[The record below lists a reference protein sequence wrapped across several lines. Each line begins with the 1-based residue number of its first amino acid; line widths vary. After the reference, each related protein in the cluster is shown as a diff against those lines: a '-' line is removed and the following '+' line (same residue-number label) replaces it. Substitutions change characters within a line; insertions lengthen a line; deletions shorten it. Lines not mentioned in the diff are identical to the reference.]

1 MGNKSIQKFFADQNS
16 VIDLS
21 SLGNAKGAK
30 VSLSGPDMNITTPRG
45 SVIIVNGAL
54 YSSIKGNN
62 LAVKFKDKTI
72 TGAKILGSV
81 DLKDIQ
87 LERIDSS
94 LVDSAQVE
102 KKGNGKRRNKK
113 EEEELKKQLDDAEN
127 AKKEADKAKEEAEKA
142 KEAAE
147 KALNE
152 AFEVQNSSKQI
163 EEMLQNFLAD
173 NVAKDNLAQQSD
185 ASQQN
190 TQAKATQASKQND
203 AEKVLPQPI
212 NKNTSTGKSNSS
224 KNEENKLDAESVK
237 EPLKVTLALAAE
249 SNSGSKDDSITNFTK
264 PQFVGSTAP
273 NATVIIK
280 INGIAVGQAVAD
292 SLGNFT
298 FTAPETLTD
307 GTYNLEA
314 EAKTADGSG
323 SAKLVITIDSVT
335 DKPTFELSPESSVS
349 GHKGLTPT
357 LTPSI
362 VGTAEENAK
371 VDIYVDNKLVASV
384 DVDKDGN
391 WSYEFKD
398 NELSEGENS
407 IKVVAVDKAGN
418 KNETTDSI
426 ITDTIAP
433 EKPTIELDDSSDSGI
448 KNDNITN
455 STLPTFIG
463 VAEPGS
469 TVSIYLGLKHLG
481 EVIVAKDG
489 TWSYTLTTPLKDG
502 EYNITATATDIAGH
516 TSATANLP
524 FTIDTRISYF
534 SAEIET
540 TNDSGIVGDN
550 VTNNTR
556 PTFTGKTEPNA
567 IISVINSE
575 TGEEVIFKAN
585 DKGEWTFNFTS
596 DSVEGINNLTF
607 TVEDVAGNKKDFSF
621 SYVIDTIAP
630 VPPTVSLED
639 YVVLPNGIILSG
651 NDLPALVGTAEPKS
665 TILLM
670 RDGKLYDS
678 IEVDSNGTWNYQF
691 SNKFLQGA
699 YDIEIISQDAAG
711 NKSSTVKYSFTI
723 QTEVVPPKAELDA
736 SDDSGAKGDWITN
749 KHNALTLLGT
759 ADRFATVNILI
770 DGKTIGVTTADADG
784 NWNFDISRNL
794 SDNVYKIT
802 VESID
807 PLGRTSSVDYQLTID
822 SFTPIPTV
830 MLHDSADSGVKGDMI
845 TKINTPLF
853 TGMAEANA
861 KVSIYVD
868 GVLSGEAIAG
878 DDGVWNFQFTTAL
891 SDGSHD
897 VTVKVE
903 DIAGNTA
910 SSSAYNFQIVTQTQK
925 PTIEL
930 VNDTGVD
937 NTDHIINE
945 KNPALTGTAAPYS
958 TVKLYIDGAL
968 IAEVRTNKDGRWEY
982 TLKADQGL
990 VDGDHRITA
999 SVEDIAGNIA
1009 HSDPFLISVDTA
1021 ISIPIVSLSPDS
1033 DSGISD
1039 DNLTNIVKPT
1049 LHLKDIDP
1057 DIISVQ
1063 VWDAMSDT
1071 QIGVATQQPDGSWA
1085 YTFTSDLTEG
1095 LHQVYVKVEDIA
1107 GNKANSAIFDFTID
1121 TTVSTPVISLLS
1133 KDDTG
1138 VTGDNLTNINKPG
1151 FAISGVDA
1159 DAHRVVV
1166 QVMHNGVSEEIELS
1180 HLNGS
1185 WLFIPGNTWAD
1196 GSYTLTVKVEDKAGN
1211 TNYSAPLTVVI
1222 DTQIA
1227 IDGVELVNDSGV
1239 KGDNMTND
1247 DRPHFRVTVPTDVN
1261 EVRLSIDGGN
1271 SWVQATP
1278 GVAGSWEYIW
1288 PTDLADGQYT
1298 LTVEATDKAGN
1309 TVTKTIDFAVDTT
1322 LSVPVI
1328 VLDSADDTGIQG
1340 DNMTNSTQPTF
1351 ALQHIDDDAVRVTVS
1366 VEHGGVTTTF
1376 DATKGTGG
1384 WTFTPPT
1391 SWADGDY
1398 TLSVSVEDKA
1408 GNTSH
1413 SASLTVTV
1421 DTQIAINNI
1430 ELVNDSGIPD
1440 DNLTNNVRPHFQ
1452 VTVPTD
1458 VNVVRLSIDG
1468 GKTWFNAT
1476 QSATPGV
1483 WDYIW
1488 PDDVADGGYTLTVE
1502 ATDEAGNKATQ
1513 TLDFTI
1519 DTTLSVPTLSLD
1531 SADDSGIAG
1540 DNITNVKTPGFTL
1553 NNIDTDVSRVIVEVM
1568 HNGIKQEVPL
1578 VQTGGQWRFAPTSD
1592 WADGDYIL
1600 TVKVEDR
1607 AGNVKQSAPLTV
1619 TVDTHIAIDRI
1630 ELVNDSGIPGD
1641 NLTNEARPH
1650 FQVTVPADVNGVRLS
1665 IDGGKTW
1672 FDATQSATSGVW
1684 DYTWLTNVANGPH
1697 TLMVEASDKAGN
1709 KTTQKLDFTI
1719 DTILSEPT
1727 ITLDSADDSAAGD
1740 NITNVKMPGFTL
1752 GNIDADVT
1760 KVVVTVA
1767 HDGKNQQIE
1776 LIKNG
1781 GVWRF
1786 TPGAAWT
1793 DGDYTLTVKVEDKA
1807 GNTNYSAPLTVTIDT
1822 QTSIDRIELLNDTGI
1837 VGDNL
1842 TNEARPQFH
1851 ITVPTDVNSVQL
1863 SLDGGINWVNATLT
1877 SDGVWEY
1884 IWPTDLVENTY
1895 TLTVKATD
1903 VAGNTATETLNF
1915 IIDTTLSTPTITL
1928 DSADDSGTANDNKTN
1943 VKTPG
1948 FIIGGID
1955 SDVTQVVVQVMRDGH
1970 SEEVEL
1976 TQTNGQWRFV
1986 PGSAWT
1992 DGDYTLTVTVKD
2004 EAGNIRHSAPLTV
2017 TIDTQ
2022 ITIDHIELVND
2033 SGIPDDNLTNNVRPH
2048 FQVTVPTDVNVVRLS
2063 IDGGKTWFN
2072 ATQSAT
2078 PGVWDYTWLAD
2089 VGEGKHTLTV
2099 EATDKAGNKTT
2110 QQLDFIIDTLLSE
2123 PTIVL
2128 DNTDDSGTKGDHLTN
2143 VNKPTFLL
2151 GNIDADARYVTV
2163 EVQHGGTKEVLTA
2176 TKDATGNWSVTPT
2189 GTWAD
2194 GDYTLTVRVED
2205 EAGNEKHSASLTVT
2219 VDTQITIDVIE
2230 LVNDNGIPGDNMT
2243 NDAHPQFR
2251 VTVPGDV
2258 NEVSLSIDGGVTWV
2272 KATQS
2277 ATPGVWNYTWPG
2289 TVPDGDYTLN
2299 VKATDN
2305 AGNTVTETLHFTIDT
2320 TLSTPVIVLDSAD
2333 DSGVHGDNMTN
2344 HTQPTFALQ
2353 HIDDDAVRVTVSV
2366 EHGGVTT
2373 TFDAT
2378 KDAGGWT
2385 FTPTGAWADGDYTLS
2400 VSVEDKA
2407 GNTSHSASLTVTVD
2421 TQIAINNIE
2430 LVNDS
2435 GIPDDNLTN
2444 NVRPHFQVTVPTDV
2458 NVVRLSIDGGKT
2470 WFNAT
2475 QSATPGVWDYIWPD
2489 DVADGGYTLT
2499 VEATD
2504 EAGNKATQTLDFT
2517 IDTTLSVPTLSL
2529 DSADDSGIAGDNITN
2544 VKTPGFTLNNID
2556 TDVSRVIVEV
2566 MHNGIKQEVPLVQTG
2581 GQWRF
2586 APTSDWAD
2594 GDYIL
2599 TVKVEDRA
2607 GNVKQSAPLTVTVDT
2622 HIAIDRIE
2630 LVNDSGIPGDNLTNE
2645 ARPHFQVTVPADVNG
2660 VRLSIDGGKTW
2671 FDATQSAT
2679 SGVWDYTWLTNVANG
2694 PHTLM
2699 VEASDKAG
2707 NKTTQKLDFTID
2719 TILSEPTITLDS
2731 ADDSAAGDNITN
2743 VKMPGFTL
2751 GNIDAD
2757 VTKVVVTV
2765 AHDGKNQQIELIKNG
2780 GVWRFTP
2787 GAAWTDGDY
2796 TLTVKVEDKAGNTN
2810 YSAPLTVTIDTQTS
2824 IDRIE
2829 LLNDTGIVGDNLTNE
2844 ARPQFHITVPT
2855 DVNSVQLSLDGGIN
2869 WVNATLTSD
2878 GVWEY
2883 IWPTDLVE
2891 NTYTLTVK
2899 ATDVAGNTATETLN
2913 FIIDTTLST
2922 PTITL
2927 DSADDSGTA
2936 NDNKTNV
2943 KTPGFII
2950 GGIDSDV
2957 TQVVVQV
2964 MRDGHSEEVEL
2975 TQTNG
2980 QWRFVPG
2987 SAWTDGDYTLTVTVK
3002 DEAGNIRH
3010 SAPLTV
3016 TIDTQITIDHI
3027 ELVNDSGIPDD
3038 NLTNNVR
3045 PHFQVTVPTDV
3056 NVVRLSIDGGKTWFN
3071 ATQSATPGVWDY
3083 TWLADVGEG
3092 KHTLTV
3098 EATDKAGNKTTQ
3110 QLDFIIDTLL
3120 SEPTIVLDNTDDSGT
3135 KGDNLTNVNKPTF
3148 LLGNIDADARY
3159 VTVEVQHGGTKEV
3172 LTATKGATGIW
3183 SVTPTGTWA
3192 DGDYTLTV
3200 RVEDD
3205 AGNVKYSA
3213 PLTVTVDTQITIDVI
3228 ELVNDNGIPGDN
3240 LTNDVR
3246 PHFRV
3251 TVPGDVNEVRLSID
3265 GGNTWVRATQGTA
3278 GIWDYTWPKDVT
3290 DGLHTLTVEATDKA
3304 GNKTTQT
3311 LDFTIDTRLST
3322 PTIAMDSRD
3331 DTGAIGDHIT
3341 SVKRPGF
3348 TIGNIDADA
3357 HSVILRITQGGNS
3370 QEVTLTQVGGQWRF
3384 TPDADWADGSYT
3396 LTVEVTDNAGNVRQS
3411 TPLVVTVDTQT
3422 SITDITLVND
3432 HGVPDDNLTNS
3443 TRPQFEITVPAD
3455 VNSVQLSIDGGAN
3468 WVSATQGI
3476 EGVWGYTWPTDMG
3489 DGKHTLTVMVTD
3501 RAGNTATQTLEFF
3514 IDTRLSTPTIA
3525 LDSTDD
3531 TGTPGDDM
3539 TNRTRPTFILQN
3551 IDSDVINVTV
3561 SVTHNGTTTS
3571 FTATQGAGGWSFTP
3585 PAPWGDGDYTLTV
3598 TVEDRAGN
3606 TRPSTPLTV
3615 TVDTQI
3621 AIDRIELV
3629 NDSGVP
3635 GDNVTKHVRPQFQIS
3650 VPDDVEKVLLS
3661 IDGGTTWVTAIK
3673 SSTAGIWDYTWPT
3686 DMPEG
3691 QHTLT
3696 VEVTDGAGNKMTET
3710 LNFTID
3716 ITLLTPTIELAPDQ
3730 DTGQNKNDNLTSVTQ
3745 PVFVLGSIDK
3755 DVRHVELSIEHNGT
3769 FKTVVLTES
3778 ADGWRY
3784 RPDSALADGSYTF
3797 TVTVT
3802 DVAGNQQTSAPLKVT
3817 IDGTLTTPV
3826 IELAAGEDSGTV
3838 GDRLTNHDR
3847 PVFDIHQVDSD
3858 VTRVMVKVTYNGKT
3872 HEEAAVFTNG
3882 QWRFTPSASWADGS
3896 YQLAVVVEDLA
3907 GNVKESA
3914 PFEVRID
3921 TTTTINNIVLLN
3933 DTGVQ
3938 NDQLTNVAKPSFRI
3952 DVPGDVVQVRVTL
3965 DGGANWNVIRK
3976 NADGQWIFDSP
3987 NTLVDGTYTLRVEAT
4002 DEAGN
4007 IANKDLVFNIDTNIQ
4022 VPTIALDAGQDT
4034 GANTADNITNI
4045 SRPTFTIGN
4054 VDPDVIKVV
4063 VTIDGHDYNATKV
4076 GAGWQFTPGNAIP
4089 DGSYNITVTVEDK
4102 AGNTATSK
4110 PLPVVID
4117 TTAEIESVTLVTDS
4131 GDSDVDNI
4139 TKVDK
4144 PQFSIVTADD
4154 ITHVR
4159 VKIDNAANWIE
4170 LTKGGDGRW
4179 IFNVGSALPDGQHTL
4194 LVDVTDIAGNV
4205 AQETLQF
4212 TIDTTLREPTI
4223 VLDPTHDTGDDT
4235 NDNLTRINKPVFII
4249 GNVDNDVSHIVV
4261 HIDGRDYT
4269 IENTGGNLTF
4279 TPDQPLSD
4287 GQHTISVTVTD
4298 IAGNTK
4304 TSAELRI
4311 EIDTQVQIDSV
4322 TLTTDSGVNDHD
4334 NVTNATRPSFEIAT
4348 PDDVT
4353 SVLVS
4358 FDGVNWTPI
4367 SKNAAGQWEFTAGSA
4382 LPDGHY
4388 TLHVQATDRAGN
4400 TANSTLG
4407 FTVDTQIDGLS
4418 VVMLDD
4424 AGKDSTDGITNI
4436 TSPRFEISAR
4446 EPLQSVTVILN
4457 GKSST
4462 LTQGAGNKWLFTPD
4476 TPLVD
4481 GTYKIEIVAED
4492 IAGNKISKEVS
4503 FTIDTIVSDP
4513 SIDLLDA
4520 DDTGES
4526 AVDNITS
4533 VTTPRFVIGNVP
4545 ADIDTVVIRINGV
4558 SYSVTAN
4565 GNNLWE
4571 FQVPVALN
4579 DGVYEA
4585 VVVFRDIAG
4594 NTSETKLPF
4603 TIDTTTSVSV
4613 RMEPA
4618 SDTGNSNSDN
4628 LTNKQNPK
4636 FEGTAEPNAKL
4647 VITIVDDKSGR
4658 EVLKQTIT
4666 VGADGNWSVTPNILP
4681 DGMYTINVVATDVA
4695 GNTAQTQERFTI
4707 DTVTIDPT
4715 IRLSDP
4721 SIDDQH
4727 EATSLRPEFKGFAE
4741 AFSTIMIQWD
4751 GKVVGSANAN
4761 ANGEW
4766 SWTPPSVL
4774 APGSYVVSIVA
4785 KDKAGNESS
4794 QVDFPVVIPVI
4805 DVTPPTIK
4813 LSEESDSGA
4822 LGDFTTN
4829 NKTPTLIGS
4838 TLPNTIVSIYVDGVK
4853 VGEATAD
4860 TAGRYTFQLSEM
4872 KDGHYVVQVGIVNPR
4887 DNSELR
4893 STAVDVTID
4902 TEVAELVWNIS
4913 GMHEGGYIN
4922 TVTPEIGGTS
4932 EPNSKITIFV
4942 NGVEKAIAYTTGAGH
4957 WGVVLPALGNDGNY
4971 ELTFKVEDVAGNI
4984 REFGPQNVILDTV
4997 ISPLTVVLREAD
5009 DSGKVGDWIT
5019 NKSHV
5024 TIDGTA
5030 EAGSTLTIRNPQGV
5044 VIATLVVGN
5053 DGRWSAELDLR
5064 EGSNAFVVVSE
5075 DKAGNSQQKEI
5086 LIEHDTQIEISDISL
5101 SRDTNSGDKYD
5112 LITNNKSP
5120 VLVAMTDP
5128 GATVQVYINGVLQG
5142 TVEASSSGNISY
5154 TMPANSADGEYQVQF
5169 VATDTAGNRVESAIT
5184 TVTID
5189 SQIAVF
5195 DIDEDSLPAL
5205 SNNRALSVSGV
5216 GEAGSQVSI
5225 FVDGKLVNVVM
5236 VEADGTWRAP
5246 ILLQDDGTFNIH
5258 FSITDVAGNTE
5269 VSKDY
5274 SVDVD
5279 SSTDFPT
5286 LNLEDASN
5294 SGSLD
5299 DLITNHNKPVL
5310 VGTAEAGATIHIYVD
5325 EKIVANVLVLE
5336 DGTWSYQFDNALKD
5350 GEYSIRVV
5358 AEDPAGN
5365 TAESPRLLV
5374 TIDTSTFIDN
5384 PAMVAGSDNGIFS
5397 NDSITSQT
5405 RPTFSIFGEMNQSVQ
5420 IFIDGVLVD
5429 TITVTDRNQV
5439 YRPES
5444 PLGDG
5449 SHSIY
5454 YVITDKA
5461 GNTATSKT
5469 LNFTIDT
5476 FNTTPVAIDSI
5487 GGQTL
5492 AEMTGSDGKIYIT
5505 DTTRN
5510 LLFSG
5515 SAEPN
5520 SKIEIIINGLNVGEV
5535 WVNEKGHWQMP
5546 VNPLYFTEGQLDI
5559 TVKSTDRAGNVN
5571 QEKYSIWVDTHI
5583 KVFTSELD
5591 DNKSSSKT
5599 EWWSNSDLIT
5609 MRGTGEI
5616 GATVSLI
5623 VAGVTLA
5630 TAVVAATGRWE
5641 LSTDKLPEGTY
5652 DISLVIEDSAGNRW
5666 EDVRE
5671 IFIDRTPPNAPVVT
5685 YSDIV
5690 NDLIIMQGT
5699 AEAKSQL
5706 IITDSEGN
5714 TYTLTVPDNGK
5725 WSMAIPYP
5733 SEGKFTI
5740 TSVDAIGNRSDDV
5753 PLDIMKEVPVISLS
5767 PDSDSGTVGDNITRD
5782 KQPTFII
5789 GNLESDVVVVQVDIN
5804 GTVYNAEKNADG
5816 VWFFTPGTPL
5826 ADGSYTI
5833 SVIAS
5838 DAAGN
5843 QKNSLP
5849 ITVTIDS
5856 TLTVPEIA
5864 LAAGEDNGASDSDN
5878 VTNHTQPKF
5887 TLQHIDADVTGVTV
5901 NVTHNG
5907 VTDIYQATQG
5917 ADGWTFT
5924 PPAAWNDGN
5933 YTLSVTVVDRAG
5945 NSQQSAS
5952 LAVTV
5957 DSTVTVTAD
5966 SQHDDASDDAT
5977 ATAVTPPESETV
5989 NAESA
5994 THLRT
5999 EPSAAEESVVK
6010 VTAYSITLLNADS
6023 GDEIDRSISQTP
6035 SFEIS
6040 VPENIVNVSIMFEG
6054 EEFTLP
6060 ITNQKAIFEVPL
6072 SLEDGEY
6079 TMDVKFIDK
6088 DNDFL
6093 IKEKTFSVD
6102 HSSADIV
6109 NAMNVRG
6116 KTEDDINDS
6125 PSTSSVGHNNNGAID
6140 VFAVNEVTLP
6150 VDNQEEHA

>member
-540 TNDSGIVGDN
+540 TDDSGIVGDN

-596 DSVEGINNLTF
+596 DSVEGVNNLTF

-621 SYVIDTIAP
+621 SYVIDTVAP

-639 YVVLPNGIILSG
+639 FVVLPNGIILSG

-1033 DSGISD
+1033 DSGIAD

-1107 GNKANSAIFDFTID
+1107 GNKANSAVFDFTID

-1185 WLFIPGNTWAD
+1185 WLFTPGNTWAD

-1211 TNYSAPLTVVI
+1211 TSYSAPLTVVI

-1384 WTFTPPT
+1384 WSFTPT
-1391 SWADGDY
+1391 GAWADGDY

-1430 ELVNDSGIPD
+1430 ELVNDSGIPN

-1476 QSATPGV
+1476 QSATPGA

-1502 ATDEAGNKATQ
+1502 ATDKAGNKTTQ
-1513 TLDFTI
+1513 ELDFTI

-1884 IWPTDLVENTY
+1884 IWPTDLIENTY

-2022 ITIDHIELVND
+2022 I
-2033 SGIPDDNLTNNVRPH
+2033 
-2048 FQVTVPTDVNVVRLS
+2048 
-2063 IDGGKTWFN
+2063 
-2072 ATQSAT
+2072 A
-2078 PGVWDYTWLAD
+2078 
-2089 VGEGKHTLTV
+2089 
-2099 EATDKAGNKTT
+2099 
-2110 QQLDFIIDTLLSE
+2110 
-2123 PTIVL
+2123 
-2128 DNTDDSGTKGDHLTN
+2128 
-2143 VNKPTFLL
+2143 
-2151 GNIDADARYVTV
+2151 
-2163 EVQHGGTKEVLTA
+2163 
-2176 TKDATGNWSVTPT
+2176 
-2189 GTWAD
+2189 
-2194 GDYTLTVRVED
+2194 
-2205 EAGNEKHSASLTVT
+2205 
-2219 VDTQITIDVIE
+2219 
-2230 LVNDNGIPGDNMT
+2230 
-2243 NDAHPQFR
+2243 
-2251 VTVPGDV
+2251 
-2258 NEVSLSIDGGVTWV
+2258 
-2272 KATQS
+2272 
-2277 ATPGVWNYTWPG
+2277 
-2289 TVPDGDYTLN
+2289 
-2299 VKATDN
+2299 
-2305 AGNTVTETLHFTIDT
+2305 
-2320 TLSTPVIVLDSAD
+2320 
-2333 DSGVHGDNMTN
+2333 
-2344 HTQPTFALQ
+2344 
-2353 HIDDDAVRVTVSV
+2353 
-2366 EHGGVTT
+2366 
-2373 TFDAT
+2373 
-2378 KDAGGWT
+2378 
-2385 FTPTGAWADGDYTLS
+2385 
-2400 VSVEDKA
+2400 
-2407 GNTSHSASLTVTVD
+2407 
-2421 TQIAINNIE
+2421 
-2430 LVNDS
+2430 
-2435 GIPDDNLTN
+2435 
-2444 NVRPHFQVTVPTDV
+2444 
-2458 NVVRLSIDGGKT
+2458 
-2470 WFNAT
+2470 
-2475 QSATPGVWDYIWPD
+2475 
-2489 DVADGGYTLT
+2489 
-2499 VEATD
+2499 
-2504 EAGNKATQTLDFT
+2504 
-2517 IDTTLSVPTLSL
+2517 
-2529 DSADDSGIAGDNITN
+2529 
-2544 VKTPGFTLNNID
+2544 
-2556 TDVSRVIVEV
+2556 
-2566 MHNGIKQEVPLVQTG
+2566 
-2581 GQWRF
+2581 
-2586 APTSDWAD
+2586 
-2594 GDYIL
+2594 
-2599 TVKVEDRA
+2599 
-2607 GNVKQSAPLTVTVDT
+2607 
-2622 HIAIDRIE
+2622 
-2630 LVNDSGIPGDNLTNE
+2630 
-2645 ARPHFQVTVPADVNG
+2645 
-2660 VRLSIDGGKTW
+2660 
-2671 FDATQSAT
+2671 
-2679 SGVWDYTWLTNVANG
+2679 
-2694 PHTLM
+2694 
-2699 VEASDKAG
+2699 
-2707 NKTTQKLDFTID
+2707 
-2719 TILSEPTITLDS
+2719 
-2731 ADDSAAGDNITN
+2731 
-2743 VKMPGFTL
+2743 
-2751 GNIDAD
+2751 
-2757 VTKVVVTV
+2757 
-2765 AHDGKNQQIELIKNG
+2765 
-2780 GVWRFTP
+2780 
-2787 GAAWTDGDY
+2787 
-2796 TLTVKVEDKAGNTN
+2796 
-2810 YSAPLTVTIDTQTS
+2810 
-2824 IDRIE
+2824 
-2829 LLNDTGIVGDNLTNE
+2829 
-2844 ARPQFHITVPT
+2844 
-2855 DVNSVQLSLDGGIN
+2855 
-2869 WVNATLTSD
+2869 
-2878 GVWEY
+2878 
-2883 IWPTDLVE
+2883 
-2891 NTYTLTVK
+2891 
-2899 ATDVAGNTATETLN
+2899 
-2913 FIIDTTLST
+2913 
-2922 PTITL
+2922 
-2927 DSADDSGTA
+2927 
-2936 NDNKTNV
+2936 
-2943 KTPGFII
+2943 
-2950 GGIDSDV
+2950 
-2957 TQVVVQV
+2957 
-2964 MRDGHSEEVEL
+2964 
-2975 TQTNG
+2975 
-2980 QWRFVPG
+2980 
-2987 SAWTDGDYTLTVTVK
+2987 
-3002 DEAGNIRH
+3002 
-3010 SAPLTV
+3010 
-3016 TIDTQITIDHI
+3016 IDHI

-3159 VTVEVQHGGTKEV
+3159 VTVEVQHGGTKEVLTATKDATGNWSVTPTGTWADGDYTLTVRVEDEAGNEKHSASLTVTVDTQITIDAIELVNDNGIPGDNMTNDAHPQFRVTVPGDVNEVSLSIDGGVTWVKATQSATPGVWNYTWPGTVPDGDYTLNVKATDNAGNTVTETLHFTIDTTLSVPVIVLNSADDTGVQDDNMTNSTQPTFALQHIDDDAVRVTVSVEHGGVTTTFDATKGTGGWSFTPTGAWADGDYTLSVSVEDKAGNTSHSASLTVTVDTQIAINNIELVNDSGIPDDNLTNNVRPHFQVKVPTDVNEVRLSIDGGKTWFNATQSATPGVWDYTWLADVGEGKHTLTVEATDKAGNQTTQKLDFIIDTMLSEPTIVLDSTDDSGTKGDNLTNANKPTFILGNIDADARYVTVEVQYGGTKEV

-3322 PTIAMDSRD
+3322 PTITMDSRD

-3348 TIGNIDADA
+3348 TIGNIDSDA
-3357 HSVILRITQGGNS
+3357 QSVILRITQGGNS

-3411 TPLVVTVDTQT
+3411 TPLIVTVDTQT

-3468 WVSATQGI
+3468 WVSAAQGI

-3621 AIDRIELV
+3621 AIDHIELV

-3716 ITLLTPTIELAPDQ
+3716 ITLMTPTIELAPDQ

-3847 PVFDIHQVDSD
+3847 PVFDIRQVDSD

-4304 TSAELRI
+4304 TSAELKI

-4533 VTTPRFVIGNVP
+4533 VTKPRFVIGNVP

-4558 SYSVTAN
+4558 SYPVTAN

-4829 NKTPTLIGS
+4829 NKTPTLVGN
-4838 TLPNTIVSIYVDGVK
+4838 TLPNAIVSIYVDGVK

-4971 ELTFKVEDVAGNI
+4971 VLTFKVEDVAGNI

-5030 EAGSTLTIRNPQGV
+5030 EAGSTLTIRSPQGV

-5075 DKAGNSQQKEI
+5075 DKAGNSQQKDI

-5405 RPTFSIFGEMNQSVQ
+5405 RPTFSISGEMNQSVQ

-5583 KVFTSELD
+5583 QVFTSELD

-5599 EWWSNSDLIT
+5599 DWWSNSSTIT
-5609 MRGTGEI
+5609 MRGMGEI

-5630 TAVVAATGRWE
+5630 TAVVAANGQWE
-5641 LSTDKLPEGTY
+5641 LSTDQLPEGKY
-5652 DISLVIEDSAGNRW
+5652 DITLSIEDNAGNRK
-5666 EDVRE
+5666 EEVHE

-5706 IITDSEGN
+5706 IITDSNGN

-5753 PLDIMKEVPVISLS
+5753 SLDIMKEVPVISLS

-5864 LAAGEDNGASDSDN
+5864 LAAGEDNGVSDSDN

-5907 VTDIYQATQG
+5907 VTDTYQATQG

-5924 PPAAWNDGN
+5924 PPAAWNDGT

-5999 EPSAAEESVVK
+5999 VPSAAEESVVK
-6010 VTAYSITLLNADS
+6010 ETAYSITLLNADS

-6109 NAMNVRG
+6109 NAMNARG

>member
-113 EEEELKKQLDDAEN
+113 EEEELKKQLDEAEN

-152 AFEVQNSSKQI
+152 AFEVQNSSKQM
-163 EEMLQNFLAD
+163 EEMLQEFLAD

-448 KNDNITN
+448 KNDSITN

-540 TNDSGIVGDN
+540 TDDSGIVGDN

-596 DSVEGINNLTF
+596 DSVEGVNNLTF

-621 SYVIDTIAP
+621 SYVIDTVAP

-639 YVVLPNGIILSG
+639 FVVLPNGIILSG

-1033 DSGISD
+1033 DSGIAD

-1107 GNKANSAIFDFTID
+1107 GNKANSAVFDFTID

-1185 WLFIPGNTWAD
+1185 WLFTPGNTWAD

-1384 WTFTPPT
+1384 WSFTPT
-1391 SWADGDY
+1391 GAWADGDY

-1421 DTQIAINNI
+1421 DTQISINNI
-1430 ELVNDSGIPD
+1430 ELVNDSGIPN

-1476 QSATPGV
+1476 QSATPGA

-1502 ATDEAGNKATQ
+1502 ATDKAGNKTTQ
-1513 TLDFTI
+1513 ELDFTI

-1553 NNIDTDVSRVIVEVM
+1553 NNIDTDVSRVTVEVM

-1672 FDATQSATSGVW
+1672 FDATQSATPGVW

-1709 KTTQKLDFTI
+1709 KTTQKLDFII
-1719 DTILSEPT
+1719 DTMLSEPT

-2022 ITIDHIELVND
+2022 IAIDHIELVND
-2033 SGIPDDNLTNNVRPH
+2033 SGIPDDNLTN
-2048 FQVTVPTDVNVVRLS
+2048 
-2063 IDGGKTWFN
+2063 
-2072 ATQSAT
+2072 
-2078 PGVWDYTWLAD
+2078 
-2089 VGEGKHTLTV
+2089 
-2099 EATDKAGNKTT
+2099 EA
-2110 QQLDFIIDTLLSE
+2110 
-2123 PTIVL
+2123 
-2128 DNTDDSGTKGDHLTN
+2128 
-2143 VNKPTFLL
+2143 
-2151 GNIDADARYVTV
+2151 
-2163 EVQHGGTKEVLTA
+2163 
-2176 TKDATGNWSVTPT
+2176 
-2189 GTWAD
+2189 
-2194 GDYTLTVRVED
+2194 
-2205 EAGNEKHSASLTVT
+2205 
-2219 VDTQITIDVIE
+2219 
-2230 LVNDNGIPGDNMT
+2230 
-2243 NDAHPQFR
+2243 
-2251 VTVPGDV
+2251 
-2258 NEVSLSIDGGVTWV
+2258 
-2272 KATQS
+2272 
-2277 ATPGVWNYTWPG
+2277 
-2289 TVPDGDYTLN
+2289 
-2299 VKATDN
+2299 
-2305 AGNTVTETLHFTIDT
+2305 
-2320 TLSTPVIVLDSAD
+2320 
-2333 DSGVHGDNMTN
+2333 
-2344 HTQPTFALQ
+2344 
-2353 HIDDDAVRVTVSV
+2353 
-2366 EHGGVTT
+2366 
-2373 TFDAT
+2373 
-2378 KDAGGWT
+2378 
-2385 FTPTGAWADGDYTLS
+2385 
-2400 VSVEDKA
+2400 
-2407 GNTSHSASLTVTVD
+2407 
-2421 TQIAINNIE
+2421 
-2430 LVNDS
+2430 
-2435 GIPDDNLTN
+2435 
-2444 NVRPHFQVTVPTDV
+2444 
-2458 NVVRLSIDGGKT
+2458 
-2470 WFNAT
+2470 
-2475 QSATPGVWDYIWPD
+2475 
-2489 DVADGGYTLT
+2489 
-2499 VEATD
+2499 
-2504 EAGNKATQTLDFT
+2504 
-2517 IDTTLSVPTLSL
+2517 
-2529 DSADDSGIAGDNITN
+2529 
-2544 VKTPGFTLNNID
+2544 
-2556 TDVSRVIVEV
+2556 
-2566 MHNGIKQEVPLVQTG
+2566 
-2581 GQWRF
+2581 
-2586 APTSDWAD
+2586 
-2594 GDYIL
+2594 
-2599 TVKVEDRA
+2599 
-2607 GNVKQSAPLTVTVDT
+2607 
-2622 HIAIDRIE
+2622 
-2630 LVNDSGIPGDNLTNE
+2630 
-2645 ARPHFQVTVPADVNG
+2645 
-2660 VRLSIDGGKTW
+2660 
-2671 FDATQSAT
+2671 
-2679 SGVWDYTWLTNVANG
+2679 
-2694 PHTLM
+2694 
-2699 VEASDKAG
+2699 
-2707 NKTTQKLDFTID
+2707 
-2719 TILSEPTITLDS
+2719 
-2731 ADDSAAGDNITN
+2731 
-2743 VKMPGFTL
+2743 
-2751 GNIDAD
+2751 
-2757 VTKVVVTV
+2757 
-2765 AHDGKNQQIELIKNG
+2765 
-2780 GVWRFTP
+2780 
-2787 GAAWTDGDY
+2787 
-2796 TLTVKVEDKAGNTN
+2796 
-2810 YSAPLTVTIDTQTS
+2810 
-2824 IDRIE
+2824 
-2829 LLNDTGIVGDNLTNE
+2829 
-2844 ARPQFHITVPT
+2844 
-2855 DVNSVQLSLDGGIN
+2855 
-2869 WVNATLTSD
+2869 
-2878 GVWEY
+2878 
-2883 IWPTDLVE
+2883 
-2891 NTYTLTVK
+2891 
-2899 ATDVAGNTATETLN
+2899 
-2913 FIIDTTLST
+2913 
-2922 PTITL
+2922 
-2927 DSADDSGTA
+2927 
-2936 NDNKTNV
+2936 
-2943 KTPGFII
+2943 
-2950 GGIDSDV
+2950 
-2957 TQVVVQV
+2957 
-2964 MRDGHSEEVEL
+2964 
-2975 TQTNG
+2975 
-2980 QWRFVPG
+2980 
-2987 SAWTDGDYTLTVTVK
+2987 
-3002 DEAGNIRH
+3002 
-3010 SAPLTV
+3010 
-3016 TIDTQITIDHI
+3016 
-3027 ELVNDSGIPDD
+3027 
-3038 NLTNNVR
+3038 R

-3172 LTATKGATGIW
+3172 LTATKDATGNWSVTPTGTWADGDYTLTVRVEDEAGNEKHSASLTVTVDTQITIDAIELVNDNGIPGDNMTNDAHPQFRVTVPGDVNEVSLSIDGGVTWVKATQSATPGVWNYTWPGTVPDGDYTLNVKATDNAGNTVTETLHFTIDTTLSTPVIVLDSADDTGIQGDNMTNRTQPTFNLQHIDDDAVRVTVSVEHGGVTTTFDATKGVGGWTFTPPTSWGAGDYTLSVSVEDKAGNTSHSASLTVTVDTQIAINNIELVNDSGIPDDNLTNNVRPQFQVKVPTDVNEVRLSIDGGKTWFNATQSATPGVWDYTWLADVGEGKHTLTVEATDKAGNQTTQKLDFIIDTLLSEPTIVLDSTDDSGTKGDNLTNANKPTFLLGNIDADARYVTVEVQHGSTKEVLTATKGATGIW

-3200 RVEDD
+3200 RVEDE

-3213 PLTVTVDTQITIDVI
+3213 PLTVTVDTQITIDAI

-3322 PTIAMDSRD
+3322 PTITMDSRD

-3348 TIGNIDADA
+3348 TIGNIDSDA
-3357 HSVILRITQGGNS
+3357 QSVILRITQGGNS

-3411 TPLVVTVDTQT
+3411 TPLIVTVDTQT

-3468 WVSATQGI
+3468 WVSAAQGI

-3489 DGKHTLTVMVTD
+3489 DGKHILTVMVTD

-3621 AIDRIELV
+3621 AIDHIELV

-3691 QHTLT
+3691 QHTLI
-3696 VEVTDGAGNKMTET
+3696 VEVTDGAGNKMTGT
-3710 LNFTID
+3710 LDFTID

-3745 PVFVLGSIDK
+3745 PIFVLGSIDK

-3847 PVFDIHQVDSD
+3847 PVFDIRQVDSD

-3952 DVPGDVVQVRVTL
+3952 DVPGDVIQVRVTL

-4002 DEAGN
+4002 DQAGN

-4179 IFNVGSALPDGQHTL
+4179 IFNVGSALPDGKHTL

-4304 TSAELRI
+4304 TSAELQI

-4533 VTTPRFVIGNVP
+4533 VTKPRFVIGNVP

-4558 SYSVTAN
+4558 SYPVTAN

-4618 SDTGNSNSDN
+4618 SDTGSSNSDN

-4658 EVLKQTIT
+4658 EVLKHTIT

-4721 SIDDQH
+4721 SIDDQY
-4727 EATSLRPEFKGFAE
+4727 EATSLRPEFKGLAE

-4829 NKTPTLIGS
+4829 NKTPTLVGN
-4838 TLPNTIVSIYVDGVK
+4838 TLPNAIVSIYVDGVK

-4971 ELTFKVEDVAGNI
+4971 VLTFKVEDVAGNI

-5075 DKAGNSQQKEI
+5075 DKAGNSQQKDI

-5299 DLITNHNKPVL
+5299 DLITSHNKPVL

-5384 PAMVAGSDNGIFS
+5384 PVMMAGSDNGIFS

-5405 RPTFSIFGEMNQSVQ
+5405 RPAFSIYGEMNQSVQ

-5535 WVNEKGHWQMP
+5535 WVNDKGHWQMP

-5583 KVFTSELD
+5583 QVFTSELD

-5599 EWWSNSDLIT
+5599 DWWSNSSTIT
-5609 MRGTGEI
+5609 MRGMGEI

-5630 TAVVAATGRWE
+5630 TAVVAANGQWE
-5641 LSTDKLPEGTY
+5641 LSTDQLPEGKY
-5652 DISLVIEDSAGNRW
+5652 DITLSIEDNAGNRK
-5666 EDVRE
+5666 EEVHE

-5706 IITDSEGN
+5706 IITDSNGN

-5753 PLDIMKEVPVISLS
+5753 PLDIMKETPVISLS

-5782 KQPTFII
+5782 NQPTFII

-5864 LAAGEDNGASDSDN
+5864 LAAGEGNGASDSDN
-5878 VTNHTQPKF
+5878 VTNHNHTQPKF

-5924 PPAAWNDGN
+5924 PPAAWNDGT

-5945 NSQQSAS
+5945 NSLQSAS
-5952 LAVTV
+5952 LEVTV

-5999 EPSAAEESVVK
+5999 VPSAAEESVVK
-6010 VTAYSITLLNADS
+6010 ETAYSITLLNADS

-6040 VPENIVNVSIMFEG
+6040 VPENIVNVSVMFEG

-6088 DNDFL
+6088 DDDFL

-6109 NAMNVRG
+6109 NAMNARG

>member
-1033 DSGISD
+1033 DSGIAD

-1063 VWDAMSDT
+1063 VWDAASDT

-1107 GNKANSAIFDFTID
+1107 GNKANSAVFDFTID

-1384 WTFTPPT
+1384 WSFTPT
-1391 SWADGDY
+1391 GAWADGDY

-1476 QSATPGV
+1476 QSATPGA

-1502 ATDEAGNKATQ
+1502 ATDKAGNKTTQ
-1513 TLDFTI
+1513 ELDFTI

-1630 ELVNDSGIPGD
+1630 ELVNDSGIPDD

-1684 DYTWLTNVANGPH
+1684 DYTWLTNVANGPY
-1697 TLMVEASDKAGN
+1697 TLMVEATDKAGN

-1793 DGDYTLTVKVEDKA
+1793 DGNYTLTVKVEDKA

-2022 ITIDHIELVND
+2022 I
-2033 SGIPDDNLTNNVRPH
+2033 
-2048 FQVTVPTDVNVVRLS
+2048 
-2063 IDGGKTWFN
+2063 
-2072 ATQSAT
+2072 A
-2078 PGVWDYTWLAD
+2078 
-2089 VGEGKHTLTV
+2089 
-2099 EATDKAGNKTT
+2099 
-2110 QQLDFIIDTLLSE
+2110 
-2123 PTIVL
+2123 
-2128 DNTDDSGTKGDHLTN
+2128 
-2143 VNKPTFLL
+2143 
-2151 GNIDADARYVTV
+2151 
-2163 EVQHGGTKEVLTA
+2163 
-2176 TKDATGNWSVTPT
+2176 
-2189 GTWAD
+2189 
-2194 GDYTLTVRVED
+2194 
-2205 EAGNEKHSASLTVT
+2205 
-2219 VDTQITIDVIE
+2219 
-2230 LVNDNGIPGDNMT
+2230 
-2243 NDAHPQFR
+2243 
-2251 VTVPGDV
+2251 
-2258 NEVSLSIDGGVTWV
+2258 
-2272 KATQS
+2272 
-2277 ATPGVWNYTWPG
+2277 
-2289 TVPDGDYTLN
+2289 
-2299 VKATDN
+2299 
-2305 AGNTVTETLHFTIDT
+2305 
-2320 TLSTPVIVLDSAD
+2320 
-2333 DSGVHGDNMTN
+2333 
-2344 HTQPTFALQ
+2344 
-2353 HIDDDAVRVTVSV
+2353 
-2366 EHGGVTT
+2366 
-2373 TFDAT
+2373 
-2378 KDAGGWT
+2378 
-2385 FTPTGAWADGDYTLS
+2385 
-2400 VSVEDKA
+2400 
-2407 GNTSHSASLTVTVD
+2407 
-2421 TQIAINNIE
+2421 
-2430 LVNDS
+2430 
-2435 GIPDDNLTN
+2435 
-2444 NVRPHFQVTVPTDV
+2444 
-2458 NVVRLSIDGGKT
+2458 
-2470 WFNAT
+2470 
-2475 QSATPGVWDYIWPD
+2475 
-2489 DVADGGYTLT
+2489 
-2499 VEATD
+2499 
-2504 EAGNKATQTLDFT
+2504 
-2517 IDTTLSVPTLSL
+2517 
-2529 DSADDSGIAGDNITN
+2529 
-2544 VKTPGFTLNNID
+2544 
-2556 TDVSRVIVEV
+2556 
-2566 MHNGIKQEVPLVQTG
+2566 
-2581 GQWRF
+2581 
-2586 APTSDWAD
+2586 
-2594 GDYIL
+2594 
-2599 TVKVEDRA
+2599 
-2607 GNVKQSAPLTVTVDT
+2607 
-2622 HIAIDRIE
+2622 
-2630 LVNDSGIPGDNLTNE
+2630 
-2645 ARPHFQVTVPADVNG
+2645 
-2660 VRLSIDGGKTW
+2660 
-2671 FDATQSAT
+2671 
-2679 SGVWDYTWLTNVANG
+2679 
-2694 PHTLM
+2694 
-2699 VEASDKAG
+2699 
-2707 NKTTQKLDFTID
+2707 
-2719 TILSEPTITLDS
+2719 
-2731 ADDSAAGDNITN
+2731 
-2743 VKMPGFTL
+2743 
-2751 GNIDAD
+2751 
-2757 VTKVVVTV
+2757 
-2765 AHDGKNQQIELIKNG
+2765 
-2780 GVWRFTP
+2780 
-2787 GAAWTDGDY
+2787 
-2796 TLTVKVEDKAGNTN
+2796 
-2810 YSAPLTVTIDTQTS
+2810 
-2824 IDRIE
+2824 
-2829 LLNDTGIVGDNLTNE
+2829 
-2844 ARPQFHITVPT
+2844 
-2855 DVNSVQLSLDGGIN
+2855 
-2869 WVNATLTSD
+2869 
-2878 GVWEY
+2878 
-2883 IWPTDLVE
+2883 
-2891 NTYTLTVK
+2891 
-2899 ATDVAGNTATETLN
+2899 
-2913 FIIDTTLST
+2913 
-2922 PTITL
+2922 
-2927 DSADDSGTA
+2927 
-2936 NDNKTNV
+2936 
-2943 KTPGFII
+2943 
-2950 GGIDSDV
+2950 
-2957 TQVVVQV
+2957 
-2964 MRDGHSEEVEL
+2964 
-2975 TQTNG
+2975 
-2980 QWRFVPG
+2980 
-2987 SAWTDGDYTLTVTVK
+2987 
-3002 DEAGNIRH
+3002 
-3010 SAPLTV
+3010 
-3016 TIDTQITIDHI
+3016 IDHI

-3172 LTATKGATGIW
+3172 LTATKDATGNWSVTPTGTWADGDYTLTVRVEDEAGNEKHSASLTVTVDTQITIDAIELVNDNGIPGDNMTNDAHPQFRVTVPGDVNEVSLSIDGGVTWVKATQSATPGVWNYTWPGTVPDGDYTLNVKATDNAGNTVTETLHFTIDTTLSVPVIVLNSADDTGVQGDNMTNSTQPTFALQHIDDDAVRVTVSVEHGGVTTTFDATKGVGGWSFTPTGAWADGDYTLSVSVEDKAGNTSHSASLTVTVDTQIAINNIELVNDSGIPDDNLTNNVRPHFQVKVPTDVNEVRLSIDGGKTWFNATQSATPGVWDYTWLADVGEGKHTLTVEATDKAGNQTTQKLDFIIDTMLSEPTIVLDSTDDSGTKGDNLTNANKPTFILGNIDADARYVTVEVQYGGTKEVLTATKGATGIW

-3192 DGDYTLTV
+3192 DGDYMLTV

-3322 PTIAMDSRD
+3322 PTITMDSRD

-3348 TIGNIDADA
+3348 TIGNIDSDA
-3357 HSVILRITQGGNS
+3357 QSVILRITQGGNS

-3411 TPLVVTVDTQT
+3411 TPLIVTVDTQT

-3468 WVSATQGI
+3468 WVSAAQGI

-3621 AIDRIELV
+3621 AIDHIELV

-3716 ITLLTPTIELAPDQ
+3716 ITLMTPTIELAPDQ

-3847 PVFDIHQVDSD
+3847 PVFDIRQVDSD

-4007 IANKDLVFNIDTNIQ
+4007 IANK
-4022 VPTIALDAGQDT
+4022 
-4034 GANTADNITNI
+4034 
-4045 SRPTFTIGN
+4045 
-4054 VDPDVIKVV
+4054 
-4063 VTIDGHDYNATKV
+4063 
-4076 GAGWQFTPGNAIP
+4076 
-4089 DGSYNITVTVEDK
+4089 
-4102 AGNTATSK
+4102 
-4110 PLPVVID
+4110 
-4117 TTAEIESVTLVTDS
+4117 
-4131 GDSDVDNI
+4131 
-4139 TKVDK
+4139 
-4144 PQFSIVTADD
+4144 
-4154 ITHVR
+4154 
-4159 VKIDNAANWIE
+4159 
-4170 LTKGGDGRW
+4170 
-4179 IFNVGSALPDGQHTL
+4179 
-4194 LVDVTDIAGNV
+4194 
-4205 AQETLQF
+4205 
-4212 TIDTTLREPTI
+4212 
-4223 VLDPTHDTGDDT
+4223 
-4235 NDNLTRINKPVFII
+4235 
-4249 GNVDNDVSHIVV
+4249 
-4261 HIDGRDYT
+4261 
-4269 IENTGGNLTF
+4269 
-4279 TPDQPLSD
+4279 
-4287 GQHTISVTVTD
+4287 
-4298 IAGNTK
+4298 
-4304 TSAELRI
+4304 
-4311 EIDTQVQIDSV
+4311 
-4322 TLTTDSGVNDHD
+4322 
-4334 NVTNATRPSFEIAT
+4334 
-4348 PDDVT
+4348 
-4353 SVLVS
+4353 
-4358 FDGVNWTPI
+4358 
-4367 SKNAAGQWEFTAGSA
+4367 
-4382 LPDGHY
+4382 
-4388 TLHVQATDRAGN
+4388 
-4400 TANSTLG
+4400 
-4407 FTVDTQIDGLS
+4407 
-4418 VVMLDD
+4418 
-4424 AGKDSTDGITNI
+4424 
-4436 TSPRFEISAR
+4436 
-4446 EPLQSVTVILN
+4446 
-4457 GKSST
+4457 
-4462 LTQGAGNKWLFTPD
+4462 
-4476 TPLVD
+4476 
-4481 GTYKIEIVAED
+4481 
-4492 IAGNKISKEVS
+4492 
-4503 FTIDTIVSDP
+4503 
-4513 SIDLLDA
+4513 
-4520 DDTGES
+4520 
-4526 AVDNITS
+4526 
-4533 VTTPRFVIGNVP
+4533 
-4545 ADIDTVVIRINGV
+4545 
-4558 SYSVTAN
+4558 
-4565 GNNLWE
+4565 
-4571 FQVPVALN
+4571 
-4579 DGVYEA
+4579 
-4585 VVVFRDIAG
+4585 
-4594 NTSETKLPF
+4594 
-4603 TIDTTTSVSV
+4603 
-4613 RMEPA
+4613 
-4618 SDTGNSNSDN
+4618 
-4628 LTNKQNPK
+4628 
-4636 FEGTAEPNAKL
+4636 
-4647 VITIVDDKSGR
+4647 
-4658 EVLKQTIT
+4658 
-4666 VGADGNWSVTPNILP
+4666 
-4681 DGMYTINVVATDVA
+4681 
-4695 GNTAQTQERFTI
+4695 
-4707 DTVTIDPT
+4707 
-4715 IRLSDP
+4715 
-4721 SIDDQH
+4721 
-4727 EATSLRPEFKGFAE
+4727 
-4741 AFSTIMIQWD
+4741 
-4751 GKVVGSANAN
+4751 
-4761 ANGEW
+4761 
-4766 SWTPPSVL
+4766 
-4774 APGSYVVSIVA
+4774 
-4785 KDKAGNESS
+4785 
-4794 QVDFPVVIPVI
+4794 
-4805 DVTPPTIK
+4805 
-4813 LSEESDSGA
+4813 
-4822 LGDFTTN
+4822 
-4829 NKTPTLIGS
+4829 
-4838 TLPNTIVSIYVDGVK
+4838 
-4853 VGEATAD
+4853 
-4860 TAGRYTFQLSEM
+4860 
-4872 KDGHYVVQVGIVNPR
+4872 
-4887 DNSELR
+4887 
-4893 STAVDVTID
+4893 
-4902 TEVAELVWNIS
+4902 
-4913 GMHEGGYIN
+4913 
-4922 TVTPEIGGTS
+4922 
-4932 EPNSKITIFV
+4932 
-4942 NGVEKAIAYTTGAGH
+4942 
-4957 WGVVLPALGNDGNY
+4957 
-4971 ELTFKVEDVAGNI
+4971 
-4984 REFGPQNVILDTV
+4984 
-4997 ISPLTVVLREAD
+4997 
-5009 DSGKVGDWIT
+5009 
-5019 NKSHV
+5019 
-5024 TIDGTA
+5024 
-5030 EAGSTLTIRNPQGV
+5030 
-5044 VIATLVVGN
+5044 
-5053 DGRWSAELDLR
+5053 
-5064 EGSNAFVVVSE
+5064 
-5075 DKAGNSQQKEI
+5075 
-5086 LIEHDTQIEISDISL
+5086 
-5101 SRDTNSGDKYD
+5101 
-5112 LITNNKSP
+5112 
-5120 VLVAMTDP
+5120 
-5128 GATVQVYINGVLQG
+5128 
-5142 TVEASSSGNISY
+5142 
-5154 TMPANSADGEYQVQF
+5154 
-5169 VATDTAGNRVESAIT
+5169 
-5184 TVTID
+5184 
-5189 SQIAVF
+5189 
-5195 DIDEDSLPAL
+5195 
-5205 SNNRALSVSGV
+5205 
-5216 GEAGSQVSI
+5216 
-5225 FVDGKLVNVVM
+5225 
-5236 VEADGTWRAP
+5236 
-5246 ILLQDDGTFNIH
+5246 
-5258 FSITDVAGNTE
+5258 
-5269 VSKDY
+5269 
-5274 SVDVD
+5274 
-5279 SSTDFPT
+5279 
-5286 LNLEDASN
+5286 
-5294 SGSLD
+5294 
-5299 DLITNHNKPVL
+5299 
-5310 VGTAEAGATIHIYVD
+5310 
-5325 EKIVANVLVLE
+5325 
-5336 DGTWSYQFDNALKD
+5336 
-5350 GEYSIRVV
+5350 
-5358 AEDPAGN
+5358 
-5365 TAESPRLLV
+5365 
-5374 TIDTSTFIDN
+5374 
-5384 PAMVAGSDNGIFS
+5384 
-5397 NDSITSQT
+5397 
-5405 RPTFSIFGEMNQSVQ
+5405 
-5420 IFIDGVLVD
+5420 
-5429 TITVTDRNQV
+5429 
-5439 YRPES
+5439 
-5444 PLGDG
+5444 
-5449 SHSIY
+5449 
-5454 YVITDKA
+5454 
-5461 GNTATSKT
+5461 
-5469 LNFTIDT
+5469 
-5476 FNTTPVAIDSI
+5476 
-5487 GGQTL
+5487 
-5492 AEMTGSDGKIYIT
+5492 
-5505 DTTRN
+5505 
-5510 LLFSG
+5510 
-5515 SAEPN
+5515 
-5520 SKIEIIINGLNVGEV
+5520 
-5535 WVNEKGHWQMP
+5535 
-5546 VNPLYFTEGQLDI
+5546 
-5559 TVKSTDRAGNVN
+5559 
-5571 QEKYSIWVDTHI
+5571 
-5583 KVFTSELD
+5583 
-5591 DNKSSSKT
+5591 
-5599 EWWSNSDLIT
+5599 
-5609 MRGTGEI
+5609 
-5616 GATVSLI
+5616 
-5623 VAGVTLA
+5623 
-5630 TAVVAATGRWE
+5630 
-5641 LSTDKLPEGTY
+5641 
-5652 DISLVIEDSAGNRW
+5652 
-5666 EDVRE
+5666 
-5671 IFIDRTPPNAPVVT
+5671 
-5685 YSDIV
+5685 
-5690 NDLIIMQGT
+5690 
-5699 AEAKSQL
+5699 
-5706 IITDSEGN
+5706 
-5714 TYTLTVPDNGK
+5714 
-5725 WSMAIPYP
+5725 
-5733 SEGKFTI
+5733 
-5740 TSVDAIGNRSDDV
+5740 
-5753 PLDIMKEVPVISLS
+5753 
-5767 PDSDSGTVGDNITRD
+5767 
-5782 KQPTFII
+5782 
-5789 GNLESDVVVVQVDIN
+5789 
-5804 GTVYNAEKNADG
+5804 
-5816 VWFFTPGTPL
+5816 
-5826 ADGSYTI
+5826 
-5833 SVIAS
+5833 
-5838 DAAGN
+5838 
-5843 QKNSLP
+5843 
-5849 ITVTIDS
+5849 
-5856 TLTVPEIA
+5856 
-5864 LAAGEDNGASDSDN
+5864 
-5878 VTNHTQPKF
+5878 
-5887 TLQHIDADVTGVTV
+5887 
-5901 NVTHNG
+5901 
-5907 VTDIYQATQG
+5907 
-5917 ADGWTFT
+5917 
-5924 PPAAWNDGN
+5924 
-5933 YTLSVTVVDRAG
+5933 
-5945 NSQQSAS
+5945 
-5952 LAVTV
+5952 
-5957 DSTVTVTAD
+5957 
-5966 SQHDDASDDAT
+5966 
-5977 ATAVTPPESETV
+5977 
-5989 NAESA
+5989 
-5994 THLRT
+5994 
-5999 EPSAAEESVVK
+5999 
-6010 VTAYSITLLNADS
+6010 
-6023 GDEIDRSISQTP
+6023 
-6035 SFEIS
+6035 
-6040 VPENIVNVSIMFEG
+6040 
-6054 EEFTLP
+6054 
-6060 ITNQKAIFEVPL
+6060 
-6072 SLEDGEY
+6072 
-6079 TMDVKFIDK
+6079 
-6088 DNDFL
+6088 
-6093 IKEKTFSVD
+6093 
-6102 HSSADIV
+6102 
-6109 NAMNVRG
+6109 
-6116 KTEDDINDS
+6116 
-6125 PSTSSVGHNNNGAID
+6125 
-6140 VFAVNEVTLP
+6140 
-6150 VDNQEEHA
+6150 

>member
-1 MGNKSIQKFFADQNS
+1 MGNKSIQKFFVDQNS

-152 AFEVQNSSKQI
+152 AFEVQNSSKQM
-163 EEMLQNFLAD
+163 EEMLQEFLAD

-190 TQAKATQASKQND
+190 TQAKASQASKQND

-426 ITDTIAP
+426 ITDTIPP

-540 TNDSGIVGDN
+540 TDDSGIVGDN

-575 TGEEVIFKAN
+575 TGEEVVFKAN
-585 DKGEWTFNFTS
+585 DQGEWTFNFTS

-621 SYVIDTIAP
+621 SYFIDTIAP
-630 VPPTVSLED
+630 LPPTVSLED

-1107 GNKANSAIFDFTID
+1107 GNKANSAVFDFTID

-1185 WLFIPGNTWAD
+1185 WLFTPGNTWTD

-1328 VLDSADDTGIQG
+1328 VLNSADDTGVQG
-1340 DNMTNSTQPTF
+1340 DNMTNRTQPTF

-1384 WTFTPPT
+1384 WTFTPT
-1391 SWADGDY
+1391 ASWTDGDY

-1440 DNLTNNVRPHFQ
+1440 DNLTNNVRPQFQ

-1468 GKTWFNAT
+1468 GKTWVTAAQKAT
-1476 QSATPGV
+1476 GV
-1483 WDYIW
+1483 WEYIW
-1488 PDDVADGGYTLTVE
+1488 PDDVTDGSHTLTVE

-1607 AGNVKQSAPLTV
+1607 AGNVKQYAPLTV

-1863 SLDGGINWVNATLT
+1863 SLDGGTNWVNATLT

-1915 IIDTTLSTPTITL
+1915 TIDTTLSTPTITL

-1976 TQTNGQWRFV
+1976 TQIGGQWRFV

-2033 SGIPDDNLTNNVRPH
+2033 SGIPDDNLTNNVRPQ

-2072 ATQSAT
+2072 ATQSST

-2128 DNTDDSGTKGDHLTN
+2128 DNTDDSGTKGDNLTN

-2205 EAGNEKHSASLTVT
+2205 DAGNVKHSASLTVT
-2219 VDTQITIDVIE
+2219 VDTQITIDDIE
-2230 LVNDNGIPGDNMT
+2230 LVNDSGTRGDNLT
-2243 NDAHPQFR
+2243 NNANPHFR
-2251 VTVPGDV
+2251 ITVPGDV

-2277 ATPGVWNYTWPG
+2277 VTPGVWNYTWPG

-2333 DSGVHGDNMTN
+2333 DTGIQGDNMTN
-2344 HTQPTFALQ
+2344 RTQPTFNLQ

-2385 FTPTGAWADGDYTLS
+2385 FTPPTSWGAGDYTLS

-2475 QSATPGVWDYIWPD
+2475 QSATPGVWDY
-2489 DVADGGYTLT
+2489 
-2499 VEATD
+2499 
-2504 EAGNKATQTLDFT
+2504 
-2517 IDTTLSVPTLSL
+2517 
-2529 DSADDSGIAGDNITN
+2529 
-2544 VKTPGFTLNNID
+2544 
-2556 TDVSRVIVEV
+2556 
-2566 MHNGIKQEVPLVQTG
+2566 
-2581 GQWRF
+2581 
-2586 APTSDWAD
+2586 
-2594 GDYIL
+2594 
-2599 TVKVEDRA
+2599 
-2607 GNVKQSAPLTVTVDT
+2607 
-2622 HIAIDRIE
+2622 
-2630 LVNDSGIPGDNLTNE
+2630 
-2645 ARPHFQVTVPADVNG
+2645 
-2660 VRLSIDGGKTW
+2660 
-2671 FDATQSAT
+2671 
-2679 SGVWDYTWLTNVANG
+2679 
-2694 PHTLM
+2694 
-2699 VEASDKAG
+2699 
-2707 NKTTQKLDFTID
+2707 
-2719 TILSEPTITLDS
+2719 
-2731 ADDSAAGDNITN
+2731 
-2743 VKMPGFTL
+2743 
-2751 GNIDAD
+2751 
-2757 VTKVVVTV
+2757 
-2765 AHDGKNQQIELIKNG
+2765 
-2780 GVWRFTP
+2780 
-2787 GAAWTDGDY
+2787 
-2796 TLTVKVEDKAGNTN
+2796 
-2810 YSAPLTVTIDTQTS
+2810 
-2824 IDRIE
+2824 
-2829 LLNDTGIVGDNLTNE
+2829 
-2844 ARPQFHITVPT
+2844 
-2855 DVNSVQLSLDGGIN
+2855 
-2869 WVNATLTSD
+2869 
-2878 GVWEY
+2878 
-2883 IWPTDLVE
+2883 
-2891 NTYTLTVK
+2891 
-2899 ATDVAGNTATETLN
+2899 
-2913 FIIDTTLST
+2913 
-2922 PTITL
+2922 
-2927 DSADDSGTA
+2927 
-2936 NDNKTNV
+2936 
-2943 KTPGFII
+2943 
-2950 GGIDSDV
+2950 
-2957 TQVVVQV
+2957 
-2964 MRDGHSEEVEL
+2964 
-2975 TQTNG
+2975 
-2980 QWRFVPG
+2980 
-2987 SAWTDGDYTLTVTVK
+2987 
-3002 DEAGNIRH
+3002 
-3010 SAPLTV
+3010 
-3016 TIDTQITIDHI
+3016 
-3027 ELVNDSGIPDD
+3027 
-3038 NLTNNVR
+3038 
-3045 PHFQVTVPTDV
+3045 
-3056 NVVRLSIDGGKTWFN
+3056 
-3071 ATQSATPGVWDY
+3071 

-3098 EATDKAGNKTTQ
+3098 EATDKAGNQTTQ
-3110 QLDFIIDTLL
+3110 KLDFIIDTLL
-3120 SEPTIVLDNTDDSGT
+3120 SEPTIALDSTDDSGT

-3148 LLGNIDADARY
+3148 ILGNIDADARY
-3159 VTVEVQHGGTKEV
+3159 VTVEVQHGGTGTKEV

-3278 GIWDYTWPKDVT
+3278 GTWDYTWPKDVT

-3370 QEVTLTQVGGQWRF
+3370 QEVTLTQAGGQWRF

-3396 LTVEVTDNAGNVRQS
+3396 LTVEVQDNAGNVRQS
-3411 TPLVVTVDTQT
+3411 TPLIVTVDTQT

-3621 AIDRIELV
+3621 AIDHIELV

-3716 ITLLTPTIELAPDQ
+3716 ITLMTPTIELAPDQ

-3847 PVFDIHQVDSD
+3847 PVFDIRQVDSD

-4212 TIDTTLREPTI
+4212 TIDTTLQEPTI

-4261 HIDGRDYT
+4261 HLDGRDYT

-4304 TSAELRI
+4304 TSAELKI

-4322 TLTTDSGVNDHD
+4322 TLITDSGVNDHD

-4367 SKNAAGQWEFTAGSA
+4367 SKNAAGQWQFTAGSA
-4382 LPDGHY
+4382 LSDGHY

-4503 FTIDTIVSDP
+4503 FTIDTVVSDP
-4513 SIDLLDA
+4513 RIDLLDA

-4533 VTTPRFVIGNVP
+4533 VTKPRFVIGNVP

-4558 SYSVTAN
+4558 SYPVTAN

-4618 SDTGNSNSDN
+4618 SDTGSSNSDN

-4721 SIDDQH
+4721 SIDDQY
-4727 EATSLRPEFKGFAE
+4727 EATSLRPEFKGLAE

-4829 NKTPTLIGS
+4829 NKTPTLIGN
-4838 TLPNTIVSIYVDGVK
+4838 TLPNAIVSIYVDGVK

-5189 SQIAVF
+5189 SKIAVF

-5246 ILLQDDGTFNIH
+5246 ILLQDDGKFNIH

-5299 DLITNHNKPVL
+5299 DLITSHNKPVL

-5384 PAMVAGSDNGIFS
+5384 PAMMAGSDNGIFS
-5397 NDSITSQT
+5397 NDSVTSQT
-5405 RPTFSIFGEMNQSVQ
+5405 RPAFSIFGEMNQSVQ

-5583 KVFTSELD
+5583 QVFTSELD

-5599 EWWSNSDLIT
+5599 DWWSNSSTIT
-5609 MRGTGEI
+5609 MRGMGEI

-5630 TAVVAATGRWE
+5630 TAVVAANGQWE
-5641 LSTDKLPEGTY
+5641 LSTDQLPEGKY
-5652 DISLVIEDSAGNRW
+5652 DITLSIEDNAGNRK
-5666 EDVRE
+5666 EEVHE

-5690 NDLIIMQGT
+5690 NDLIIMQGA

-5706 IITDSEGN
+5706 IITDSNGN

-5907 VTDIYQATQG
+5907 VTDTYQATQG

-5999 EPSAAEESVVK
+5999 VPSAAEESVVK
-6010 VTAYSITLLNADS
+6010 ETAYSITLLNADS

-6040 VPENIVNVSIMFEG
+6040 VPENIVNVSVMFEG

-6088 DNDFL
+6088 DDDFL

-6109 NAMNVRG
+6109 NAMNARG

>member
-1519 DTTLSVPTLSLD
+1519 DTTLPVPTLSLD

-2128 DNTDDSGTKGDHLTN
+2128 DSTDDSGTKGDHLTN

-2421 TQIAINNIE
+2421 TQIAINN
-2430 LVNDS
+2430 
-2435 GIPDDNLTN
+2435 
-2444 NVRPHFQVTVPTDV
+2444 
-2458 NVVRLSIDGGKT
+2458 
-2470 WFNAT
+2470 
-2475 QSATPGVWDYIWPD
+2475 
-2489 DVADGGYTLT
+2489 
-2499 VEATD
+2499 
-2504 EAGNKATQTLDFT
+2504 
-2517 IDTTLSVPTLSL
+2517 
-2529 DSADDSGIAGDNITN
+2529 
-2544 VKTPGFTLNNID
+2544 
-2556 TDVSRVIVEV
+2556 
-2566 MHNGIKQEVPLVQTG
+2566 
-2581 GQWRF
+2581 
-2586 APTSDWAD
+2586 
-2594 GDYIL
+2594 
-2599 TVKVEDRA
+2599 
-2607 GNVKQSAPLTVTVDT
+2607 
-2622 HIAIDRIE
+2622 
-2630 LVNDSGIPGDNLTNE
+2630 
-2645 ARPHFQVTVPADVNG
+2645 
-2660 VRLSIDGGKTW
+2660 
-2671 FDATQSAT
+2671 
-2679 SGVWDYTWLTNVANG
+2679 
-2694 PHTLM
+2694 
-2699 VEASDKAG
+2699 
-2707 NKTTQKLDFTID
+2707 
-2719 TILSEPTITLDS
+2719 
-2731 ADDSAAGDNITN
+2731 
-2743 VKMPGFTL
+2743 
-2751 GNIDAD
+2751 
-2757 VTKVVVTV
+2757 
-2765 AHDGKNQQIELIKNG
+2765 
-2780 GVWRFTP
+2780 
-2787 GAAWTDGDY
+2787 
-2796 TLTVKVEDKAGNTN
+2796 
-2810 YSAPLTVTIDTQTS
+2810 
-2824 IDRIE
+2824 
-2829 LLNDTGIVGDNLTNE
+2829 
-2844 ARPQFHITVPT
+2844 
-2855 DVNSVQLSLDGGIN
+2855 
-2869 WVNATLTSD
+2869 
-2878 GVWEY
+2878 
-2883 IWPTDLVE
+2883 
-2891 NTYTLTVK
+2891 
-2899 ATDVAGNTATETLN
+2899 
-2913 FIIDTTLST
+2913 
-2922 PTITL
+2922 
-2927 DSADDSGTA
+2927 
-2936 NDNKTNV
+2936 
-2943 KTPGFII
+2943 
-2950 GGIDSDV
+2950 
-2957 TQVVVQV
+2957 
-2964 MRDGHSEEVEL
+2964 
-2975 TQTNG
+2975 
-2980 QWRFVPG
+2980 
-2987 SAWTDGDYTLTVTVK
+2987 
-3002 DEAGNIRH
+3002 
-3010 SAPLTV
+3010 
-3016 TIDTQITIDHI
+3016 I

-4269 IENTGGNLTF
+4269 IENSGGNLTF

-4558 SYSVTAN
+4558 SYPVTAN

>member
-1 MGNKSIQKFFADQNS
+1 M
-16 VIDLS
+16 
-21 SLGNAKGAK
+21 
-30 VSLSGPDMNITTPRG
+30 
-45 SVIIVNGAL
+45 
-54 YSSIKGNN
+54 
-62 LAVKFKDKTI
+62 
-72 TGAKILGSV
+72 
-81 DLKDIQ
+81 
-87 LERIDSS
+87 
-94 LVDSAQVE
+94 
-102 KKGNGKRRNKK
+102 
-113 EEEELKKQLDDAEN
+113 
-127 AKKEADKAKEEAEKA
+127 
-142 KEAAE
+142 
-147 KALNE
+147 
-152 AFEVQNSSKQI
+152 
-163 EEMLQNFLAD
+163 
-173 NVAKDNLAQQSD
+173 
-185 ASQQN
+185 
-190 TQAKATQASKQND
+190 
-203 AEKVLPQPI
+203 
-212 NKNTSTGKSNSS
+212 
-224 KNEENKLDAESVK
+224 
-237 EPLKVTLALAAE
+237 
-249 SNSGSKDDSITNFTK
+249 
-264 PQFVGSTAP
+264 
-273 NATVIIK
+273 
-280 INGIAVGQAVAD
+280 
-292 SLGNFT
+292 
-298 FTAPETLTD
+298 
-307 GTYNLEA
+307 
-314 EAKTADGSG
+314 
-323 SAKLVITIDSVT
+323 
-335 DKPTFELSPESSVS
+335 S

-2128 DNTDDSGTKGDHLTN
+2128 DSTDDSGTKGDHLTN

-2421 TQIAINNIE
+2421 TQIAINN
-2430 LVNDS
+2430 
-2435 GIPDDNLTN
+2435 
-2444 NVRPHFQVTVPTDV
+2444 
-2458 NVVRLSIDGGKT
+2458 
-2470 WFNAT
+2470 
-2475 QSATPGVWDYIWPD
+2475 
-2489 DVADGGYTLT
+2489 
-2499 VEATD
+2499 
-2504 EAGNKATQTLDFT
+2504 
-2517 IDTTLSVPTLSL
+2517 
-2529 DSADDSGIAGDNITN
+2529 
-2544 VKTPGFTLNNID
+2544 
-2556 TDVSRVIVEV
+2556 
-2566 MHNGIKQEVPLVQTG
+2566 
-2581 GQWRF
+2581 
-2586 APTSDWAD
+2586 
-2594 GDYIL
+2594 
-2599 TVKVEDRA
+2599 
-2607 GNVKQSAPLTVTVDT
+2607 
-2622 HIAIDRIE
+2622 
-2630 LVNDSGIPGDNLTNE
+2630 
-2645 ARPHFQVTVPADVNG
+2645 
-2660 VRLSIDGGKTW
+2660 
-2671 FDATQSAT
+2671 
-2679 SGVWDYTWLTNVANG
+2679 
-2694 PHTLM
+2694 
-2699 VEASDKAG
+2699 
-2707 NKTTQKLDFTID
+2707 
-2719 TILSEPTITLDS
+2719 
-2731 ADDSAAGDNITN
+2731 
-2743 VKMPGFTL
+2743 
-2751 GNIDAD
+2751 
-2757 VTKVVVTV
+2757 
-2765 AHDGKNQQIELIKNG
+2765 
-2780 GVWRFTP
+2780 
-2787 GAAWTDGDY
+2787 
-2796 TLTVKVEDKAGNTN
+2796 
-2810 YSAPLTVTIDTQTS
+2810 
-2824 IDRIE
+2824 
-2829 LLNDTGIVGDNLTNE
+2829 
-2844 ARPQFHITVPT
+2844 
-2855 DVNSVQLSLDGGIN
+2855 
-2869 WVNATLTSD
+2869 
-2878 GVWEY
+2878 
-2883 IWPTDLVE
+2883 
-2891 NTYTLTVK
+2891 
-2899 ATDVAGNTATETLN
+2899 
-2913 FIIDTTLST
+2913 
-2922 PTITL
+2922 
-2927 DSADDSGTA
+2927 
-2936 NDNKTNV
+2936 
-2943 KTPGFII
+2943 
-2950 GGIDSDV
+2950 
-2957 TQVVVQV
+2957 
-2964 MRDGHSEEVEL
+2964 
-2975 TQTNG
+2975 
-2980 QWRFVPG
+2980 
-2987 SAWTDGDYTLTVTVK
+2987 
-3002 DEAGNIRH
+3002 
-3010 SAPLTV
+3010 
-3016 TIDTQITIDHI
+3016 I

-4424 AGKDSTDGITNI
+4424 AGK
-4436 TSPRFEISAR
+4436 
-4446 EPLQSVTVILN
+4446 
-4457 GKSST
+4457 
-4462 LTQGAGNKWLFTPD
+4462 
-4476 TPLVD
+4476 
-4481 GTYKIEIVAED
+4481 
-4492 IAGNKISKEVS
+4492 
-4503 FTIDTIVSDP
+4503 
-4513 SIDLLDA
+4513 
-4520 DDTGES
+4520 
-4526 AVDNITS
+4526 
-4533 VTTPRFVIGNVP
+4533 
-4545 ADIDTVVIRINGV
+4545 
-4558 SYSVTAN
+4558 
-4565 GNNLWE
+4565 
-4571 FQVPVALN
+4571 
-4579 DGVYEA
+4579 
-4585 VVVFRDIAG
+4585 
-4594 NTSETKLPF
+4594 
-4603 TIDTTTSVSV
+4603 
-4613 RMEPA
+4613 
-4618 SDTGNSNSDN
+4618 
-4628 LTNKQNPK
+4628 
-4636 FEGTAEPNAKL
+4636 
-4647 VITIVDDKSGR
+4647 
-4658 EVLKQTIT
+4658 
-4666 VGADGNWSVTPNILP
+4666 
-4681 DGMYTINVVATDVA
+4681 
-4695 GNTAQTQERFTI
+4695 
-4707 DTVTIDPT
+4707 
-4715 IRLSDP
+4715 
-4721 SIDDQH
+4721 
-4727 EATSLRPEFKGFAE
+4727 
-4741 AFSTIMIQWD
+4741 
-4751 GKVVGSANAN
+4751 
-4761 ANGEW
+4761 
-4766 SWTPPSVL
+4766 
-4774 APGSYVVSIVA
+4774 
-4785 KDKAGNESS
+4785 
-4794 QVDFPVVIPVI
+4794 
-4805 DVTPPTIK
+4805 
-4813 LSEESDSGA
+4813 
-4822 LGDFTTN
+4822 
-4829 NKTPTLIGS
+4829 
-4838 TLPNTIVSIYVDGVK
+4838 
-4853 VGEATAD
+4853 
-4860 TAGRYTFQLSEM
+4860 
-4872 KDGHYVVQVGIVNPR
+4872 
-4887 DNSELR
+4887 
-4893 STAVDVTID
+4893 
-4902 TEVAELVWNIS
+4902 
-4913 GMHEGGYIN
+4913 
-4922 TVTPEIGGTS
+4922 
-4932 EPNSKITIFV
+4932 
-4942 NGVEKAIAYTTGAGH
+4942 
-4957 WGVVLPALGNDGNY
+4957 
-4971 ELTFKVEDVAGNI
+4971 
-4984 REFGPQNVILDTV
+4984 
-4997 ISPLTVVLREAD
+4997 
-5009 DSGKVGDWIT
+5009 
-5019 NKSHV
+5019 
-5024 TIDGTA
+5024 
-5030 EAGSTLTIRNPQGV
+5030 
-5044 VIATLVVGN
+5044 
-5053 DGRWSAELDLR
+5053 
-5064 EGSNAFVVVSE
+5064 
-5075 DKAGNSQQKEI
+5075 
-5086 LIEHDTQIEISDISL
+5086 
-5101 SRDTNSGDKYD
+5101 
-5112 LITNNKSP
+5112 
-5120 VLVAMTDP
+5120 
-5128 GATVQVYINGVLQG
+5128 
-5142 TVEASSSGNISY
+5142 
-5154 TMPANSADGEYQVQF
+5154 
-5169 VATDTAGNRVESAIT
+5169 
-5184 TVTID
+5184 
-5189 SQIAVF
+5189 
-5195 DIDEDSLPAL
+5195 
-5205 SNNRALSVSGV
+5205 
-5216 GEAGSQVSI
+5216 
-5225 FVDGKLVNVVM
+5225 
-5236 VEADGTWRAP
+5236 
-5246 ILLQDDGTFNIH
+5246 
-5258 FSITDVAGNTE
+5258 
-5269 VSKDY
+5269 
-5274 SVDVD
+5274 
-5279 SSTDFPT
+5279 
-5286 LNLEDASN
+5286 
-5294 SGSLD
+5294 
-5299 DLITNHNKPVL
+5299 
-5310 VGTAEAGATIHIYVD
+5310 
-5325 EKIVANVLVLE
+5325 
-5336 DGTWSYQFDNALKD
+5336 
-5350 GEYSIRVV
+5350 
-5358 AEDPAGN
+5358 
-5365 TAESPRLLV
+5365 
-5374 TIDTSTFIDN
+5374 
-5384 PAMVAGSDNGIFS
+5384 
-5397 NDSITSQT
+5397 
-5405 RPTFSIFGEMNQSVQ
+5405 
-5420 IFIDGVLVD
+5420 
-5429 TITVTDRNQV
+5429 
-5439 YRPES
+5439 
-5444 PLGDG
+5444 
-5449 SHSIY
+5449 
-5454 YVITDKA
+5454 
-5461 GNTATSKT
+5461 
-5469 LNFTIDT
+5469 
-5476 FNTTPVAIDSI
+5476 
-5487 GGQTL
+5487 
-5492 AEMTGSDGKIYIT
+5492 
-5505 DTTRN
+5505 
-5510 LLFSG
+5510 
-5515 SAEPN
+5515 
-5520 SKIEIIINGLNVGEV
+5520 
-5535 WVNEKGHWQMP
+5535 
-5546 VNPLYFTEGQLDI
+5546 
-5559 TVKSTDRAGNVN
+5559 
-5571 QEKYSIWVDTHI
+5571 
-5583 KVFTSELD
+5583 
-5591 DNKSSSKT
+5591 
-5599 EWWSNSDLIT
+5599 
-5609 MRGTGEI
+5609 
-5616 GATVSLI
+5616 
-5623 VAGVTLA
+5623 
-5630 TAVVAATGRWE
+5630 
-5641 LSTDKLPEGTY
+5641 
-5652 DISLVIEDSAGNRW
+5652 
-5666 EDVRE
+5666 
-5671 IFIDRTPPNAPVVT
+5671 
-5685 YSDIV
+5685 
-5690 NDLIIMQGT
+5690 
-5699 AEAKSQL
+5699 
-5706 IITDSEGN
+5706 
-5714 TYTLTVPDNGK
+5714 
-5725 WSMAIPYP
+5725 
-5733 SEGKFTI
+5733 
-5740 TSVDAIGNRSDDV
+5740 
-5753 PLDIMKEVPVISLS
+5753 
-5767 PDSDSGTVGDNITRD
+5767 
-5782 KQPTFII
+5782 
-5789 GNLESDVVVVQVDIN
+5789 
-5804 GTVYNAEKNADG
+5804 
-5816 VWFFTPGTPL
+5816 
-5826 ADGSYTI
+5826 
-5833 SVIAS
+5833 
-5838 DAAGN
+5838 
-5843 QKNSLP
+5843 
-5849 ITVTIDS
+5849 
-5856 TLTVPEIA
+5856 
-5864 LAAGEDNGASDSDN
+5864 
-5878 VTNHTQPKF
+5878 
-5887 TLQHIDADVTGVTV
+5887 
-5901 NVTHNG
+5901 
-5907 VTDIYQATQG
+5907 
-5917 ADGWTFT
+5917 
-5924 PPAAWNDGN
+5924 
-5933 YTLSVTVVDRAG
+5933 
-5945 NSQQSAS
+5945 
-5952 LAVTV
+5952 
-5957 DSTVTVTAD
+5957 
-5966 SQHDDASDDAT
+5966 
-5977 ATAVTPPESETV
+5977 
-5989 NAESA
+5989 
-5994 THLRT
+5994 
-5999 EPSAAEESVVK
+5999 
-6010 VTAYSITLLNADS
+6010 
-6023 GDEIDRSISQTP
+6023 
-6035 SFEIS
+6035 
-6040 VPENIVNVSIMFEG
+6040 
-6054 EEFTLP
+6054 
-6060 ITNQKAIFEVPL
+6060 
-6072 SLEDGEY
+6072 
-6079 TMDVKFIDK
+6079 
-6088 DNDFL
+6088 
-6093 IKEKTFSVD
+6093 
-6102 HSSADIV
+6102 
-6109 NAMNVRG
+6109 
-6116 KTEDDINDS
+6116 
-6125 PSTSSVGHNNNGAID
+6125 
-6140 VFAVNEVTLP
+6140 
-6150 VDNQEEHA
+6150 

>member
-426 ITDTIAP
+426 ITDTIPP

-853 TGMAEANA
+853 TGIAEANA

-1063 VWDAMSDT
+1063 VWDAASDT

-1107 GNKANSAIFDFTID
+1107 GNKANSAVFDFTID

-1384 WTFTPPT
+1384 WSFTPT
-1391 SWADGDY
+1391 GAWADGDY

-1476 QSATPGV
+1476 QSATPGA

-1502 ATDEAGNKATQ
+1502 ATDKAGNKTTQ
-1513 TLDFTI
+1513 ELDFTI

-2022 ITIDHIELVND
+2022 IAIDHIELVND
-2033 SGIPDDNLTNNVRPH
+2033 SGIPDDNLTNEARPH

-2110 QQLDFIIDTLLSE
+2110 QQLDFIIDTMLSE

-2128 DNTDDSGTKGDHLTN
+2128 DNTDDSGTKGDNLTN

-2219 VDTQITIDVIE
+2219 VDTQITIDAIE

-2320 TLSTPVIVLDSAD
+2320 TLSVPVIVLNSAD
-2333 DSGVHGDNMTN
+2333 DTGVQGDNMTN
-2344 HTQPTFALQ
+2344 SSQPTFALQ

-2378 KDAGGWT
+2378 KGVGGWS

-2444 NVRPHFQVTVPTDV
+2444 NVRPHFQVKVPTDV
-2458 NVVRLSIDGGKT
+2458 N
-2470 WFNAT
+2470 
-2475 QSATPGVWDYIWPD
+2475 
-2489 DVADGGYTLT
+2489 
-2499 VEATD
+2499 E
-2504 EAGNKATQTLDFT
+2504 
-2517 IDTTLSVPTLSL
+2517 
-2529 DSADDSGIAGDNITN
+2529 
-2544 VKTPGFTLNNID
+2544 
-2556 TDVSRVIVEV
+2556 
-2566 MHNGIKQEVPLVQTG
+2566 
-2581 GQWRF
+2581 
-2586 APTSDWAD
+2586 
-2594 GDYIL
+2594 
-2599 TVKVEDRA
+2599 
-2607 GNVKQSAPLTVTVDT
+2607 
-2622 HIAIDRIE
+2622 
-2630 LVNDSGIPGDNLTNE
+2630 
-2645 ARPHFQVTVPADVNG
+2645 
-2660 VRLSIDGGKTW
+2660 
-2671 FDATQSAT
+2671 
-2679 SGVWDYTWLTNVANG
+2679 
-2694 PHTLM
+2694 
-2699 VEASDKAG
+2699 
-2707 NKTTQKLDFTID
+2707 
-2719 TILSEPTITLDS
+2719 
-2731 ADDSAAGDNITN
+2731 
-2743 VKMPGFTL
+2743 
-2751 GNIDAD
+2751 
-2757 VTKVVVTV
+2757 
-2765 AHDGKNQQIELIKNG
+2765 
-2780 GVWRFTP
+2780 
-2787 GAAWTDGDY
+2787 
-2796 TLTVKVEDKAGNTN
+2796 
-2810 YSAPLTVTIDTQTS
+2810 
-2824 IDRIE
+2824 
-2829 LLNDTGIVGDNLTNE
+2829 
-2844 ARPQFHITVPT
+2844 
-2855 DVNSVQLSLDGGIN
+2855 
-2869 WVNATLTSD
+2869 
-2878 GVWEY
+2878 
-2883 IWPTDLVE
+2883 
-2891 NTYTLTVK
+2891 
-2899 ATDVAGNTATETLN
+2899 
-2913 FIIDTTLST
+2913 
-2922 PTITL
+2922 
-2927 DSADDSGTA
+2927 
-2936 NDNKTNV
+2936 
-2943 KTPGFII
+2943 
-2950 GGIDSDV
+2950 
-2957 TQVVVQV
+2957 
-2964 MRDGHSEEVEL
+2964 
-2975 TQTNG
+2975 
-2980 QWRFVPG
+2980 
-2987 SAWTDGDYTLTVTVK
+2987 
-3002 DEAGNIRH
+3002 
-3010 SAPLTV
+3010 
-3016 TIDTQITIDHI
+3016 
-3027 ELVNDSGIPDD
+3027 
-3038 NLTNNVR
+3038 
-3045 PHFQVTVPTDV
+3045 
-3056 NVVRLSIDGGKTWFN
+3056 VRLSIDGGKTWFN

-3110 QLDFIIDTLL
+3110 QLDFIIDTML

-3135 KGDNLTNVNKPTF
+3135 KGDNLTNANKPTF
-3148 LLGNIDADARY
+3148 ILGNIDADARY
-3159 VTVEVQHGGTKEV
+3159 VTVEVQYGGTKEV

-3192 DGDYTLTV
+3192 DGDYMLTV

-3322 PTIAMDSRD
+3322 PTITMDSRD

-3348 TIGNIDADA
+3348 TIGNIDSDA
-3357 HSVILRITQGGNS
+3357 QSVILRITQGGNS

-3411 TPLVVTVDTQT
+3411 TPLIVTVDTQT

-3468 WVSATQGI
+3468 WVSAAQGI

-3621 AIDRIELV
+3621 AIDHIELV

-3716 ITLLTPTIELAPDQ
+3716 ITLMTPTIELAPDQ

-4304 TSAELRI
+4304 TSAELKI

-4533 VTTPRFVIGNVP
+4533 VTKPRFVIGNVP

-4558 SYSVTAN
+4558 SYPVTAN

-4893 STAVDVTID
+4893 STAVDLTID

-5299 DLITNHNKPVL
+5299 DLITSHNKPVL

-5384 PAMVAGSDNGIFS
+5384 PVMMAGSDNGIFS

-5405 RPTFSIFGEMNQSVQ
+5405 RPAFSIYGEMNQSVQ

-5476 FNTTPVAIDSI
+5476 LNTTPVAIDSI

-5583 KVFTSELD
+5583 QVFTSELD

-5599 EWWSNSDLIT
+5599 DWWSNSSTIT
-5609 MRGTGEI
+5609 MRGMGEI

-5630 TAVVAATGRWE
+5630 TAVVAANGQWE
-5641 LSTDKLPEGTY
+5641 LSTDQLPEGKY
-5652 DISLVIEDSAGNRW
+5652 DITLSIEDNAGNRK
-5666 EDVRE
+5666 EEVHE

-5706 IITDSEGN
+5706 IITDSNGN

-5753 PLDIMKEVPVISLS
+5753 SLDIMKEVPVISLS

-5864 LAAGEDNGASDSDN
+5864 LAAGEDNGVSDSDN

-5907 VTDIYQATQG
+5907 VTDTYQATQG

-5924 PPAAWNDGN
+5924 PPAAWNDGT

-5977 ATAVTPPESETV
+5977 PTAVTPLESETV
-5989 NAESA
+5989 NAESD

-5999 EPSAAEESVVK
+5999 VPSAAEESVVK
-6010 VTAYSITLLNADS
+6010 ETAYSITLLNADS

-6040 VPENIVNVSIMFEG
+6040 VPENIVNVSVMFEG

-6109 NAMNVRG
+6109 NAMNARG
-6116 KTEDDINDS
+6116 KAEDDINDS

>member
-152 AFEVQNSSKQI
+152 AFEVQNSSKQM
-163 EEMLQNFLAD
+163 EEMLQEFLAD

-426 ITDTIAP
+426 ITDTIPP

-540 TNDSGIVGDN
+540 TDDSGIVGDN

-575 TGEEVIFKAN
+575 TGEEVVFKAN
-585 DKGEWTFNFTS
+585 DQGEWTFNFTS

-958 TVKLYIDGAL
+958 TVKLYVDGAL

-1033 DSGISD
+1033 DSGIAD

-1063 VWDAMSDT
+1063 VWDAASDT

-1107 GNKANSAIFDFTID
+1107 GNKANSAVFDFTID

-1185 WLFIPGNTWAD
+1185 WLFTPGNTWAD

-1384 WTFTPPT
+1384 WSFTPT
-1391 SWADGDY
+1391 GAWADGDY

-1430 ELVNDSGIPD
+1430 ELVNDSGIPN
-1440 DNLTNNVRPHFQ
+1440 DNLTNNVRPQFQ

-1476 QSATPGV
+1476 QGATPGA

-1502 ATDEAGNKATQ
+1502 ATDKAGNQTTQ
-1513 TLDFTI
+1513 ELDFTI

-1592 WADGDYIL
+1592 WGDGDYIL

-1709 KTTQKLDFTI
+1709 KTTQKLDFII
-1719 DTILSEPT
+1719 DTMLSEPT

-1915 IIDTTLSTPTITL
+1915 TIDTTLSTPTITL

-1948 FIIGGID
+1948 FVIGGID

-2004 EAGNIRHSAPLTV
+2004 EAGNIRHSAPLKVTV
-2017 TIDTQ
+2017 DTQ
-2022 ITIDHIELVND
+2022 IGIDNIELVND
-2033 SGIPDDNLTNNVRPH
+2033 SGIPNDNLTNNVRPQ

-2078 PGVWDYTWLAD
+2078 PGVWDYTWLTD
-2089 VGEGKHTLTV
+2089 VANGSHTLTV
-2099 EATDKAGNKTT
+2099 EATDAAGNKAT
-2110 QQLDFIIDTLLSE
+2110 QNLEFNIDTLLSE
-2123 PTIVL
+2123 PTIAL
-2128 DNTDDSGTKGDHLTN
+2128 DSTDDSGTKGDNLTN
-2143 VNKPTFLL
+2143 VNKPTFIL

-2176 TKDATGNWSVTPT
+2176 TKGATGIWSVTPT
-2189 GTWAD
+2189 GMWAD
-2194 GDYTLTVRVED
+2194 GSHTLTVRVED
-2205 EAGNEKHSASLTVT
+2205 EAGNVKYSVPLTIT
-2219 VDTQITIDVIE
+2219 VDTQITIDDIE
-2230 LVNDNGIPGDNMT
+2230 LVNDSGTKGDNLT
-2243 NDAHPQFR
+2243 NDANPHFR
-2251 VTVPGDV
+2251 ITVPGDV

-2272 KATQS
+2272 KAMQS
-2277 ATPGVWNYTWPG
+2277 STSGVWNYTWPK
-2289 TVPDGDYTLN
+2289 TLADDDYTLT

-2305 AGNTVTETLHFTIDT
+2305 AGNTVTRTLDFTIDT

-2333 DSGVHGDNMTN
+2333 DTGIQGDNMTN
-2344 HTQPTFALQ
+2344 RTQPTFNLQ

-2373 TFDAT
+2373 TFDVT
-2378 KDAGGWT
+2378 KDAGGWS
-2385 FTPTGAWADGDYTLS
+2385 FTPPTSWGAGDYTLS

-2444 NVRPHFQVTVPTDV
+2444 NVRPQFQVKVPTDV
-2458 NVVRLSIDGGKT
+2458 N
-2470 WFNAT
+2470 
-2475 QSATPGVWDYIWPD
+2475 
-2489 DVADGGYTLT
+2489 
-2499 VEATD
+2499 E
-2504 EAGNKATQTLDFT
+2504 
-2517 IDTTLSVPTLSL
+2517 
-2529 DSADDSGIAGDNITN
+2529 
-2544 VKTPGFTLNNID
+2544 
-2556 TDVSRVIVEV
+2556 
-2566 MHNGIKQEVPLVQTG
+2566 
-2581 GQWRF
+2581 
-2586 APTSDWAD
+2586 
-2594 GDYIL
+2594 
-2599 TVKVEDRA
+2599 
-2607 GNVKQSAPLTVTVDT
+2607 
-2622 HIAIDRIE
+2622 
-2630 LVNDSGIPGDNLTNE
+2630 
-2645 ARPHFQVTVPADVNG
+2645 
-2660 VRLSIDGGKTW
+2660 
-2671 FDATQSAT
+2671 
-2679 SGVWDYTWLTNVANG
+2679 
-2694 PHTLM
+2694 
-2699 VEASDKAG
+2699 
-2707 NKTTQKLDFTID
+2707 
-2719 TILSEPTITLDS
+2719 
-2731 ADDSAAGDNITN
+2731 
-2743 VKMPGFTL
+2743 
-2751 GNIDAD
+2751 
-2757 VTKVVVTV
+2757 
-2765 AHDGKNQQIELIKNG
+2765 
-2780 GVWRFTP
+2780 
-2787 GAAWTDGDY
+2787 
-2796 TLTVKVEDKAGNTN
+2796 
-2810 YSAPLTVTIDTQTS
+2810 
-2824 IDRIE
+2824 
-2829 LLNDTGIVGDNLTNE
+2829 
-2844 ARPQFHITVPT
+2844 
-2855 DVNSVQLSLDGGIN
+2855 
-2869 WVNATLTSD
+2869 
-2878 GVWEY
+2878 
-2883 IWPTDLVE
+2883 
-2891 NTYTLTVK
+2891 
-2899 ATDVAGNTATETLN
+2899 
-2913 FIIDTTLST
+2913 
-2922 PTITL
+2922 
-2927 DSADDSGTA
+2927 
-2936 NDNKTNV
+2936 
-2943 KTPGFII
+2943 
-2950 GGIDSDV
+2950 
-2957 TQVVVQV
+2957 
-2964 MRDGHSEEVEL
+2964 
-2975 TQTNG
+2975 
-2980 QWRFVPG
+2980 
-2987 SAWTDGDYTLTVTVK
+2987 
-3002 DEAGNIRH
+3002 
-3010 SAPLTV
+3010 
-3016 TIDTQITIDHI
+3016 
-3027 ELVNDSGIPDD
+3027 
-3038 NLTNNVR
+3038 
-3045 PHFQVTVPTDV
+3045 
-3056 NVVRLSIDGGKTWFN
+3056 VRLSIDGGKTWFN

-3098 EATDKAGNKTTQ
+3098 EATDKAGNQTTQ
-3110 QLDFIIDTLL
+3110 KLDFIIDTLL
-3120 SEPTIVLDNTDDSGT
+3120 SEPTIALDSTDDSGT
-3135 KGDNLTNVNKPTF
+3135 KGDNLTSVNKPTF
-3148 LLGNIDADARY
+3148 ILGNIDADARY

-3183 SVTPTGTWA
+3183 SVTPTGMWA
-3192 DGDYTLTV
+3192 DGSHTLTV

-3213 PLTVTVDTQITIDVI
+3213 PLTVTVDTHIAIDDI

-3304 GNKTTQT
+3304 GNQTTQT

-3341 SVKRPGF
+3341 SVKRSGF

-3396 LTVEVTDNAGNVRQS
+3396 LTVEVQDNAGNVRQS
-3411 TPLVVTVDTQT
+3411 TPLIVTVDTQT

-3468 WVSATQGI
+3468 WVSAAQGI

-3817 IDGTLTTPV
+3817 IDGSLTTPV

-3838 GDRLTNHDR
+3838 GDRLTKHDR
-3847 PVFDIHQVDSD
+3847 PVFDIRQVDSD

-3914 PFEVRID
+3914 PLEVRID

-3952 DVPGDVVQVRVTL
+3952 DVPGDVIQVRVTL

-3976 NADGQWIFDSP
+3976 NADGQWIFDTP

-4002 DEAGN
+4002 DQAGN

-4304 TSAELRI
+4304 TSAELKI

-4358 FDGVNWTPI
+4358 FDGVNWTPV
-4367 SKNAAGQWEFTAGSA
+4367 SKNAAGQWQFTAGSA
-4382 LPDGHY
+4382 LSDGHY

-4503 FTIDTIVSDP
+4503 FTIDTVVSDP
-4513 SIDLLDA
+4513 RIDLLDA

-4533 VTTPRFVIGNVP
+4533 VTKPRFVIGNVP

-4558 SYSVTAN
+4558 SYPVTAN

-4618 SDTGNSNSDN
+4618 SDTGSSNSDN

-4658 EVLKQTIT
+4658 EVLKHTIT

-4721 SIDDQH
+4721 SIDDQY
-4727 EATSLRPEFKGFAE
+4727 EATSLRPEFKGLAE

-4829 NKTPTLIGS
+4829 NKTPTLVGN
-4838 TLPNTIVSIYVDGVK
+4838 TLPNAIVSIYVDGVK

-4942 NGVEKAIAYTTGAGH
+4942 NGVEKAIAYTTGTGH

-5075 DKAGNSQQKEI
+5075 DKAGNSQQKDI

-5246 ILLQDDGTFNIH
+5246 ILLQDDGKFNIH

-5299 DLITNHNKPVL
+5299 DLITSHNKPVL

-5384 PAMVAGSDNGIFS
+5384 PVMMAGSDNGIFS

-5405 RPTFSIFGEMNQSVQ
+5405 RPAFSIFGEMNQSVQ

-5535 WVNEKGHWQMP
+5535 WVNDKGHWQMP

-5583 KVFTSELD
+5583 QVFTSELD

-5599 EWWSNSDLIT
+5599 DWWSNSSTIT
-5609 MRGTGEI
+5609 MRGMGEI

-5630 TAVVAATGRWE
+5630 TAVVAANGQWE
-5641 LSTDKLPEGTY
+5641 LSTDQLPEGKY
-5652 DISLVIEDSAGNRW
+5652 DITLSIEDNAGNRK
-5666 EDVRE
+5666 EEVHE

-5706 IITDSEGN
+5706 IITDSNGN

-5753 PLDIMKEVPVISLS
+5753 PLDIMKETPVISLS

-5878 VTNHTQPKF
+5878 VTNHNHTQPKF

-5924 PPAAWNDGN
+5924 PPAAWNDGT

-5945 NSQQSAS
+5945 NSLQSAS
-5952 LAVTV
+5952 LEVTV

-5999 EPSAAEESVVK
+5999 VPSAAEESVVK
-6010 VTAYSITLLNADS
+6010 ETAYSITLLNADS

-6040 VPENIVNVSIMFEG
+6040 VPENIVNVSVMFEG

-6088 DNDFL
+6088 DDDFL

-6109 NAMNVRG
+6109 NAMNARG

>member
-30 VSLSGPDMNITTPRG
+30 VSLSGPDMNITTPHG

-113 EEEELKKQLDDAEN
+113 EEEELKKQLDEAEN

-448 KNDNITN
+448 KNDSITN

-540 TNDSGIVGDN
+540 TDDSGIVGDN

-596 DSVEGINNLTF
+596 DSVEGVNNLTF

-621 SYVIDTIAP
+621 SYVIDTVAP

-639 YVVLPNGIILSG
+639 FVVLPNGIILSG

-1063 VWDAMSDT
+1063 VWDAASDT

-1107 GNKANSAIFDFTID
+1107 GNKANSAVFDFTID

-1185 WLFIPGNTWAD
+1185 WLFTPGNTWAD

-1328 VLDSADDTGIQG
+1328 VLNSADDTGVQG

-1376 DATKGTGG
+1376 DATKGVGG
-1384 WTFTPPT
+1384 W
-1391 SWADGDY
+1391 S
-1398 TLSVSVEDKA
+1398 
-1408 GNTSH
+1408 
-1413 SASLTVTV
+1413 
-1421 DTQIAINNI
+1421 
-1430 ELVNDSGIPD
+1430 
-1440 DNLTNNVRPHFQ
+1440 
-1452 VTVPTD
+1452 
-1458 VNVVRLSIDG
+1458 
-1468 GKTWFNAT
+1468 
-1476 QSATPGV
+1476 
-1483 WDYIW
+1483 
-1488 PDDVADGGYTLTVE
+1488 
-1502 ATDEAGNKATQ
+1502 
-1513 TLDFTI
+1513 
-1519 DTTLSVPTLSLD
+1519 
-1531 SADDSGIAG
+1531 
-1540 DNITNVKTPGFTL
+1540 
-1553 NNIDTDVSRVIVEVM
+1553 
-1568 HNGIKQEVPL
+1568 
-1578 VQTGGQWRFAPTSD
+1578 
-1592 WADGDYIL
+1592 
-1600 TVKVEDR
+1600 
-1607 AGNVKQSAPLTV
+1607 
-1619 TVDTHIAIDRI
+1619 
-1630 ELVNDSGIPGD
+1630 
-1641 NLTNEARPH
+1641 
-1650 FQVTVPADVNGVRLS
+1650 
-1665 IDGGKTW
+1665 
-1672 FDATQSATSGVW
+1672 
-1684 DYTWLTNVANGPH
+1684 
-1697 TLMVEASDKAGN
+1697 
-1709 KTTQKLDFTI
+1709 
-1719 DTILSEPT
+1719 
-1727 ITLDSADDSAAGD
+1727 
-1740 NITNVKMPGFTL
+1740 
-1752 GNIDADVT
+1752 
-1760 KVVVTVA
+1760 
-1767 HDGKNQQIE
+1767 
-1776 LIKNG
+1776 
-1781 GVWRF
+1781 
-1786 TPGAAWT
+1786 
-1793 DGDYTLTVKVEDKA
+1793 
-1807 GNTNYSAPLTVTIDT
+1807 
-1822 QTSIDRIELLNDTGI
+1822 
-1837 VGDNL
+1837 
-1842 TNEARPQFH
+1842 
-1851 ITVPTDVNSVQL
+1851 
-1863 SLDGGINWVNATLT
+1863 
-1877 SDGVWEY
+1877 
-1884 IWPTDLVENTY
+1884 
-1895 TLTVKATD
+1895 
-1903 VAGNTATETLNF
+1903 
-1915 IIDTTLSTPTITL
+1915 
-1928 DSADDSGTANDNKTN
+1928 
-1943 VKTPG
+1943 
-1948 FIIGGID
+1948 
-1955 SDVTQVVVQVMRDGH
+1955 
-1970 SEEVEL
+1970 
-1976 TQTNGQWRFV
+1976 
-1986 PGSAWT
+1986 
-1992 DGDYTLTVTVKD
+1992 
-2004 EAGNIRHSAPLTV
+2004 
-2017 TIDTQ
+2017 
-2022 ITIDHIELVND
+2022 
-2033 SGIPDDNLTNNVRPH
+2033 
-2048 FQVTVPTDVNVVRLS
+2048 
-2063 IDGGKTWFN
+2063 
-2072 ATQSAT
+2072 
-2078 PGVWDYTWLAD
+2078 
-2089 VGEGKHTLTV
+2089 
-2099 EATDKAGNKTT
+2099 
-2110 QQLDFIIDTLLSE
+2110 
-2123 PTIVL
+2123 
-2128 DNTDDSGTKGDHLTN
+2128 
-2143 VNKPTFLL
+2143 
-2151 GNIDADARYVTV
+2151 
-2163 EVQHGGTKEVLTA
+2163 
-2176 TKDATGNWSVTPT
+2176 
-2189 GTWAD
+2189 
-2194 GDYTLTVRVED
+2194 
-2205 EAGNEKHSASLTVT
+2205 
-2219 VDTQITIDVIE
+2219 
-2230 LVNDNGIPGDNMT
+2230 
-2243 NDAHPQFR
+2243 
-2251 VTVPGDV
+2251 
-2258 NEVSLSIDGGVTWV
+2258 
-2272 KATQS
+2272 
-2277 ATPGVWNYTWPG
+2277 
-2289 TVPDGDYTLN
+2289 
-2299 VKATDN
+2299 
-2305 AGNTVTETLHFTIDT
+2305 
-2320 TLSTPVIVLDSAD
+2320 
-2333 DSGVHGDNMTN
+2333 
-2344 HTQPTFALQ
+2344 
-2353 HIDDDAVRVTVSV
+2353 
-2366 EHGGVTT
+2366 
-2373 TFDAT
+2373 
-2378 KDAGGWT
+2378 

-2458 NVVRLSIDGGKT
+2458 N
-2470 WFNAT
+2470 
-2475 QSATPGVWDYIWPD
+2475 
-2489 DVADGGYTLT
+2489 
-2499 VEATD
+2499 E
-2504 EAGNKATQTLDFT
+2504 
-2517 IDTTLSVPTLSL
+2517 
-2529 DSADDSGIAGDNITN
+2529 
-2544 VKTPGFTLNNID
+2544 
-2556 TDVSRVIVEV
+2556 
-2566 MHNGIKQEVPLVQTG
+2566 
-2581 GQWRF
+2581 
-2586 APTSDWAD
+2586 
-2594 GDYIL
+2594 
-2599 TVKVEDRA
+2599 
-2607 GNVKQSAPLTVTVDT
+2607 
-2622 HIAIDRIE
+2622 
-2630 LVNDSGIPGDNLTNE
+2630 
-2645 ARPHFQVTVPADVNG
+2645 
-2660 VRLSIDGGKTW
+2660 
-2671 FDATQSAT
+2671 
-2679 SGVWDYTWLTNVANG
+2679 
-2694 PHTLM
+2694 
-2699 VEASDKAG
+2699 
-2707 NKTTQKLDFTID
+2707 
-2719 TILSEPTITLDS
+2719 
-2731 ADDSAAGDNITN
+2731 
-2743 VKMPGFTL
+2743 
-2751 GNIDAD
+2751 
-2757 VTKVVVTV
+2757 
-2765 AHDGKNQQIELIKNG
+2765 
-2780 GVWRFTP
+2780 
-2787 GAAWTDGDY
+2787 
-2796 TLTVKVEDKAGNTN
+2796 
-2810 YSAPLTVTIDTQTS
+2810 
-2824 IDRIE
+2824 
-2829 LLNDTGIVGDNLTNE
+2829 
-2844 ARPQFHITVPT
+2844 
-2855 DVNSVQLSLDGGIN
+2855 
-2869 WVNATLTSD
+2869 
-2878 GVWEY
+2878 
-2883 IWPTDLVE
+2883 
-2891 NTYTLTVK
+2891 
-2899 ATDVAGNTATETLN
+2899 
-2913 FIIDTTLST
+2913 
-2922 PTITL
+2922 
-2927 DSADDSGTA
+2927 
-2936 NDNKTNV
+2936 
-2943 KTPGFII
+2943 
-2950 GGIDSDV
+2950 
-2957 TQVVVQV
+2957 
-2964 MRDGHSEEVEL
+2964 
-2975 TQTNG
+2975 
-2980 QWRFVPG
+2980 
-2987 SAWTDGDYTLTVTVK
+2987 
-3002 DEAGNIRH
+3002 
-3010 SAPLTV
+3010 
-3016 TIDTQITIDHI
+3016 
-3027 ELVNDSGIPDD
+3027 
-3038 NLTNNVR
+3038 
-3045 PHFQVTVPTDV
+3045 
-3056 NVVRLSIDGGKTWFN
+3056 VRLSIDGGKTWFN

-3098 EATDKAGNKTTQ
+3098 EATDKAGNQTTQ
-3110 QLDFIIDTLL
+3110 KLDFIIDTLL
-3120 SEPTIVLDNTDDSGT
+3120 SEPTIVLDNTDDSGI
-3135 KGDNLTNVNKPTF
+3135 KGDNLTNANKPTF

-3200 RVEDD
+3200 RVEDE

-3213 PLTVTVDTQITIDVI
+3213 PLTVTVDAQITIDVI

-3322 PTIAMDSRD
+3322 PTITMDSRD

-3348 TIGNIDADA
+3348 TIGNIDSDA
-3357 HSVILRITQGGNS
+3357 QSVILRITQGGNS

-3411 TPLVVTVDTQT
+3411 TPLIVTVDTQT

-3468 WVSATQGI
+3468 WVSAAQGI

-3621 AIDRIELV
+3621 AIDHIELV

-3635 GDNVTKHVRPQFQIS
+3635 GDNITKHVRPQFQIS

-3691 QHTLT
+3691 QHTLI
-3696 VEVTDGAGNKMTET
+3696 VEVTDGAGNKMTGT
-3710 LNFTID
+3710 LDFTID

-3745 PVFVLGSIDK
+3745 PIFVLGSIDK

-3847 PVFDIHQVDSD
+3847 PVFDIRQVDSD

-3914 PFEVRID
+3914 PLEVRID

-3952 DVPGDVVQVRVTL
+3952 DVPGDVIQVRVTL

-4179 IFNVGSALPDGQHTL
+4179 IFNVGSALPDGKHTL

-4304 TSAELRI
+4304 TSAELQI

-4382 LPDGHY
+4382 LSDGHY

-4533 VTTPRFVIGNVP
+4533 VTKPRFVIGNVP

-4558 SYSVTAN
+4558 SYPVTAN

-4618 SDTGNSNSDN
+4618 SDTGSSNSDN

-4658 EVLKQTIT
+4658 EVLKHTIT

-4721 SIDDQH
+4721 SIDDQY
-4727 EATSLRPEFKGFAE
+4727 EATSLRPEFKGLAE

-4829 NKTPTLIGS
+4829 NKTPTLVGN
-4838 TLPNTIVSIYVDGVK
+4838 TLPNAIVSIYVDGVK

-4971 ELTFKVEDVAGNI
+4971 VLTFKVEDVAGNI

-5075 DKAGNSQQKEI
+5075 DKAGNSQQKDI

-5299 DLITNHNKPVL
+5299 DLITSHNKPVL

-5384 PAMVAGSDNGIFS
+5384 PVMMAGSDNGIFS

-5405 RPTFSIFGEMNQSVQ
+5405 RPAFSIYGEMNQSVQ

-5535 WVNEKGHWQMP
+5535 WVNDKGHWQMP

-5583 KVFTSELD
+5583 QVFTSELD

-5599 EWWSNSDLIT
+5599 DWWSNSSTIT
-5609 MRGTGEI
+5609 MRGMGEI

-5630 TAVVAATGRWE
+5630 TAVVAANGQWE
-5641 LSTDKLPEGTY
+5641 LSTDQLPEGKY
-5652 DISLVIEDSAGNRW
+5652 DITLSIEDNAGNRK
-5666 EDVRE
+5666 EEVHE

-5706 IITDSEGN
+5706 IITDSNGN

-5753 PLDIMKEVPVISLS
+5753 PLDIMKETPVISLS

-5782 KQPTFII
+5782 NQPTFII

-5864 LAAGEDNGASDSDN
+5864 LAAGEGNGASDSDN
-5878 VTNHTQPKF
+5878 VTNHNHTQPKF

-5924 PPAAWNDGN
+5924 PPAAWNDGT

-5945 NSQQSAS
+5945 NSLQSAS
-5952 LAVTV
+5952 LEVTV

-5977 ATAVTPPESETV
+5977 PTAVTPPESETV

-5999 EPSAAEESVVK
+5999 VPSAAEESVVK
-6010 VTAYSITLLNADS
+6010 ETAYSITLLNADS

-6040 VPENIVNVSIMFEG
+6040 VPENIVNVSVMFEG

-6079 TMDVKFIDK
+6079 TMDVKFLDK
-6088 DNDFL
+6088 DDDFL

-6109 NAMNVRG
+6109 NAMNARG

-6125 PSTSSVGHNNNGAID
+6125 PSTSSVGHNNNGAIE

>member
-349 GHKGLTPT
+349 GQKGLTPT

-426 ITDTIAP
+426 ITDTIPP

-639 YVVLPNGIILSG
+639 FVVLPNGIILSG

-1033 DSGISD
+1033 DSGIAD

-1107 GNKANSAIFDFTID
+1107 GNKANSAVFDFTID

-1376 DATKGTGG
+1376 DATKDAGG
-1384 WTFTPPT
+1384 WTFTPT
-1391 SWADGDY
+1391 GAWADGDY

-1430 ELVNDSGIPD
+1430 ELVNDSGIPN

-1476 QSATPGV
+1476 QSATTGV

-1540 DNITNVKTPGFTL
+1540 DNITSVKTPGFTL

-1630 ELVNDSGIPGD
+1630 ELVNDSGIPDD

-1697 TLMVEASDKAGN
+1697 TLMVEATDKAGN
-1709 KTTQKLDFTI
+1709 KTTQKLDFII
-1719 DTILSEPT
+1719 DTLLSEPT

-2022 ITIDHIELVND
+2022 IAIDHIELVND

-2128 DNTDDSGTKGDHLTN
+2128 DSTDDSGTKGDHLTN

-2333 DSGVHGDNMTN
+2333 DTGIQGDNMTN
-2344 HTQPTFALQ
+2344 RTQPTFNLQ

-2475 QSATPGVWDYIWPD
+2475 QSATPGVWDY
-2489 DVADGGYTLT
+2489 
-2499 VEATD
+2499 
-2504 EAGNKATQTLDFT
+2504 
-2517 IDTTLSVPTLSL
+2517 
-2529 DSADDSGIAGDNITN
+2529 
-2544 VKTPGFTLNNID
+2544 
-2556 TDVSRVIVEV
+2556 
-2566 MHNGIKQEVPLVQTG
+2566 
-2581 GQWRF
+2581 
-2586 APTSDWAD
+2586 
-2594 GDYIL
+2594 
-2599 TVKVEDRA
+2599 
-2607 GNVKQSAPLTVTVDT
+2607 
-2622 HIAIDRIE
+2622 
-2630 LVNDSGIPGDNLTNE
+2630 
-2645 ARPHFQVTVPADVNG
+2645 
-2660 VRLSIDGGKTW
+2660 
-2671 FDATQSAT
+2671 
-2679 SGVWDYTWLTNVANG
+2679 
-2694 PHTLM
+2694 
-2699 VEASDKAG
+2699 
-2707 NKTTQKLDFTID
+2707 
-2719 TILSEPTITLDS
+2719 
-2731 ADDSAAGDNITN
+2731 
-2743 VKMPGFTL
+2743 
-2751 GNIDAD
+2751 
-2757 VTKVVVTV
+2757 
-2765 AHDGKNQQIELIKNG
+2765 
-2780 GVWRFTP
+2780 
-2787 GAAWTDGDY
+2787 
-2796 TLTVKVEDKAGNTN
+2796 
-2810 YSAPLTVTIDTQTS
+2810 
-2824 IDRIE
+2824 
-2829 LLNDTGIVGDNLTNE
+2829 
-2844 ARPQFHITVPT
+2844 
-2855 DVNSVQLSLDGGIN
+2855 
-2869 WVNATLTSD
+2869 
-2878 GVWEY
+2878 
-2883 IWPTDLVE
+2883 
-2891 NTYTLTVK
+2891 
-2899 ATDVAGNTATETLN
+2899 
-2913 FIIDTTLST
+2913 
-2922 PTITL
+2922 
-2927 DSADDSGTA
+2927 
-2936 NDNKTNV
+2936 
-2943 KTPGFII
+2943 
-2950 GGIDSDV
+2950 
-2957 TQVVVQV
+2957 
-2964 MRDGHSEEVEL
+2964 
-2975 TQTNG
+2975 
-2980 QWRFVPG
+2980 
-2987 SAWTDGDYTLTVTVK
+2987 
-3002 DEAGNIRH
+3002 
-3010 SAPLTV
+3010 
-3016 TIDTQITIDHI
+3016 
-3027 ELVNDSGIPDD
+3027 
-3038 NLTNNVR
+3038 
-3045 PHFQVTVPTDV
+3045 
-3056 NVVRLSIDGGKTWFN
+3056 
-3071 ATQSATPGVWDY
+3071 

-3098 EATDKAGNKTTQ
+3098 EATDKAGNQTTQ
-3110 QLDFIIDTLL
+3110 QLDFIIDTML

-3396 LTVEVTDNAGNVRQS
+3396 LTVEVQDNAGNVRQS

-3514 IDTRLSTPTIA
+3514 IDTRLSTPTIE

-3938 NDQLTNVAKPSFRI
+3938 NDQLTNVTKPSFRI

-4558 SYSVTAN
+4558 SYPVTAN

-4813 LSEESDSGA
+4813 LSEESDSGT

-5336 DGTWSYQFDNALKD
+5336 DRTWSYQFDNALKD

-5535 WVNEKGHWQMP
+5535 WVNDKGHWQMP

-5583 KVFTSELD
+5583 QVFTSELD

-5599 EWWSNSDLIT
+5599 DWWSNSSTIT
-5609 MRGTGEI
+5609 MRGMGEI

-5630 TAVVAATGRWE
+5630 TAVVAANGQWE
-5641 LSTDKLPEGTY
+5641 LSTDQLPEGKY
-5652 DISLVIEDSAGNRW
+5652 DITLSIEDNAGNRK
-5666 EDVRE
+5666 EEVHE

-5706 IITDSEGN
+5706 IITDSNGN

-5924 PPAAWNDGN
+5924 PPAAWNDGT

-5966 SQHDDASDDAT
+5966 SQHNDASDDAT

-5999 EPSAAEESVVK
+5999 VPSVAEESVVK
-6010 VTAYSITLLNADS
+6010 ETAYSITLLNADS

-6040 VPENIVNVSIMFEG
+6040 VPENIVNVSVMFEG

-6088 DNDFL
+6088 DDDFL

-6109 NAMNVRG
+6109 NAMNARG

>member
-448 KNDNITN
+448 KNDSITN

-540 TNDSGIVGDN
+540 TDDSGIVGDN

-639 YVVLPNGIILSG
+639 FVVLPNGIILSG

-1033 DSGISD
+1033 DSGIAD

-1063 VWDAMSDT
+1063 VWDAASDT

-1107 GNKANSAIFDFTID
+1107 GNKANSAVFDFTID

-1384 WTFTPPT
+1384 WSFTPT
-1391 SWADGDY
+1391 GAWADGDY

-1476 QSATPGV
+1476 QSATPGA

-1502 ATDEAGNKATQ
+1502 ATDKAGNKTTQ
-1513 TLDFTI
+1513 ELDFTI

-1630 ELVNDSGIPGD
+1630 ELVNDSGIPDD

-1697 TLMVEASDKAGN
+1697 TLMVEATDKAGN

-1793 DGDYTLTVKVEDKA
+1793 DGNYTLTVKVEDKA

-2022 ITIDHIELVND
+2022 I
-2033 SGIPDDNLTNNVRPH
+2033 
-2048 FQVTVPTDVNVVRLS
+2048 
-2063 IDGGKTWFN
+2063 
-2072 ATQSAT
+2072 A
-2078 PGVWDYTWLAD
+2078 
-2089 VGEGKHTLTV
+2089 
-2099 EATDKAGNKTT
+2099 
-2110 QQLDFIIDTLLSE
+2110 
-2123 PTIVL
+2123 
-2128 DNTDDSGTKGDHLTN
+2128 
-2143 VNKPTFLL
+2143 
-2151 GNIDADARYVTV
+2151 
-2163 EVQHGGTKEVLTA
+2163 
-2176 TKDATGNWSVTPT
+2176 
-2189 GTWAD
+2189 
-2194 GDYTLTVRVED
+2194 
-2205 EAGNEKHSASLTVT
+2205 
-2219 VDTQITIDVIE
+2219 
-2230 LVNDNGIPGDNMT
+2230 
-2243 NDAHPQFR
+2243 
-2251 VTVPGDV
+2251 
-2258 NEVSLSIDGGVTWV
+2258 
-2272 KATQS
+2272 
-2277 ATPGVWNYTWPG
+2277 
-2289 TVPDGDYTLN
+2289 
-2299 VKATDN
+2299 
-2305 AGNTVTETLHFTIDT
+2305 
-2320 TLSTPVIVLDSAD
+2320 
-2333 DSGVHGDNMTN
+2333 
-2344 HTQPTFALQ
+2344 
-2353 HIDDDAVRVTVSV
+2353 
-2366 EHGGVTT
+2366 
-2373 TFDAT
+2373 
-2378 KDAGGWT
+2378 
-2385 FTPTGAWADGDYTLS
+2385 
-2400 VSVEDKA
+2400 
-2407 GNTSHSASLTVTVD
+2407 
-2421 TQIAINNIE
+2421 
-2430 LVNDS
+2430 
-2435 GIPDDNLTN
+2435 
-2444 NVRPHFQVTVPTDV
+2444 
-2458 NVVRLSIDGGKT
+2458 
-2470 WFNAT
+2470 
-2475 QSATPGVWDYIWPD
+2475 
-2489 DVADGGYTLT
+2489 
-2499 VEATD
+2499 
-2504 EAGNKATQTLDFT
+2504 
-2517 IDTTLSVPTLSL
+2517 
-2529 DSADDSGIAGDNITN
+2529 
-2544 VKTPGFTLNNID
+2544 
-2556 TDVSRVIVEV
+2556 
-2566 MHNGIKQEVPLVQTG
+2566 
-2581 GQWRF
+2581 
-2586 APTSDWAD
+2586 
-2594 GDYIL
+2594 
-2599 TVKVEDRA
+2599 
-2607 GNVKQSAPLTVTVDT
+2607 
-2622 HIAIDRIE
+2622 
-2630 LVNDSGIPGDNLTNE
+2630 
-2645 ARPHFQVTVPADVNG
+2645 
-2660 VRLSIDGGKTW
+2660 
-2671 FDATQSAT
+2671 
-2679 SGVWDYTWLTNVANG
+2679 
-2694 PHTLM
+2694 
-2699 VEASDKAG
+2699 
-2707 NKTTQKLDFTID
+2707 
-2719 TILSEPTITLDS
+2719 
-2731 ADDSAAGDNITN
+2731 
-2743 VKMPGFTL
+2743 
-2751 GNIDAD
+2751 
-2757 VTKVVVTV
+2757 
-2765 AHDGKNQQIELIKNG
+2765 
-2780 GVWRFTP
+2780 
-2787 GAAWTDGDY
+2787 
-2796 TLTVKVEDKAGNTN
+2796 
-2810 YSAPLTVTIDTQTS
+2810 
-2824 IDRIE
+2824 
-2829 LLNDTGIVGDNLTNE
+2829 
-2844 ARPQFHITVPT
+2844 
-2855 DVNSVQLSLDGGIN
+2855 
-2869 WVNATLTSD
+2869 
-2878 GVWEY
+2878 
-2883 IWPTDLVE
+2883 
-2891 NTYTLTVK
+2891 
-2899 ATDVAGNTATETLN
+2899 
-2913 FIIDTTLST
+2913 
-2922 PTITL
+2922 
-2927 DSADDSGTA
+2927 
-2936 NDNKTNV
+2936 
-2943 KTPGFII
+2943 
-2950 GGIDSDV
+2950 
-2957 TQVVVQV
+2957 
-2964 MRDGHSEEVEL
+2964 
-2975 TQTNG
+2975 
-2980 QWRFVPG
+2980 
-2987 SAWTDGDYTLTVTVK
+2987 
-3002 DEAGNIRH
+3002 
-3010 SAPLTV
+3010 
-3016 TIDTQITIDHI
+3016 IDHI

-3172 LTATKGATGIW
+3172 LTATKDATGNWSVTPTGTWADGDYTLTVRVEDEAGNEKHSASLTVTVDTQITIDAIELVNDNGIPGDNMTNDAHPQFRVTVPGDVNEVSLSIDGGVTWVKATQSATPGVWNYTWPGTVPDGDYTLNVKATDNAGNTVTETLHFTIDTTLSVPVIVLNSADDTGVQGDNMTNSTQPTFALQHIDDDAVRVTVSVEHGGVTTTFDATKGVGGWSFTPTGAWADGDYTLSVSVEDKAGNTSHSASLTVTVDTQIAINNIELVNDSGIPDDNLTNNVRPHFQVKVPTDVNEVRLSIDGGKTWFNATQSATPGVWDYTWLADVGEGKHTLTVEATDKAGNQTTQKLDFIIDTMLSEPTIVLDSTDDSGTKGDNLTNANKPTFILGNIDADARYVTVEVQYGGTKEVLTATKGATGIW

-3192 DGDYTLTV
+3192 DGDYMLTV

-3322 PTIAMDSRD
+3322 PTITMDSRD

-3348 TIGNIDADA
+3348 TIGNIDSDA
-3357 HSVILRITQGGNS
+3357 QSVILRITQGGNS

-3411 TPLVVTVDTQT
+3411 TPLIVTVDTQT

-3468 WVSATQGI
+3468 WVSAAQGI

-3621 AIDRIELV
+3621 AIDHIELV

-3716 ITLLTPTIELAPDQ
+3716 ITLMTPTIELAPDQ

-3847 PVFDIHQVDSD
+3847 PVFDIRQVDSD

-4304 TSAELRI
+4304 TSAELKI

-4533 VTTPRFVIGNVP
+4533 VTKPRFVIGNVP

-4558 SYSVTAN
+4558 SYPVTAN

-4893 STAVDVTID
+4893 STAVDLTID

-5299 DLITNHNKPVL
+5299 DLITSHNKPVL

-5384 PAMVAGSDNGIFS
+5384 PVMMAGSDNGIFS

-5583 KVFTSELD
+5583 QVFTSELD

-5599 EWWSNSDLIT
+5599 DWWSNSSTIT
-5609 MRGTGEI
+5609 MRGMGEI

-5630 TAVVAATGRWE
+5630 TAVVAANGQWE
-5641 LSTDKLPEGTY
+5641 LSTDQLPEGKY
-5652 DISLVIEDSAGNRW
+5652 DITLSIEDNAGNRK
-5666 EDVRE
+5666 EEVHE

-5706 IITDSEGN
+5706 IITDSNGN

-5933 YTLSVTVVDRAG
+5933 YMLSVTVVDRAG

-5999 EPSAAEESVVK
+5999 VPSAAEESVVK
-6010 VTAYSITLLNADS
+6010 ETAYSITLLNADS

-6040 VPENIVNVSIMFEG
+6040 VPENIVNVSVMFEG

-6088 DNDFL
+6088 DDDFL

-6109 NAMNVRG
+6109 NAMNARG

>member
-307 GTYNLEA
+307 GAYNLEA

-426 ITDTIAP
+426 ITDTIPP

-639 YVVLPNGIILSG
+639 FVVLPNGIILSG

-1033 DSGISD
+1033 DSGIAD

-1107 GNKANSAIFDFTID
+1107 GNKANSAVFDFTID

-1185 WLFIPGNTWAD
+1185 WLFTPGNTWAD

-1211 TNYSAPLTVVI
+1211 TSYSAPLTVVI

-1328 VLDSADDTGIQG
+1328 VLNSADDTGVQG
-1340 DNMTNSTQPTF
+1340 DNMTNRTQPTF

-1476 QSATPGV
+1476 QSATPGA

-1502 ATDEAGNKATQ
+1502 ATDKAGNKTTQ
-1513 TLDFTI
+1513 ELDFTI

-1709 KTTQKLDFTI
+1709 KTTQKLDFII
-1719 DTILSEPT
+1719 DTLLSEPT

-2099 EATDKAGNKTT
+2099 EATDKAGNQTT

-2128 DNTDDSGTKGDHLTN
+2128 DSTDDSGTKGDNLTN

-2205 EAGNEKHSASLTVT
+2205 EAGNEKHSAPLTVT

-2320 TLSTPVIVLDSAD
+2320 TLSVPVIVLNSAD
-2333 DSGVHGDNMTN
+2333 DTGVQGDNMTN
-2344 HTQPTFALQ
+2344 STQPTFALQ

-2378 KDAGGWT
+2378 KGVGGWS

-2444 NVRPHFQVTVPTDV
+2444 NVRPHFQVKVPTDV
-2458 NVVRLSIDGGKT
+2458 N
-2470 WFNAT
+2470 
-2475 QSATPGVWDYIWPD
+2475 
-2489 DVADGGYTLT
+2489 
-2499 VEATD
+2499 E
-2504 EAGNKATQTLDFT
+2504 
-2517 IDTTLSVPTLSL
+2517 
-2529 DSADDSGIAGDNITN
+2529 
-2544 VKTPGFTLNNID
+2544 
-2556 TDVSRVIVEV
+2556 
-2566 MHNGIKQEVPLVQTG
+2566 
-2581 GQWRF
+2581 
-2586 APTSDWAD
+2586 
-2594 GDYIL
+2594 
-2599 TVKVEDRA
+2599 
-2607 GNVKQSAPLTVTVDT
+2607 
-2622 HIAIDRIE
+2622 
-2630 LVNDSGIPGDNLTNE
+2630 
-2645 ARPHFQVTVPADVNG
+2645 
-2660 VRLSIDGGKTW
+2660 
-2671 FDATQSAT
+2671 
-2679 SGVWDYTWLTNVANG
+2679 
-2694 PHTLM
+2694 
-2699 VEASDKAG
+2699 
-2707 NKTTQKLDFTID
+2707 
-2719 TILSEPTITLDS
+2719 
-2731 ADDSAAGDNITN
+2731 
-2743 VKMPGFTL
+2743 
-2751 GNIDAD
+2751 
-2757 VTKVVVTV
+2757 
-2765 AHDGKNQQIELIKNG
+2765 
-2780 GVWRFTP
+2780 
-2787 GAAWTDGDY
+2787 
-2796 TLTVKVEDKAGNTN
+2796 
-2810 YSAPLTVTIDTQTS
+2810 
-2824 IDRIE
+2824 
-2829 LLNDTGIVGDNLTNE
+2829 
-2844 ARPQFHITVPT
+2844 
-2855 DVNSVQLSLDGGIN
+2855 
-2869 WVNATLTSD
+2869 
-2878 GVWEY
+2878 
-2883 IWPTDLVE
+2883 
-2891 NTYTLTVK
+2891 
-2899 ATDVAGNTATETLN
+2899 
-2913 FIIDTTLST
+2913 
-2922 PTITL
+2922 
-2927 DSADDSGTA
+2927 
-2936 NDNKTNV
+2936 
-2943 KTPGFII
+2943 
-2950 GGIDSDV
+2950 
-2957 TQVVVQV
+2957 
-2964 MRDGHSEEVEL
+2964 
-2975 TQTNG
+2975 
-2980 QWRFVPG
+2980 
-2987 SAWTDGDYTLTVTVK
+2987 
-3002 DEAGNIRH
+3002 
-3010 SAPLTV
+3010 
-3016 TIDTQITIDHI
+3016 
-3027 ELVNDSGIPDD
+3027 
-3038 NLTNNVR
+3038 
-3045 PHFQVTVPTDV
+3045 
-3056 NVVRLSIDGGKTWFN
+3056 VRLSIDGGKTWFN

-3098 EATDKAGNKTTQ
+3098 EATDKAGNQTTQ
-3110 QLDFIIDTLL
+3110 KLDFIIDTML
-3120 SEPTIVLDNTDDSGT
+3120 SEPTIVLDSTDDSGT
-3135 KGDNLTNVNKPTF
+3135 KGDNLTNANKPTF
-3148 LLGNIDADARY
+3148 ILGNIDADARY
-3159 VTVEVQHGGTKEV
+3159 VTVEVQYGGTKEV

-3322 PTIAMDSRD
+3322 PTITMDSRD

-3348 TIGNIDADA
+3348 TIGNIDSDA
-3357 HSVILRITQGGNS
+3357 QSVILRITQGGNS

-3411 TPLVVTVDTQT
+3411 TPLIVTVDTQT

-3468 WVSATQGI
+3468 WVSAAQGI

-3621 AIDRIELV
+3621 AIDHIELV

-3716 ITLLTPTIELAPDQ
+3716 ITLMTPTIELAPDQ

-3847 PVFDIHQVDSD
+3847 PVFDIRQVDSD

-4304 TSAELRI
+4304 TSAELKI

-4533 VTTPRFVIGNVP
+4533 VTKPRFVIGNVP

-4558 SYSVTAN
+4558 SYPVTAN

-4829 NKTPTLIGS
+4829 NKTPTLVGN
-4838 TLPNTIVSIYVDGVK
+4838 TLPNAIVSIYVDGVK

-4971 ELTFKVEDVAGNI
+4971 VLTFKVEDVAGNI

-5030 EAGSTLTIRNPQGV
+5030 EAGSTLTIRSPQGV

-5075 DKAGNSQQKEI
+5075 DKAGNSQQKDI

-5336 DGTWSYQFDNALKD
+5336 DGTWSYQFDNVLKD

-5405 RPTFSIFGEMNQSVQ
+5405 RPTFSISGEMNQSVQ

-5583 KVFTSELD
+5583 QVFTSELD

-5599 EWWSNSDLIT
+5599 DWWSNSSTIT
-5609 MRGTGEI
+5609 MRGMGEI

-5630 TAVVAATGRWE
+5630 TAVVAANGQWE
-5641 LSTDKLPEGTY
+5641 LSTDQLPEGKY
-5652 DISLVIEDSAGNRW
+5652 DITLSIEDNAGNRK
-5666 EDVRE
+5666 EEVHE

-5706 IITDSEGN
+5706 IITDSNGN

-5753 PLDIMKEVPVISLS
+5753 SLDIMKEVPVISLS

-5864 LAAGEDNGASDSDN
+5864 LAAGEDNGVSDSDN

-5907 VTDIYQATQG
+5907 VTDTYQATQG

-5924 PPAAWNDGN
+5924 PPAAWNDGT

-5999 EPSAAEESVVK
+5999 VPSAAEESVVK
-6010 VTAYSITLLNADS
+6010 ETAYSITLLNADS

-6109 NAMNVRG
+6109 NAMNARG

>member
-2128 DNTDDSGTKGDHLTN
+2128 DSTDDSGTKGDHLTN

-2421 TQIAINNIE
+2421 TQIAINN
-2430 LVNDS
+2430 
-2435 GIPDDNLTN
+2435 
-2444 NVRPHFQVTVPTDV
+2444 
-2458 NVVRLSIDGGKT
+2458 
-2470 WFNAT
+2470 
-2475 QSATPGVWDYIWPD
+2475 
-2489 DVADGGYTLT
+2489 
-2499 VEATD
+2499 
-2504 EAGNKATQTLDFT
+2504 
-2517 IDTTLSVPTLSL
+2517 
-2529 DSADDSGIAGDNITN
+2529 
-2544 VKTPGFTLNNID
+2544 
-2556 TDVSRVIVEV
+2556 
-2566 MHNGIKQEVPLVQTG
+2566 
-2581 GQWRF
+2581 
-2586 APTSDWAD
+2586 
-2594 GDYIL
+2594 
-2599 TVKVEDRA
+2599 
-2607 GNVKQSAPLTVTVDT
+2607 
-2622 HIAIDRIE
+2622 
-2630 LVNDSGIPGDNLTNE
+2630 
-2645 ARPHFQVTVPADVNG
+2645 
-2660 VRLSIDGGKTW
+2660 
-2671 FDATQSAT
+2671 
-2679 SGVWDYTWLTNVANG
+2679 
-2694 PHTLM
+2694 
-2699 VEASDKAG
+2699 
-2707 NKTTQKLDFTID
+2707 
-2719 TILSEPTITLDS
+2719 
-2731 ADDSAAGDNITN
+2731 
-2743 VKMPGFTL
+2743 
-2751 GNIDAD
+2751 
-2757 VTKVVVTV
+2757 
-2765 AHDGKNQQIELIKNG
+2765 
-2780 GVWRFTP
+2780 
-2787 GAAWTDGDY
+2787 
-2796 TLTVKVEDKAGNTN
+2796 
-2810 YSAPLTVTIDTQTS
+2810 
-2824 IDRIE
+2824 
-2829 LLNDTGIVGDNLTNE
+2829 
-2844 ARPQFHITVPT
+2844 
-2855 DVNSVQLSLDGGIN
+2855 
-2869 WVNATLTSD
+2869 
-2878 GVWEY
+2878 
-2883 IWPTDLVE
+2883 
-2891 NTYTLTVK
+2891 
-2899 ATDVAGNTATETLN
+2899 
-2913 FIIDTTLST
+2913 
-2922 PTITL
+2922 
-2927 DSADDSGTA
+2927 
-2936 NDNKTNV
+2936 
-2943 KTPGFII
+2943 
-2950 GGIDSDV
+2950 
-2957 TQVVVQV
+2957 
-2964 MRDGHSEEVEL
+2964 
-2975 TQTNG
+2975 
-2980 QWRFVPG
+2980 
-2987 SAWTDGDYTLTVTVK
+2987 
-3002 DEAGNIRH
+3002 
-3010 SAPLTV
+3010 
-3016 TIDTQITIDHI
+3016 I

-4400 TANSTLG
+4400 TANS
-4407 FTVDTQIDGLS
+4407 
-4418 VVMLDD
+4418 
-4424 AGKDSTDGITNI
+4424 
-4436 TSPRFEISAR
+4436 
-4446 EPLQSVTVILN
+4446 
-4457 GKSST
+4457 
-4462 LTQGAGNKWLFTPD
+4462 
-4476 TPLVD
+4476 
-4481 GTYKIEIVAED
+4481 
-4492 IAGNKISKEVS
+4492 
-4503 FTIDTIVSDP
+4503 
-4513 SIDLLDA
+4513 
-4520 DDTGES
+4520 
-4526 AVDNITS
+4526 
-4533 VTTPRFVIGNVP
+4533 
-4545 ADIDTVVIRINGV
+4545 
-4558 SYSVTAN
+4558 
-4565 GNNLWE
+4565 
-4571 FQVPVALN
+4571 
-4579 DGVYEA
+4579 
-4585 VVVFRDIAG
+4585 
-4594 NTSETKLPF
+4594 
-4603 TIDTTTSVSV
+4603 
-4613 RMEPA
+4613 
-4618 SDTGNSNSDN
+4618 
-4628 LTNKQNPK
+4628 
-4636 FEGTAEPNAKL
+4636 
-4647 VITIVDDKSGR
+4647 
-4658 EVLKQTIT
+4658 
-4666 VGADGNWSVTPNILP
+4666 
-4681 DGMYTINVVATDVA
+4681 
-4695 GNTAQTQERFTI
+4695 
-4707 DTVTIDPT
+4707 
-4715 IRLSDP
+4715 
-4721 SIDDQH
+4721 
-4727 EATSLRPEFKGFAE
+4727 
-4741 AFSTIMIQWD
+4741 
-4751 GKVVGSANAN
+4751 
-4761 ANGEW
+4761 
-4766 SWTPPSVL
+4766 
-4774 APGSYVVSIVA
+4774 
-4785 KDKAGNESS
+4785 
-4794 QVDFPVVIPVI
+4794 
-4805 DVTPPTIK
+4805 
-4813 LSEESDSGA
+4813 
-4822 LGDFTTN
+4822 
-4829 NKTPTLIGS
+4829 
-4838 TLPNTIVSIYVDGVK
+4838 
-4853 VGEATAD
+4853 
-4860 TAGRYTFQLSEM
+4860 
-4872 KDGHYVVQVGIVNPR
+4872 
-4887 DNSELR
+4887 
-4893 STAVDVTID
+4893 
-4902 TEVAELVWNIS
+4902 
-4913 GMHEGGYIN
+4913 
-4922 TVTPEIGGTS
+4922 
-4932 EPNSKITIFV
+4932 
-4942 NGVEKAIAYTTGAGH
+4942 
-4957 WGVVLPALGNDGNY
+4957 
-4971 ELTFKVEDVAGNI
+4971 
-4984 REFGPQNVILDTV
+4984 
-4997 ISPLTVVLREAD
+4997 
-5009 DSGKVGDWIT
+5009 
-5019 NKSHV
+5019 
-5024 TIDGTA
+5024 
-5030 EAGSTLTIRNPQGV
+5030 
-5044 VIATLVVGN
+5044 
-5053 DGRWSAELDLR
+5053 
-5064 EGSNAFVVVSE
+5064 
-5075 DKAGNSQQKEI
+5075 
-5086 LIEHDTQIEISDISL
+5086 
-5101 SRDTNSGDKYD
+5101 
-5112 LITNNKSP
+5112 
-5120 VLVAMTDP
+5120 
-5128 GATVQVYINGVLQG
+5128 
-5142 TVEASSSGNISY
+5142 
-5154 TMPANSADGEYQVQF
+5154 
-5169 VATDTAGNRVESAIT
+5169 
-5184 TVTID
+5184 
-5189 SQIAVF
+5189 
-5195 DIDEDSLPAL
+5195 
-5205 SNNRALSVSGV
+5205 
-5216 GEAGSQVSI
+5216 
-5225 FVDGKLVNVVM
+5225 
-5236 VEADGTWRAP
+5236 
-5246 ILLQDDGTFNIH
+5246 
-5258 FSITDVAGNTE
+5258 
-5269 VSKDY
+5269 
-5274 SVDVD
+5274 
-5279 SSTDFPT
+5279 
-5286 LNLEDASN
+5286 
-5294 SGSLD
+5294 
-5299 DLITNHNKPVL
+5299 
-5310 VGTAEAGATIHIYVD
+5310 
-5325 EKIVANVLVLE
+5325 
-5336 DGTWSYQFDNALKD
+5336 
-5350 GEYSIRVV
+5350 
-5358 AEDPAGN
+5358 
-5365 TAESPRLLV
+5365 
-5374 TIDTSTFIDN
+5374 
-5384 PAMVAGSDNGIFS
+5384 
-5397 NDSITSQT
+5397 
-5405 RPTFSIFGEMNQSVQ
+5405 
-5420 IFIDGVLVD
+5420 
-5429 TITVTDRNQV
+5429 
-5439 YRPES
+5439 
-5444 PLGDG
+5444 
-5449 SHSIY
+5449 
-5454 YVITDKA
+5454 
-5461 GNTATSKT
+5461 
-5469 LNFTIDT
+5469 
-5476 FNTTPVAIDSI
+5476 
-5487 GGQTL
+5487 
-5492 AEMTGSDGKIYIT
+5492 
-5505 DTTRN
+5505 
-5510 LLFSG
+5510 
-5515 SAEPN
+5515 
-5520 SKIEIIINGLNVGEV
+5520 
-5535 WVNEKGHWQMP
+5535 
-5546 VNPLYFTEGQLDI
+5546 
-5559 TVKSTDRAGNVN
+5559 
-5571 QEKYSIWVDTHI
+5571 
-5583 KVFTSELD
+5583 
-5591 DNKSSSKT
+5591 
-5599 EWWSNSDLIT
+5599 
-5609 MRGTGEI
+5609 
-5616 GATVSLI
+5616 
-5623 VAGVTLA
+5623 
-5630 TAVVAATGRWE
+5630 
-5641 LSTDKLPEGTY
+5641 
-5652 DISLVIEDSAGNRW
+5652 
-5666 EDVRE
+5666 
-5671 IFIDRTPPNAPVVT
+5671 
-5685 YSDIV
+5685 
-5690 NDLIIMQGT
+5690 
-5699 AEAKSQL
+5699 
-5706 IITDSEGN
+5706 
-5714 TYTLTVPDNGK
+5714 
-5725 WSMAIPYP
+5725 
-5733 SEGKFTI
+5733 
-5740 TSVDAIGNRSDDV
+5740 
-5753 PLDIMKEVPVISLS
+5753 
-5767 PDSDSGTVGDNITRD
+5767 
-5782 KQPTFII
+5782 
-5789 GNLESDVVVVQVDIN
+5789 
-5804 GTVYNAEKNADG
+5804 
-5816 VWFFTPGTPL
+5816 
-5826 ADGSYTI
+5826 
-5833 SVIAS
+5833 
-5838 DAAGN
+5838 
-5843 QKNSLP
+5843 
-5849 ITVTIDS
+5849 
-5856 TLTVPEIA
+5856 
-5864 LAAGEDNGASDSDN
+5864 
-5878 VTNHTQPKF
+5878 
-5887 TLQHIDADVTGVTV
+5887 
-5901 NVTHNG
+5901 
-5907 VTDIYQATQG
+5907 
-5917 ADGWTFT
+5917 
-5924 PPAAWNDGN
+5924 
-5933 YTLSVTVVDRAG
+5933 
-5945 NSQQSAS
+5945 
-5952 LAVTV
+5952 
-5957 DSTVTVTAD
+5957 
-5966 SQHDDASDDAT
+5966 
-5977 ATAVTPPESETV
+5977 
-5989 NAESA
+5989 
-5994 THLRT
+5994 
-5999 EPSAAEESVVK
+5999 
-6010 VTAYSITLLNADS
+6010 
-6023 GDEIDRSISQTP
+6023 
-6035 SFEIS
+6035 
-6040 VPENIVNVSIMFEG
+6040 
-6054 EEFTLP
+6054 
-6060 ITNQKAIFEVPL
+6060 
-6072 SLEDGEY
+6072 
-6079 TMDVKFIDK
+6079 
-6088 DNDFL
+6088 
-6093 IKEKTFSVD
+6093 
-6102 HSSADIV
+6102 
-6109 NAMNVRG
+6109 
-6116 KTEDDINDS
+6116 
-6125 PSTSSVGHNNNGAID
+6125 
-6140 VFAVNEVTLP
+6140 
-6150 VDNQEEHA
+6150 

>member
-30 VSLSGPDMNITTPRG
+30 VSLSGPDMNITTPHG

-540 TNDSGIVGDN
+540 TDDSGIVGDN

-596 DSVEGINNLTF
+596 DSVEGVNNLTF

-621 SYVIDTIAP
+621 SYVIDTVAP

-639 YVVLPNGIILSG
+639 FVVLPNGIILSG

-1033 DSGISD
+1033 DSGIAD

-1107 GNKANSAIFDFTID
+1107 GNKANSAVFDFTID

-1384 WTFTPPT
+1384 WSFTPT
-1391 SWADGDY
+1391 GAWADGDY

-1430 ELVNDSGIPD
+1430 ELVNDSGIPN

-1476 QSATPGV
+1476 QSATPGA

-1502 ATDEAGNKATQ
+1502 ATDKAGNKTTQ
-1513 TLDFTI
+1513 ELDFTI

-2128 DNTDDSGTKGDHLTN
+2128 DSTDDSGTKGDNLTN

-2320 TLSTPVIVLDSAD
+2320 TLSVPVIVLNSAD
-2333 DSGVHGDNMTN
+2333 DTGVQGDNMTN
-2344 HTQPTFALQ
+2344 STQPTFALQ

-2378 KDAGGWT
+2378 KGTGGWS

-2444 NVRPHFQVTVPTDV
+2444 NVRPHFQVKVPTDV
-2458 NVVRLSIDGGKT
+2458 N
-2470 WFNAT
+2470 
-2475 QSATPGVWDYIWPD
+2475 
-2489 DVADGGYTLT
+2489 
-2499 VEATD
+2499 E
-2504 EAGNKATQTLDFT
+2504 
-2517 IDTTLSVPTLSL
+2517 
-2529 DSADDSGIAGDNITN
+2529 
-2544 VKTPGFTLNNID
+2544 
-2556 TDVSRVIVEV
+2556 
-2566 MHNGIKQEVPLVQTG
+2566 
-2581 GQWRF
+2581 
-2586 APTSDWAD
+2586 
-2594 GDYIL
+2594 
-2599 TVKVEDRA
+2599 
-2607 GNVKQSAPLTVTVDT
+2607 
-2622 HIAIDRIE
+2622 
-2630 LVNDSGIPGDNLTNE
+2630 
-2645 ARPHFQVTVPADVNG
+2645 
-2660 VRLSIDGGKTW
+2660 
-2671 FDATQSAT
+2671 
-2679 SGVWDYTWLTNVANG
+2679 
-2694 PHTLM
+2694 
-2699 VEASDKAG
+2699 
-2707 NKTTQKLDFTID
+2707 
-2719 TILSEPTITLDS
+2719 
-2731 ADDSAAGDNITN
+2731 
-2743 VKMPGFTL
+2743 
-2751 GNIDAD
+2751 
-2757 VTKVVVTV
+2757 
-2765 AHDGKNQQIELIKNG
+2765 
-2780 GVWRFTP
+2780 
-2787 GAAWTDGDY
+2787 
-2796 TLTVKVEDKAGNTN
+2796 
-2810 YSAPLTVTIDTQTS
+2810 
-2824 IDRIE
+2824 
-2829 LLNDTGIVGDNLTNE
+2829 
-2844 ARPQFHITVPT
+2844 
-2855 DVNSVQLSLDGGIN
+2855 
-2869 WVNATLTSD
+2869 
-2878 GVWEY
+2878 
-2883 IWPTDLVE
+2883 
-2891 NTYTLTVK
+2891 
-2899 ATDVAGNTATETLN
+2899 
-2913 FIIDTTLST
+2913 
-2922 PTITL
+2922 
-2927 DSADDSGTA
+2927 
-2936 NDNKTNV
+2936 
-2943 KTPGFII
+2943 
-2950 GGIDSDV
+2950 
-2957 TQVVVQV
+2957 
-2964 MRDGHSEEVEL
+2964 
-2975 TQTNG
+2975 
-2980 QWRFVPG
+2980 
-2987 SAWTDGDYTLTVTVK
+2987 
-3002 DEAGNIRH
+3002 
-3010 SAPLTV
+3010 
-3016 TIDTQITIDHI
+3016 
-3027 ELVNDSGIPDD
+3027 
-3038 NLTNNVR
+3038 
-3045 PHFQVTVPTDV
+3045 
-3056 NVVRLSIDGGKTWFN
+3056 VRLSIDGGKTWFN

-3092 KHTLTV
+3092 KHILTV
-3098 EATDKAGNKTTQ
+3098 EATDKAGNQTTQ
-3110 QLDFIIDTLL
+3110 KLDFIIDTML
-3120 SEPTIVLDNTDDSGT
+3120 SEPTIVLDSTDDSGT
-3135 KGDNLTNVNKPTF
+3135 KGDNLTNANKPTF
-3148 LLGNIDADARY
+3148 ILGNIDADARY
-3159 VTVEVQHGGTKEV
+3159 VTVEVQYGGTKEV

-3322 PTIAMDSRD
+3322 PTITMDSRD

-3348 TIGNIDADA
+3348 TIGNIDSDA
-3357 HSVILRITQGGNS
+3357 QSVILRITQGGNS

-3411 TPLVVTVDTQT
+3411 TPLIVTVDTQT

-3468 WVSATQGI
+3468 WVSAAQGI

-3621 AIDRIELV
+3621 AIDHIELV

-3716 ITLLTPTIELAPDQ
+3716 ITLMTPTIELAPDQ

-3847 PVFDIHQVDSD
+3847 PVFDIRQVDSD

-4269 IENTGGNLTF
+4269 IENTGENLTF

-4304 TSAELRI
+4304 TSAELKI

-4533 VTTPRFVIGNVP
+4533 VTKPRFVIGNVP

-4558 SYSVTAN
+4558 SYPVTAN

-4893 STAVDVTID
+4893 STAVDLTID

-5299 DLITNHNKPVL
+5299 DLITSHNKPVL

-5384 PAMVAGSDNGIFS
+5384 PVMMAGSDNGIFS

-5405 RPTFSIFGEMNQSVQ
+5405 RPAFSIYGEMNQSVQ

-5476 FNTTPVAIDSI
+5476 LNTTPVAIDSI

-5535 WVNEKGHWQMP
+5535 WVNDKGHWQMP

-5583 KVFTSELD
+5583 QVFTSELD

-5599 EWWSNSDLIT
+5599 DWWSNSSTIT
-5609 MRGTGEI
+5609 MRGMGEI

-5630 TAVVAATGRWE
+5630 TAVVAANGQWE
-5641 LSTDKLPEGTY
+5641 LSTDQLPEGKY
-5652 DISLVIEDSAGNRW
+5652 DITLSIEDNAGNRK
-5666 EDVRE
+5666 EEVHE

-5706 IITDSEGN
+5706 IITDSNGN

-5924 PPAAWNDGN
+5924 PPAAWNDGT

-5966 SQHDDASDDAT
+5966 SQHNDASDDAT

-5999 EPSAAEESVVK
+5999 VPSVAEESVVK
-6010 VTAYSITLLNADS
+6010 ETAYSITLLNADS

-6040 VPENIVNVSIMFEG
+6040 VPENIVNVSVMFEG

-6088 DNDFL
+6088 DDDFL

-6109 NAMNVRG
+6109 NAMNARG
-6116 KTEDDINDS
+6116 KAEDDINDS

>member
-54 YSSIKGNN
+54 YSSIKDNN

-407 IKVVAVDKAGN
+407 IKIVAVDKAGN

-426 ITDTIAP
+426 ITDTIPP

-621 SYVIDTIAP
+621 SYVIDTVAP

-639 YVVLPNGIILSG
+639 FVVLPNGIILSG

-1063 VWDAMSDT
+1063 VWDAASDT

-1107 GNKANSAIFDFTID
+1107 GNKANSAVFDFTID

-1185 WLFIPGNTWAD
+1185 WLFTPGNTWAD

-1328 VLDSADDTGIQG
+1328 VLNSADDTGVQG

-1376 DATKGTGG
+1376 DATKGVGG
-1384 WTFTPPT
+1384 WSFTPT
-1391 SWADGDY
+1391 GAWADGDY

-1430 ELVNDSGIPD
+1430 ELVNDSGIPN

-1476 QSATPGV
+1476 QNATPGV

-1502 ATDEAGNKATQ
+1502 ATDEAGNKTTQ

-1553 NNIDTDVSRVIVEVM
+1553 NNIDTDVSRVTVEVM

-1709 KTTQKLDFTI
+1709 KTTQKLDFII
-1719 DTILSEPT
+1719 DTMLSEPT

-1928 DSADDSGTANDNKTN
+1928 DSADDSGTSNDNKTN

-2022 ITIDHIELVND
+2022 IAIDHIELVND
-2033 SGIPDDNLTNNVRPH
+2033 SGIPN
-2048 FQVTVPTDVNVVRLS
+2048 
-2063 IDGGKTWFN
+2063 
-2072 ATQSAT
+2072 
-2078 PGVWDYTWLAD
+2078 
-2089 VGEGKHTLTV
+2089 
-2099 EATDKAGNKTT
+2099 
-2110 QQLDFIIDTLLSE
+2110 
-2123 PTIVL
+2123 
-2128 DNTDDSGTKGDHLTN
+2128 
-2143 VNKPTFLL
+2143 
-2151 GNIDADARYVTV
+2151 
-2163 EVQHGGTKEVLTA
+2163 
-2176 TKDATGNWSVTPT
+2176 
-2189 GTWAD
+2189 
-2194 GDYTLTVRVED
+2194 
-2205 EAGNEKHSASLTVT
+2205 
-2219 VDTQITIDVIE
+2219 
-2230 LVNDNGIPGDNMT
+2230 
-2243 NDAHPQFR
+2243 
-2251 VTVPGDV
+2251 
-2258 NEVSLSIDGGVTWV
+2258 
-2272 KATQS
+2272 
-2277 ATPGVWNYTWPG
+2277 
-2289 TVPDGDYTLN
+2289 
-2299 VKATDN
+2299 
-2305 AGNTVTETLHFTIDT
+2305 
-2320 TLSTPVIVLDSAD
+2320 
-2333 DSGVHGDNMTN
+2333 
-2344 HTQPTFALQ
+2344 
-2353 HIDDDAVRVTVSV
+2353 
-2366 EHGGVTT
+2366 
-2373 TFDAT
+2373 
-2378 KDAGGWT
+2378 
-2385 FTPTGAWADGDYTLS
+2385 
-2400 VSVEDKA
+2400 
-2407 GNTSHSASLTVTVD
+2407 
-2421 TQIAINNIE
+2421 
-2430 LVNDS
+2430 
-2435 GIPDDNLTN
+2435 
-2444 NVRPHFQVTVPTDV
+2444 
-2458 NVVRLSIDGGKT
+2458 
-2470 WFNAT
+2470 
-2475 QSATPGVWDYIWPD
+2475 
-2489 DVADGGYTLT
+2489 
-2499 VEATD
+2499 
-2504 EAGNKATQTLDFT
+2504 
-2517 IDTTLSVPTLSL
+2517 
-2529 DSADDSGIAGDNITN
+2529 
-2544 VKTPGFTLNNID
+2544 
-2556 TDVSRVIVEV
+2556 
-2566 MHNGIKQEVPLVQTG
+2566 
-2581 GQWRF
+2581 
-2586 APTSDWAD
+2586 
-2594 GDYIL
+2594 
-2599 TVKVEDRA
+2599 
-2607 GNVKQSAPLTVTVDT
+2607 
-2622 HIAIDRIE
+2622 
-2630 LVNDSGIPGDNLTNE
+2630 
-2645 ARPHFQVTVPADVNG
+2645 
-2660 VRLSIDGGKTW
+2660 
-2671 FDATQSAT
+2671 
-2679 SGVWDYTWLTNVANG
+2679 
-2694 PHTLM
+2694 
-2699 VEASDKAG
+2699 
-2707 NKTTQKLDFTID
+2707 
-2719 TILSEPTITLDS
+2719 
-2731 ADDSAAGDNITN
+2731 
-2743 VKMPGFTL
+2743 
-2751 GNIDAD
+2751 
-2757 VTKVVVTV
+2757 
-2765 AHDGKNQQIELIKNG
+2765 
-2780 GVWRFTP
+2780 
-2787 GAAWTDGDY
+2787 
-2796 TLTVKVEDKAGNTN
+2796 
-2810 YSAPLTVTIDTQTS
+2810 
-2824 IDRIE
+2824 
-2829 LLNDTGIVGDNLTNE
+2829 
-2844 ARPQFHITVPT
+2844 
-2855 DVNSVQLSLDGGIN
+2855 
-2869 WVNATLTSD
+2869 
-2878 GVWEY
+2878 
-2883 IWPTDLVE
+2883 
-2891 NTYTLTVK
+2891 
-2899 ATDVAGNTATETLN
+2899 
-2913 FIIDTTLST
+2913 
-2922 PTITL
+2922 
-2927 DSADDSGTA
+2927 
-2936 NDNKTNV
+2936 
-2943 KTPGFII
+2943 
-2950 GGIDSDV
+2950 
-2957 TQVVVQV
+2957 
-2964 MRDGHSEEVEL
+2964 
-2975 TQTNG
+2975 
-2980 QWRFVPG
+2980 
-2987 SAWTDGDYTLTVTVK
+2987 
-3002 DEAGNIRH
+3002 
-3010 SAPLTV
+3010 
-3016 TIDTQITIDHI
+3016 
-3027 ELVNDSGIPDD
+3027 D

-3172 LTATKGATGIW
+3172 LTATKDATGNW

-3200 RVEDD
+3200 RVEDE
-3205 AGNVKYSA
+3205 AGNEKHSA
-3213 PLTVTVDTQITIDVI
+3213 SLTVTVDTQITINNVELVNDSGDKGDNLTNDAHPQFRITVPVDVNEVSLSIDGGVTWVKAMQSATPGVWNYTWPKTVADGDYTLTVKATDNADNTVTRTLDFTIDTTLSTPVIVLDSVDDSGVHGDNMTNSTQPTFALQHIDDDAVRVTVSVEHGGVTTTFDATKDAGGWTFTPPTSWKDGDYTLSVSVEDAAGNTSHSASLKVTIDTQIGIDNIELVNDSGIPNDNLTNNVRPQFQVTVPTDVNEVRLSIDGGKTWFNATPGATPGVWDYTWLTDVANGSHTLTVEATDKAGNKATQQLEFNIDTMLSEPTIALDSTDDSGTKGDNLTNANKPTFILGNIDADARYVTVEVQHGGTKEVLTATKGATGIWSVTPTGMWADGSYTLTVRVEDDAGNVKHSAPLTVTVDTHIAIDDI

-3265 GGNTWVRATQGTA
+3265 GGVTWVHAMQGTP
-3278 GIWDYTWPKDVT
+3278 GRWDYTWPDDVT
-3290 DGLHTLTVEATDKA
+3290 DGLYTLTVEATDAA

-3341 SVKRPGF
+3341 SVKTPGF
-3348 TIGNIDADA
+3348 TIGNIDSDA
-3357 HSVILRITQGGNS
+3357 HSVILRITQGSNS

-3384 TPDADWADGSYT
+3384 TPDVDWADGSYT
-3396 LTVEVTDNAGNVRQS
+3396 LTVEITDNAGNVRQS

-3422 SITDITLVND
+3422 SITDIKLVND
-3432 HGVPDDNLTNS
+3432 NGEPDDNLTND
-3443 TRPQFEITVPAD
+3443 TRPQFQVTVPTD
-3455 VNSVQLSIDGGAN
+3455 VNEVRLSIDGGAN
-3468 WVSATQGI
+3468 WVSATQGVK
-3476 EGVWGYTWPTDMG
+3476 GVWGYTWPTELG

-3501 RAGNTATQTLEFF
+3501 AAGNTATQTLDFR
-3514 IDTRLSTPTIA
+3514 IDTQLSTPTIA
-3525 LDSTDD
+3525 LDSADD

-3621 AIDRIELV
+3621 AIDHIELV

-3650 VPDDVEKVLLS
+3650 VPKDVEKVLLS
-3661 IDGGTTWVTAIK
+3661 IDGGVTWFSATK
-3673 SSTAGIWDYTWPT
+3673 SPTQGVWDYSWPT

-3696 VEVTDGAGNKMTET
+3696 VEATDAAGNTT
-3710 LNFTID
+3710 RQSLNFAID
-3716 ITLLTPTIELAPDQ
+3716 ITLSTPTIELAPDQ
-3730 DTGQNKNDNLTSVTQ
+3730 DTGQIKNDNLTSVTQ
-3745 PVFVLGSIDK
+3745 PLFVLGHIDK
-3755 DVRHVELSIEHNGT
+3755 DVQHVVLNIEHNGT

-3784 RPDSALADGSYTF
+3784 RPDAALGDGSYKL

-3802 DVAGNQQTSAPLKVT
+3802 DVAGNQQTSAPLTVT
-3817 IDGTLTTPV
+3817 IDGTLSTPT

-3847 PVFDIHQVDSD
+3847 PVFDIHQIDAD
-3858 VTRVMVKVTYNGKT
+3858 VTRVMVKVTHNGKT

-3882 QWRFTPSASWADGS
+3882 QWSFSPSASWADGA
-3896 YQLAVVVEDLA
+3896 YQLVVVVEDLA

-3914 PFEVRID
+3914 PLEVRID
-3921 TTTTINNIVLLN
+3921 TTTTIDNIVLLS

-3938 NDQLTNVAKPSFRI
+3938 DDQLTNVSEPSFRI

-4054 VDPDVIKVV
+4054 VDPDVIKVL
-4063 VTIDGHDYNATKV
+4063 VTIDGHDYNAIKV
-4076 GAGWQFTPGNAIP
+4076 GAGWEFTPGNAIP

-4179 IFNVGSALPDGQHTL
+4179 IFNVGSALPDGQHSL

-4249 GNVDNDVSHIVV
+4249 GNVDNDVSHIVI

-4279 TPDQPLSD
+4279 TPEQPLSD

-4304 TSAELRI
+4304 TSAELQI

-4382 LPDGHY
+4382 LSDGHY

-4407 FTVDTQIDGLS
+4407 FTVDTQVDGLS

-4481 GTYKIEIVAED
+4481 GTYKIEVVAED

-4503 FTIDTIVSDP
+4503 FTIDTIISDP

-4533 VTTPRFVIGNVP
+4533 VTKPRFVIGNVP
-4545 ADIDTVVIRINGV
+4545 ADIDTVVIRINGI
-4558 SYSVTAN
+4558 SYPVTAN

-4585 VVVFRDIAG
+4585 VVVFSDIAG
-4594 NTSETKLPF
+4594 NTSETTLPF

-4829 NKTPTLIGS
+4829 NKTPTLVGS

-4860 TAGRYTFQLSEM
+4860 TAGRYTFQLPEM

-4922 TVTPEIGGTS
+4922 TVTPELGGTS

-5019 NKSHV
+5019 NKPHV

-5064 EGSNAFVVVSE
+5064 EGSNAFIVVSE
-5075 DKAGNSQQKEI
+5075 DKAGNSQQKDI

-5169 VATDTAGNRVESAIT
+5169 VATDTAGNRVESAMT

-5195 DIDEDSLPAL
+5195 DIDEDSLPTL

-5236 VEADGTWRAP
+5236 VEADGSWHAP

-5269 VSKDY
+5269 VSKNY

-5279 SSTDFPT
+5279 SSTAFPT

-5294 SGSLD
+5294 SGSRD

-5384 PAMVAGSDNGIFS
+5384 PAMMAGSDNGIFS

-5405 RPTFSIFGEMNQSVQ
+5405 RPAFSIFGEMNQSVQ
-5420 IFIDGVLVD
+5420 VFIDGVLVD

-5439 YRPES
+5439 YRPAS

-5476 FNTTPVAIDSI
+5476 FNTTPVVIDSI
-5487 GGQTL
+5487 DGQTL

-5510 LLFSG
+5510 LMFSG

-5535 WVNEKGHWQMP
+5535 WVNDKGHWQMP

-5559 TVKSTDRAGNVN
+5559 NVKSTDRGGNVN
-5571 QEKYSIWVDTHI
+5571 QENYSIWVDTHI

-5599 EWWSNSDLIT
+5599 DWWSNSSTIT
-5609 MRGTGEI
+5609 MRGMGEI

-5630 TAVVAATGRWE
+5630 TAVVAANGQWE
-5641 LSTDKLPEGTY
+5641 LSTDRLPEGKY
-5652 DISLVIEDSAGNRW
+5652 DITLSIEDNAGNRK
-5666 EDVRE
+5666 EEVHE

-5706 IITDSEGN
+5706 IITDSNGN

-5740 TSVDAIGNRSDDV
+5740 TSVDTIGNRSDDV

-5804 GTVYNAEKNADG
+5804 GTVCNAEKNADG

-5849 ITVTIDS
+5849 ITVTIDSTLAVPEIALAAGEDNGVSDSDNVTNHTQPKFTLQHIDADVTGVTVNVTHNGVTDTYQATQGADGWTFTPPAVWNDGTYTLSVTVVDRAGNSQQSALLEVTVDSTLTVPEIALAAGEDNGASDSDNVTNHTQPKFTLQHIDADVTGVTVNVTHNGVTDTYQATQGADGWTFTPPAAWNDGTYTLSVTVVDRAGNSQQSALLEVTVDSTLTVPEIALAAGEDNGVSDSDNVTNHTQPKFTLQHIDADVTGVTVNVTHNGVTDTYQATQGADGWTFTPPAAWSDGNYTLSVTVVDRAGNSQQSASLEVTVDSTLTVPEIALAAGEDNGASDSDNVTNHTQPKFTLQHIDADVTGVTVNVTHNGVTDTYQATQGADDWTFTPPAAWSDGNYTLSVTVVDRAGNSQQSASLEVTVDS

-5924 PPAAWNDGN
+5924 PPAAWNDGT

-5966 SQHDDASDDAT
+5966 SQHNDASDDAT

-5999 EPSAAEESVVK
+5999 VPSVAEESVVK
-6010 VTAYSITLLNADS
+6010 ETAYSITLLNADS

-6040 VPENIVNVSIMFEG
+6040 VPENIVNVSVMFEG

-6088 DNDFL
+6088 DDDFL

-6109 NAMNVRG
+6109 NAMNARG

>member
-30 VSLSGPDMNITTPRG
+30 VSLSGPDMNITTPHG

-540 TNDSGIVGDN
+540 TDDSGIVGDN

-596 DSVEGINNLTF
+596 DSVEGVNNLTF

-621 SYVIDTIAP
+621 SYVIDTVAP

-639 YVVLPNGIILSG
+639 FVVLPNGIILSG

-1033 DSGISD
+1033 DSGIAD

-1107 GNKANSAIFDFTID
+1107 GNKANSAVFDFTID

-1185 WLFIPGNTWAD
+1185 WLFTPGNTWAD

-1211 TNYSAPLTVVI
+1211 TSYSAPLTVVI

-1288 PTDLADGQYT
+1288 PTDLADDQYT

-1384 WTFTPPT
+1384 WSFTPT
-1391 SWADGDY
+1391 GAWADGDY

-1430 ELVNDSGIPD
+1430 ELVNDSGIPN

-1476 QSATPGV
+1476 QSATPGA

-1502 ATDEAGNKATQ
+1502 ATDKAGNKTTQ
-1513 TLDFTI
+1513 ELDFTI

-1884 IWPTDLVENTY
+1884 IWPTDLIENTY

-2022 ITIDHIELVND
+2022 IAIDHIELVND

-2128 DNTDDSGTKGDHLTN
+2128 DSTDDSGTKGDNLTN

-2320 TLSTPVIVLDSAD
+2320 TLSVPVIVLNSAD
-2333 DSGVHGDNMTN
+2333 DTGVQGDNMTN
-2344 HTQPTFALQ
+2344 STQPTFALQ

-2378 KDAGGWT
+2378 KGVGGWS

-2444 NVRPHFQVTVPTDV
+2444 NVRPHFQVKVPTDV
-2458 NVVRLSIDGGKT
+2458 N
-2470 WFNAT
+2470 
-2475 QSATPGVWDYIWPD
+2475 
-2489 DVADGGYTLT
+2489 
-2499 VEATD
+2499 E
-2504 EAGNKATQTLDFT
+2504 
-2517 IDTTLSVPTLSL
+2517 
-2529 DSADDSGIAGDNITN
+2529 
-2544 VKTPGFTLNNID
+2544 
-2556 TDVSRVIVEV
+2556 
-2566 MHNGIKQEVPLVQTG
+2566 
-2581 GQWRF
+2581 
-2586 APTSDWAD
+2586 
-2594 GDYIL
+2594 
-2599 TVKVEDRA
+2599 
-2607 GNVKQSAPLTVTVDT
+2607 
-2622 HIAIDRIE
+2622 
-2630 LVNDSGIPGDNLTNE
+2630 
-2645 ARPHFQVTVPADVNG
+2645 
-2660 VRLSIDGGKTW
+2660 
-2671 FDATQSAT
+2671 
-2679 SGVWDYTWLTNVANG
+2679 
-2694 PHTLM
+2694 
-2699 VEASDKAG
+2699 
-2707 NKTTQKLDFTID
+2707 
-2719 TILSEPTITLDS
+2719 
-2731 ADDSAAGDNITN
+2731 
-2743 VKMPGFTL
+2743 
-2751 GNIDAD
+2751 
-2757 VTKVVVTV
+2757 
-2765 AHDGKNQQIELIKNG
+2765 
-2780 GVWRFTP
+2780 
-2787 GAAWTDGDY
+2787 
-2796 TLTVKVEDKAGNTN
+2796 
-2810 YSAPLTVTIDTQTS
+2810 
-2824 IDRIE
+2824 
-2829 LLNDTGIVGDNLTNE
+2829 
-2844 ARPQFHITVPT
+2844 
-2855 DVNSVQLSLDGGIN
+2855 
-2869 WVNATLTSD
+2869 
-2878 GVWEY
+2878 
-2883 IWPTDLVE
+2883 
-2891 NTYTLTVK
+2891 
-2899 ATDVAGNTATETLN
+2899 
-2913 FIIDTTLST
+2913 
-2922 PTITL
+2922 
-2927 DSADDSGTA
+2927 
-2936 NDNKTNV
+2936 
-2943 KTPGFII
+2943 
-2950 GGIDSDV
+2950 
-2957 TQVVVQV
+2957 
-2964 MRDGHSEEVEL
+2964 
-2975 TQTNG
+2975 
-2980 QWRFVPG
+2980 
-2987 SAWTDGDYTLTVTVK
+2987 
-3002 DEAGNIRH
+3002 
-3010 SAPLTV
+3010 
-3016 TIDTQITIDHI
+3016 
-3027 ELVNDSGIPDD
+3027 
-3038 NLTNNVR
+3038 
-3045 PHFQVTVPTDV
+3045 
-3056 NVVRLSIDGGKTWFN
+3056 VRLSIDGGKTWFN

-3098 EATDKAGNKTTQ
+3098 EATDKAGNQTTQ
-3110 QLDFIIDTLL
+3110 KLDFIIDTML
-3120 SEPTIVLDNTDDSGT
+3120 SEPTIVLDSTDDSGT
-3135 KGDNLTNVNKPTF
+3135 KGDNLTNANKPTF
-3148 LLGNIDADARY
+3148 ILGNIDADARY
-3159 VTVEVQHGGTKEV
+3159 VTVEVQYGGTKEV

-3322 PTIAMDSRD
+3322 PTITMDSRD

-3348 TIGNIDADA
+3348 TIGNIDSDA
-3357 HSVILRITQGGNS
+3357 QSVILRITQGGNS

-3411 TPLVVTVDTQT
+3411 TPLIVTVDTQT

-3468 WVSATQGI
+3468 WVSAAQGI

-3621 AIDRIELV
+3621 AIDHIELV

-3716 ITLLTPTIELAPDQ
+3716 ITLMTPTIELAPDQ

-3847 PVFDIHQVDSD
+3847 PVFDIRQVDSD

-4304 TSAELRI
+4304 TSAELKI

-4533 VTTPRFVIGNVP
+4533 VTKPRFVIGNVP

-4558 SYSVTAN
+4558 SYPVTAN

-4829 NKTPTLIGS
+4829 NKTPTLVGN
-4838 TLPNTIVSIYVDGVK
+4838 TLPNAIVSIYVDGVK

-4971 ELTFKVEDVAGNI
+4971 VLTFKVEDVAGNI

-5030 EAGSTLTIRNPQGV
+5030 EAGSTLTIRSPQGV

-5075 DKAGNSQQKEI
+5075 DKAGNSQQKDI

-5405 RPTFSIFGEMNQSVQ
+5405 RPTFSISGEMNQSVQ

-5476 FNTTPVAIDSI
+5476 LNTTPVAIDSI

-5535 WVNEKGHWQMP
+5535 WVNDKGHWQMP

-5583 KVFTSELD
+5583 QVFTSELD

-5599 EWWSNSDLIT
+5599 DWWSNSSTIT
-5609 MRGTGEI
+5609 MRGMGEI

-5630 TAVVAATGRWE
+5630 TAVVAANGQWE
-5641 LSTDKLPEGTY
+5641 LSTDQLPEGKY
-5652 DISLVIEDSAGNRW
+5652 DITLSIEDNAGNRK
-5666 EDVRE
+5666 EEVHE

-5706 IITDSEGN
+5706 IITDSNGN

-5924 PPAAWNDGN
+5924 PPAAWNDGT

-5966 SQHDDASDDAT
+5966 SQHNDASDDAT

-5999 EPSAAEESVVK
+5999 VPSVAEESVVK
-6010 VTAYSITLLNADS
+6010 ETAYSITLLNADS

-6040 VPENIVNVSIMFEG
+6040 VPENIVNVSVMFEG

-6088 DNDFL
+6088 DDDFL

-6109 NAMNVRG
+6109 NAMNARG

>member
-1 MGNKSIQKFFADQNS
+1 M
-16 VIDLS
+16 
-21 SLGNAKGAK
+21 
-30 VSLSGPDMNITTPRG
+30 
-45 SVIIVNGAL
+45 
-54 YSSIKGNN
+54 
-62 LAVKFKDKTI
+62 
-72 TGAKILGSV
+72 
-81 DLKDIQ
+81 
-87 LERIDSS
+87 
-94 LVDSAQVE
+94 
-102 KKGNGKRRNKK
+102 
-113 EEEELKKQLDDAEN
+113 
-127 AKKEADKAKEEAEKA
+127 
-142 KEAAE
+142 
-147 KALNE
+147 
-152 AFEVQNSSKQI
+152 
-163 EEMLQNFLAD
+163 
-173 NVAKDNLAQQSD
+173 
-185 ASQQN
+185 
-190 TQAKATQASKQND
+190 
-203 AEKVLPQPI
+203 

-540 TNDSGIVGDN
+540 TDDSGIVGDN

-596 DSVEGINNLTF
+596 DSVEGVNNLTF

-621 SYVIDTIAP
+621 SYVIDTVAP

-639 YVVLPNGIILSG
+639 FVVLPNGIILSG

-1033 DSGISD
+1033 DSGIAD

-1107 GNKANSAIFDFTID
+1107 GNKANSAVFDFTID

-1185 WLFIPGNTWAD
+1185 WLFTPGNTWAD

-1211 TNYSAPLTVVI
+1211 TSYSAPLTVVI

-1384 WTFTPPT
+1384 WSFTPT
-1391 SWADGDY
+1391 GAWADGDY

-1430 ELVNDSGIPD
+1430 ELVNDSGIPN

-1476 QSATPGV
+1476 QSATPGA

-1502 ATDEAGNKATQ
+1502 ATDKAGNKTTQ
-1513 TLDFTI
+1513 ELDFTI

-1884 IWPTDLVENTY
+1884 IWPTDLIENTY

-2022 ITIDHIELVND
+2022 I
-2033 SGIPDDNLTNNVRPH
+2033 
-2048 FQVTVPTDVNVVRLS
+2048 
-2063 IDGGKTWFN
+2063 
-2072 ATQSAT
+2072 A
-2078 PGVWDYTWLAD
+2078 
-2089 VGEGKHTLTV
+2089 
-2099 EATDKAGNKTT
+2099 
-2110 QQLDFIIDTLLSE
+2110 
-2123 PTIVL
+2123 
-2128 DNTDDSGTKGDHLTN
+2128 
-2143 VNKPTFLL
+2143 
-2151 GNIDADARYVTV
+2151 
-2163 EVQHGGTKEVLTA
+2163 
-2176 TKDATGNWSVTPT
+2176 
-2189 GTWAD
+2189 
-2194 GDYTLTVRVED
+2194 
-2205 EAGNEKHSASLTVT
+2205 
-2219 VDTQITIDVIE
+2219 
-2230 LVNDNGIPGDNMT
+2230 
-2243 NDAHPQFR
+2243 
-2251 VTVPGDV
+2251 
-2258 NEVSLSIDGGVTWV
+2258 
-2272 KATQS
+2272 
-2277 ATPGVWNYTWPG
+2277 
-2289 TVPDGDYTLN
+2289 
-2299 VKATDN
+2299 
-2305 AGNTVTETLHFTIDT
+2305 
-2320 TLSTPVIVLDSAD
+2320 
-2333 DSGVHGDNMTN
+2333 
-2344 HTQPTFALQ
+2344 
-2353 HIDDDAVRVTVSV
+2353 
-2366 EHGGVTT
+2366 
-2373 TFDAT
+2373 
-2378 KDAGGWT
+2378 
-2385 FTPTGAWADGDYTLS
+2385 
-2400 VSVEDKA
+2400 
-2407 GNTSHSASLTVTVD
+2407 
-2421 TQIAINNIE
+2421 
-2430 LVNDS
+2430 
-2435 GIPDDNLTN
+2435 
-2444 NVRPHFQVTVPTDV
+2444 
-2458 NVVRLSIDGGKT
+2458 
-2470 WFNAT
+2470 
-2475 QSATPGVWDYIWPD
+2475 
-2489 DVADGGYTLT
+2489 
-2499 VEATD
+2499 
-2504 EAGNKATQTLDFT
+2504 
-2517 IDTTLSVPTLSL
+2517 
-2529 DSADDSGIAGDNITN
+2529 
-2544 VKTPGFTLNNID
+2544 
-2556 TDVSRVIVEV
+2556 
-2566 MHNGIKQEVPLVQTG
+2566 
-2581 GQWRF
+2581 
-2586 APTSDWAD
+2586 
-2594 GDYIL
+2594 
-2599 TVKVEDRA
+2599 
-2607 GNVKQSAPLTVTVDT
+2607 
-2622 HIAIDRIE
+2622 
-2630 LVNDSGIPGDNLTNE
+2630 
-2645 ARPHFQVTVPADVNG
+2645 
-2660 VRLSIDGGKTW
+2660 
-2671 FDATQSAT
+2671 
-2679 SGVWDYTWLTNVANG
+2679 
-2694 PHTLM
+2694 
-2699 VEASDKAG
+2699 
-2707 NKTTQKLDFTID
+2707 
-2719 TILSEPTITLDS
+2719 
-2731 ADDSAAGDNITN
+2731 
-2743 VKMPGFTL
+2743 
-2751 GNIDAD
+2751 
-2757 VTKVVVTV
+2757 
-2765 AHDGKNQQIELIKNG
+2765 
-2780 GVWRFTP
+2780 
-2787 GAAWTDGDY
+2787 
-2796 TLTVKVEDKAGNTN
+2796 
-2810 YSAPLTVTIDTQTS
+2810 
-2824 IDRIE
+2824 
-2829 LLNDTGIVGDNLTNE
+2829 
-2844 ARPQFHITVPT
+2844 
-2855 DVNSVQLSLDGGIN
+2855 
-2869 WVNATLTSD
+2869 
-2878 GVWEY
+2878 
-2883 IWPTDLVE
+2883 
-2891 NTYTLTVK
+2891 
-2899 ATDVAGNTATETLN
+2899 
-2913 FIIDTTLST
+2913 
-2922 PTITL
+2922 
-2927 DSADDSGTA
+2927 
-2936 NDNKTNV
+2936 
-2943 KTPGFII
+2943 
-2950 GGIDSDV
+2950 
-2957 TQVVVQV
+2957 
-2964 MRDGHSEEVEL
+2964 
-2975 TQTNG
+2975 
-2980 QWRFVPG
+2980 
-2987 SAWTDGDYTLTVTVK
+2987 
-3002 DEAGNIRH
+3002 
-3010 SAPLTV
+3010 
-3016 TIDTQITIDHI
+3016 IDHI

-3159 VTVEVQHGGTKEV
+3159 VTVEVQHGGTKEVLTATKDATGNWSVTPTGTWADGDYTLTVRVEDEAGNEKHSASLTVTVDTQITIDAIELVNDNGIPGDNMTNDAHPQFRVTVPGDVNEVSLSIDGGVTWVKATQSATPGVWNYTWPGTVPDGDYTLNVKATDNAGNTVTETLHFTIDTTLSVPVIVLNSADDTGVQGDNMTNSTQPTFALQHIDDDAVRVTVSVEHGGVTTTFDATKGVGGWSFTPTGAWADGDYTLSVSVEDKAGNTSHSASLTVTVDTQIAINNIELVNDSGIPDDNLTNNVRPHFQVKVPTDVNEVRLSIDGGKTWFNATQSATPGVWDYTWLADVGEGKHTLTVEATDKAGNQTTQKLDFIIDTMLSEPTIVLDSTDDSGTKGDNLTNANKPTFILGNIDADARYVTVEVQYGGTKEV

-3322 PTIAMDSRD
+3322 PTITMDSRD

-3348 TIGNIDADA
+3348 TIGNIDSDA
-3357 HSVILRITQGGNS
+3357 QSVILRITQGGNS

-3411 TPLVVTVDTQT
+3411 TPLIVTVDTQT

-3468 WVSATQGI
+3468 WVSAAQGI

-3621 AIDRIELV
+3621 AIDHIELV

-3716 ITLLTPTIELAPDQ
+3716 ITLMTPTIELAPDQ

-3847 PVFDIHQVDSD
+3847 PVFDIRQVDSD

-4304 TSAELRI
+4304 TSAELKI

-4533 VTTPRFVIGNVP
+4533 VTKPRFVIGNVP

-4558 SYSVTAN
+4558 SYPVTAN

-4829 NKTPTLIGS
+4829 NKTPTLVGN
-4838 TLPNTIVSIYVDGVK
+4838 TLPNAIVSIYVDGVK

-4971 ELTFKVEDVAGNI
+4971 VLTFKVEDVAGNI

-5030 EAGSTLTIRNPQGV
+5030 EAGSTLTIRSPQGV

-5075 DKAGNSQQKEI
+5075 DKAGNSQQKDI

-5405 RPTFSIFGEMNQSVQ
+5405 RPTFSISGEMNQSVQ

-5583 KVFTSELD
+5583 QVFTSELD

-5599 EWWSNSDLIT
+5599 DWWSNSSTIT
-5609 MRGTGEI
+5609 MRGMGEI

-5630 TAVVAATGRWE
+5630 TAVVAANGQWE
-5641 LSTDKLPEGTY
+5641 LSTDQLPEGKY
-5652 DISLVIEDSAGNRW
+5652 DITLSIEDNAGNRK
-5666 EDVRE
+5666 EEVHE

-5706 IITDSEGN
+5706 IITDSNGN

-5753 PLDIMKEVPVISLS
+5753 SLDIMKEVPVISLS

-5864 LAAGEDNGASDSDN
+5864 LAAGEDNGVSDSDN

-5907 VTDIYQATQG
+5907 VTDTYQATQG

-5924 PPAAWNDGN
+5924 PPAAWNDGT

-5999 EPSAAEESVVK
+5999 VPSAAEESVVK
-6010 VTAYSITLLNADS
+6010 ETAYSITLLNADS

-6109 NAMNVRG
+6109 NAMNARG

>member
-30 VSLSGPDMNITTPRG
+30 VSLSGPDMNITTPHG

-113 EEEELKKQLDDAEN
+113 EEEELKKQLDEAEN

-147 KALNE
+147 KTLNE

-426 ITDTIAP
+426 ITDTIPP

-540 TNDSGIVGDN
+540 TDDSGIVGDN

-596 DSVEGINNLTF
+596 DSVEGVNNLTF

-621 SYVIDTIAP
+621 SYVIDTVAP

-639 YVVLPNGIILSG
+639 FVVLPNGIILSG

-759 ADRFATVNILI
+759 ADRFATINILI

-830 MLHDSADSGVKGDMI
+830 MLHDSAGSGVKGDMI

-958 TVKLYIDGAL
+958 TVKLYVDGAL
-968 IAEVRTNKDGRWEY
+968 IAEVRTNKDSRWEY

-1033 DSGISD
+1033 DSGIAD
-1039 DNLTNIVKPT
+1039 DNLTNIVNPT

-1063 VWDAMSDT
+1063 VWDAASDT
-1071 QIGVATQQPDGSWA
+1071 QIGVATQQPDGSWT

-1107 GNKANSAIFDFTID
+1107 GNKANSAVFDFTID

-1185 WLFIPGNTWAD
+1185 WLFTPGNTWAD

-1211 TNYSAPLTVVI
+1211 TSYSAPLTVVI

-1328 VLDSADDTGIQG
+1328 VLNSADDTGVQG
-1340 DNMTNSTQPTF
+1340 DNMTNRTQPTF

-1430 ELVNDSGIPD
+1430 ELVNDSGIPN

-1540 DNITNVKTPGFTL
+1540 DNITSVKTPGFTL

-1592 WADGDYIL
+1592 WADGGYIL

-1630 ELVNDSGIPGD
+1630 ELVNDSSIPDD

-1697 TLMVEASDKAGN
+1697 TLMVEATDKAGN
-1709 KTTQKLDFTI
+1709 KTTQKLDFII
-1719 DTILSEPT
+1719 DTLLSEPT

-1822 QTSIDRIELLNDTGI
+1822 QTSIDRIGLLNDTGI

-2128 DNTDDSGTKGDHLTN
+2128 DSTDDSGTKGDNLTN

-2176 TKDATGNWSVTPT
+2176 TKDATGNWSVTPI

-2272 KATQS
+2272 KAMQS
-2277 ATPGVWNYTWPG
+2277 ATPGVWNYTWPK
-2289 TVPDGDYTLN
+2289 TVADGDYTLT

-2305 AGNTVTETLHFTIDT
+2305 AGNTVTRTLDFTIDT

-2344 HTQPTFALQ
+2344 RTQPTFALQ

-2435 GIPDDNLTN
+2435 GIPN
-2444 NVRPHFQVTVPTDV
+2444 
-2458 NVVRLSIDGGKT
+2458 
-2470 WFNAT
+2470 
-2475 QSATPGVWDYIWPD
+2475 
-2489 DVADGGYTLT
+2489 
-2499 VEATD
+2499 
-2504 EAGNKATQTLDFT
+2504 
-2517 IDTTLSVPTLSL
+2517 
-2529 DSADDSGIAGDNITN
+2529 
-2544 VKTPGFTLNNID
+2544 
-2556 TDVSRVIVEV
+2556 
-2566 MHNGIKQEVPLVQTG
+2566 
-2581 GQWRF
+2581 
-2586 APTSDWAD
+2586 
-2594 GDYIL
+2594 
-2599 TVKVEDRA
+2599 
-2607 GNVKQSAPLTVTVDT
+2607 
-2622 HIAIDRIE
+2622 
-2630 LVNDSGIPGDNLTNE
+2630 
-2645 ARPHFQVTVPADVNG
+2645 
-2660 VRLSIDGGKTW
+2660 
-2671 FDATQSAT
+2671 
-2679 SGVWDYTWLTNVANG
+2679 
-2694 PHTLM
+2694 
-2699 VEASDKAG
+2699 
-2707 NKTTQKLDFTID
+2707 
-2719 TILSEPTITLDS
+2719 
-2731 ADDSAAGDNITN
+2731 
-2743 VKMPGFTL
+2743 
-2751 GNIDAD
+2751 
-2757 VTKVVVTV
+2757 
-2765 AHDGKNQQIELIKNG
+2765 
-2780 GVWRFTP
+2780 
-2787 GAAWTDGDY
+2787 
-2796 TLTVKVEDKAGNTN
+2796 
-2810 YSAPLTVTIDTQTS
+2810 
-2824 IDRIE
+2824 
-2829 LLNDTGIVGDNLTNE
+2829 
-2844 ARPQFHITVPT
+2844 
-2855 DVNSVQLSLDGGIN
+2855 
-2869 WVNATLTSD
+2869 
-2878 GVWEY
+2878 
-2883 IWPTDLVE
+2883 
-2891 NTYTLTVK
+2891 
-2899 ATDVAGNTATETLN
+2899 
-2913 FIIDTTLST
+2913 
-2922 PTITL
+2922 
-2927 DSADDSGTA
+2927 
-2936 NDNKTNV
+2936 
-2943 KTPGFII
+2943 
-2950 GGIDSDV
+2950 
-2957 TQVVVQV
+2957 
-2964 MRDGHSEEVEL
+2964 
-2975 TQTNG
+2975 
-2980 QWRFVPG
+2980 
-2987 SAWTDGDYTLTVTVK
+2987 
-3002 DEAGNIRH
+3002 
-3010 SAPLTV
+3010 
-3016 TIDTQITIDHI
+3016 
-3027 ELVNDSGIPDD
+3027 D

-3621 AIDRIELV
+3621 AIDHIELV

-3673 SSTAGIWDYTWPT
+3673 SSTVGIWDYTWPT

-3691 QHTLT
+3691 QHTLI
-3696 VEVTDGAGNKMTET
+3696 VEVTDGAGNKMTGT
-3710 LNFTID
+3710 LDFTID

-3847 PVFDIHQVDSD
+3847 PVFDIRQIDSD

-3882 QWRFTPSASWADGS
+3882 
-3896 YQLAVVVEDLA
+3896 
-3907 GNVKESA
+3907 
-3914 PFEVRID
+3914 
-3921 TTTTINNIVLLN
+3921 
-3933 DTGVQ
+3933 
-3938 NDQLTNVAKPSFRI
+3938 
-3952 DVPGDVVQVRVTL
+3952 
-3965 DGGANWNVIRK
+3965 
-3976 NADGQWIFDSP
+3976 
-3987 NTLVDGTYTLRVEAT
+3987 
-4002 DEAGN
+4002 
-4007 IANKDLVFNIDTNIQ
+4007 
-4022 VPTIALDAGQDT
+4022 
-4034 GANTADNITNI
+4034 
-4045 SRPTFTIGN
+4045 
-4054 VDPDVIKVV
+4054 
-4063 VTIDGHDYNATKV
+4063 
-4076 GAGWQFTPGNAIP
+4076 
-4089 DGSYNITVTVEDK
+4089 
-4102 AGNTATSK
+4102 
-4110 PLPVVID
+4110 
-4117 TTAEIESVTLVTDS
+4117 
-4131 GDSDVDNI
+4131 
-4139 TKVDK
+4139 
-4144 PQFSIVTADD
+4144 
-4154 ITHVR
+4154 
-4159 VKIDNAANWIE
+4159 
-4170 LTKGGDGRW
+4170 
-4179 IFNVGSALPDGQHTL
+4179 
-4194 LVDVTDIAGNV
+4194 
-4205 AQETLQF
+4205 
-4212 TIDTTLREPTI
+4212 
-4223 VLDPTHDTGDDT
+4223 
-4235 NDNLTRINKPVFII
+4235 
-4249 GNVDNDVSHIVV
+4249 
-4261 HIDGRDYT
+4261 
-4269 IENTGGNLTF
+4269 
-4279 TPDQPLSD
+4279 
-4287 GQHTISVTVTD
+4287 
-4298 IAGNTK
+4298 
-4304 TSAELRI
+4304 
-4311 EIDTQVQIDSV
+4311 
-4322 TLTTDSGVNDHD
+4322 
-4334 NVTNATRPSFEIAT
+4334 
-4348 PDDVT
+4348 
-4353 SVLVS
+4353 
-4358 FDGVNWTPI
+4358 
-4367 SKNAAGQWEFTAGSA
+4367 
-4382 LPDGHY
+4382 
-4388 TLHVQATDRAGN
+4388 
-4400 TANSTLG
+4400 
-4407 FTVDTQIDGLS
+4407 
-4418 VVMLDD
+4418 
-4424 AGKDSTDGITNI
+4424 
-4436 TSPRFEISAR
+4436 
-4446 EPLQSVTVILN
+4446 
-4457 GKSST
+4457 
-4462 LTQGAGNKWLFTPD
+4462 
-4476 TPLVD
+4476 
-4481 GTYKIEIVAED
+4481 
-4492 IAGNKISKEVS
+4492 
-4503 FTIDTIVSDP
+4503 
-4513 SIDLLDA
+4513 
-4520 DDTGES
+4520 
-4526 AVDNITS
+4526 
-4533 VTTPRFVIGNVP
+4533 
-4545 ADIDTVVIRINGV
+4545 
-4558 SYSVTAN
+4558 
-4565 GNNLWE
+4565 
-4571 FQVPVALN
+4571 
-4579 DGVYEA
+4579 
-4585 VVVFRDIAG
+4585 
-4594 NTSETKLPF
+4594 
-4603 TIDTTTSVSV
+4603 
-4613 RMEPA
+4613 
-4618 SDTGNSNSDN
+4618 
-4628 LTNKQNPK
+4628 
-4636 FEGTAEPNAKL
+4636 
-4647 VITIVDDKSGR
+4647 
-4658 EVLKQTIT
+4658 
-4666 VGADGNWSVTPNILP
+4666 
-4681 DGMYTINVVATDVA
+4681 
-4695 GNTAQTQERFTI
+4695 
-4707 DTVTIDPT
+4707 
-4715 IRLSDP
+4715 
-4721 SIDDQH
+4721 
-4727 EATSLRPEFKGFAE
+4727 
-4741 AFSTIMIQWD
+4741 
-4751 GKVVGSANAN
+4751 
-4761 ANGEW
+4761 
-4766 SWTPPSVL
+4766 
-4774 APGSYVVSIVA
+4774 
-4785 KDKAGNESS
+4785 
-4794 QVDFPVVIPVI
+4794 
-4805 DVTPPTIK
+4805 
-4813 LSEESDSGA
+4813 
-4822 LGDFTTN
+4822 
-4829 NKTPTLIGS
+4829 
-4838 TLPNTIVSIYVDGVK
+4838 
-4853 VGEATAD
+4853 
-4860 TAGRYTFQLSEM
+4860 
-4872 KDGHYVVQVGIVNPR
+4872 
-4887 DNSELR
+4887 
-4893 STAVDVTID
+4893 
-4902 TEVAELVWNIS
+4902 
-4913 GMHEGGYIN
+4913 
-4922 TVTPEIGGTS
+4922 
-4932 EPNSKITIFV
+4932 
-4942 NGVEKAIAYTTGAGH
+4942 
-4957 WGVVLPALGNDGNY
+4957 
-4971 ELTFKVEDVAGNI
+4971 
-4984 REFGPQNVILDTV
+4984 
-4997 ISPLTVVLREAD
+4997 
-5009 DSGKVGDWIT
+5009 
-5019 NKSHV
+5019 
-5024 TIDGTA
+5024 
-5030 EAGSTLTIRNPQGV
+5030 
-5044 VIATLVVGN
+5044 
-5053 DGRWSAELDLR
+5053 
-5064 EGSNAFVVVSE
+5064 
-5075 DKAGNSQQKEI
+5075 
-5086 LIEHDTQIEISDISL
+5086 
-5101 SRDTNSGDKYD
+5101 
-5112 LITNNKSP
+5112 
-5120 VLVAMTDP
+5120 
-5128 GATVQVYINGVLQG
+5128 
-5142 TVEASSSGNISY
+5142 
-5154 TMPANSADGEYQVQF
+5154 
-5169 VATDTAGNRVESAIT
+5169 
-5184 TVTID
+5184 
-5189 SQIAVF
+5189 
-5195 DIDEDSLPAL
+5195 
-5205 SNNRALSVSGV
+5205 
-5216 GEAGSQVSI
+5216 
-5225 FVDGKLVNVVM
+5225 
-5236 VEADGTWRAP
+5236 
-5246 ILLQDDGTFNIH
+5246 
-5258 FSITDVAGNTE
+5258 
-5269 VSKDY
+5269 
-5274 SVDVD
+5274 
-5279 SSTDFPT
+5279 
-5286 LNLEDASN
+5286 
-5294 SGSLD
+5294 
-5299 DLITNHNKPVL
+5299 
-5310 VGTAEAGATIHIYVD
+5310 
-5325 EKIVANVLVLE
+5325 
-5336 DGTWSYQFDNALKD
+5336 
-5350 GEYSIRVV
+5350 
-5358 AEDPAGN
+5358 
-5365 TAESPRLLV
+5365 
-5374 TIDTSTFIDN
+5374 
-5384 PAMVAGSDNGIFS
+5384 
-5397 NDSITSQT
+5397 
-5405 RPTFSIFGEMNQSVQ
+5405 
-5420 IFIDGVLVD
+5420 
-5429 TITVTDRNQV
+5429 
-5439 YRPES
+5439 
-5444 PLGDG
+5444 
-5449 SHSIY
+5449 
-5454 YVITDKA
+5454 
-5461 GNTATSKT
+5461 
-5469 LNFTIDT
+5469 
-5476 FNTTPVAIDSI
+5476 
-5487 GGQTL
+5487 
-5492 AEMTGSDGKIYIT
+5492 
-5505 DTTRN
+5505 
-5510 LLFSG
+5510 
-5515 SAEPN
+5515 
-5520 SKIEIIINGLNVGEV
+5520 
-5535 WVNEKGHWQMP
+5535 
-5546 VNPLYFTEGQLDI
+5546 
-5559 TVKSTDRAGNVN
+5559 
-5571 QEKYSIWVDTHI
+5571 
-5583 KVFTSELD
+5583 
-5591 DNKSSSKT
+5591 
-5599 EWWSNSDLIT
+5599 
-5609 MRGTGEI
+5609 
-5616 GATVSLI
+5616 
-5623 VAGVTLA
+5623 
-5630 TAVVAATGRWE
+5630 
-5641 LSTDKLPEGTY
+5641 
-5652 DISLVIEDSAGNRW
+5652 
-5666 EDVRE
+5666 
-5671 IFIDRTPPNAPVVT
+5671 
-5685 YSDIV
+5685 
-5690 NDLIIMQGT
+5690 
-5699 AEAKSQL
+5699 
-5706 IITDSEGN
+5706 
-5714 TYTLTVPDNGK
+5714 
-5725 WSMAIPYP
+5725 
-5733 SEGKFTI
+5733 
-5740 TSVDAIGNRSDDV
+5740 
-5753 PLDIMKEVPVISLS
+5753 
-5767 PDSDSGTVGDNITRD
+5767 
-5782 KQPTFII
+5782 
-5789 GNLESDVVVVQVDIN
+5789 
-5804 GTVYNAEKNADG
+5804 
-5816 VWFFTPGTPL
+5816 
-5826 ADGSYTI
+5826 
-5833 SVIAS
+5833 
-5838 DAAGN
+5838 
-5843 QKNSLP
+5843 
-5849 ITVTIDS
+5849 
-5856 TLTVPEIA
+5856 
-5864 LAAGEDNGASDSDN
+5864 
-5878 VTNHTQPKF
+5878 
-5887 TLQHIDADVTGVTV
+5887 
-5901 NVTHNG
+5901 
-5907 VTDIYQATQG
+5907 
-5917 ADGWTFT
+5917 
-5924 PPAAWNDGN
+5924 
-5933 YTLSVTVVDRAG
+5933 
-5945 NSQQSAS
+5945 
-5952 LAVTV
+5952 
-5957 DSTVTVTAD
+5957 
-5966 SQHDDASDDAT
+5966 
-5977 ATAVTPPESETV
+5977 
-5989 NAESA
+5989 
-5994 THLRT
+5994 
-5999 EPSAAEESVVK
+5999 
-6010 VTAYSITLLNADS
+6010 
-6023 GDEIDRSISQTP
+6023 
-6035 SFEIS
+6035 
-6040 VPENIVNVSIMFEG
+6040 
-6054 EEFTLP
+6054 
-6060 ITNQKAIFEVPL
+6060 
-6072 SLEDGEY
+6072 
-6079 TMDVKFIDK
+6079 
-6088 DNDFL
+6088 
-6093 IKEKTFSVD
+6093 
-6102 HSSADIV
+6102 
-6109 NAMNVRG
+6109 
-6116 KTEDDINDS
+6116 
-6125 PSTSSVGHNNNGAID
+6125 
-6140 VFAVNEVTLP
+6140 
-6150 VDNQEEHA
+6150 

>member
-30 VSLSGPDMNITTPRG
+30 VSLSGPDMNITTPHG

-540 TNDSGIVGDN
+540 TDDSGIVGDN

-596 DSVEGINNLTF
+596 DSVEGVNNLTF

-621 SYVIDTIAP
+621 SYVIDTVAP

-639 YVVLPNGIILSG
+639 FVVLPNGIILSG

-1033 DSGISD
+1033 DSGIAD

-1107 GNKANSAIFDFTID
+1107 GNKANSAVFDFTID

-1185 WLFIPGNTWAD
+1185 WLFTPGNTWAD

-1211 TNYSAPLTVVI
+1211 TSYSAPLTVVI

-1384 WTFTPPT
+1384 WSFTPT
-1391 SWADGDY
+1391 GAWADGDY

-1430 ELVNDSGIPD
+1430 ELVNDSGIPN

-1476 QSATPGV
+1476 QSATPGA

-1502 ATDEAGNKATQ
+1502 ATDKAGNKTTQ
-1513 TLDFTI
+1513 ELDFTI

-2022 ITIDHIELVND
+2022 I
-2033 SGIPDDNLTNNVRPH
+2033 
-2048 FQVTVPTDVNVVRLS
+2048 
-2063 IDGGKTWFN
+2063 
-2072 ATQSAT
+2072 A
-2078 PGVWDYTWLAD
+2078 
-2089 VGEGKHTLTV
+2089 
-2099 EATDKAGNKTT
+2099 
-2110 QQLDFIIDTLLSE
+2110 
-2123 PTIVL
+2123 
-2128 DNTDDSGTKGDHLTN
+2128 
-2143 VNKPTFLL
+2143 
-2151 GNIDADARYVTV
+2151 
-2163 EVQHGGTKEVLTA
+2163 
-2176 TKDATGNWSVTPT
+2176 
-2189 GTWAD
+2189 
-2194 GDYTLTVRVED
+2194 
-2205 EAGNEKHSASLTVT
+2205 
-2219 VDTQITIDVIE
+2219 
-2230 LVNDNGIPGDNMT
+2230 
-2243 NDAHPQFR
+2243 
-2251 VTVPGDV
+2251 
-2258 NEVSLSIDGGVTWV
+2258 
-2272 KATQS
+2272 
-2277 ATPGVWNYTWPG
+2277 
-2289 TVPDGDYTLN
+2289 
-2299 VKATDN
+2299 
-2305 AGNTVTETLHFTIDT
+2305 
-2320 TLSTPVIVLDSAD
+2320 
-2333 DSGVHGDNMTN
+2333 
-2344 HTQPTFALQ
+2344 
-2353 HIDDDAVRVTVSV
+2353 
-2366 EHGGVTT
+2366 
-2373 TFDAT
+2373 
-2378 KDAGGWT
+2378 
-2385 FTPTGAWADGDYTLS
+2385 
-2400 VSVEDKA
+2400 
-2407 GNTSHSASLTVTVD
+2407 
-2421 TQIAINNIE
+2421 
-2430 LVNDS
+2430 
-2435 GIPDDNLTN
+2435 
-2444 NVRPHFQVTVPTDV
+2444 
-2458 NVVRLSIDGGKT
+2458 
-2470 WFNAT
+2470 
-2475 QSATPGVWDYIWPD
+2475 
-2489 DVADGGYTLT
+2489 
-2499 VEATD
+2499 
-2504 EAGNKATQTLDFT
+2504 
-2517 IDTTLSVPTLSL
+2517 
-2529 DSADDSGIAGDNITN
+2529 
-2544 VKTPGFTLNNID
+2544 
-2556 TDVSRVIVEV
+2556 
-2566 MHNGIKQEVPLVQTG
+2566 
-2581 GQWRF
+2581 
-2586 APTSDWAD
+2586 
-2594 GDYIL
+2594 
-2599 TVKVEDRA
+2599 
-2607 GNVKQSAPLTVTVDT
+2607 
-2622 HIAIDRIE
+2622 
-2630 LVNDSGIPGDNLTNE
+2630 
-2645 ARPHFQVTVPADVNG
+2645 
-2660 VRLSIDGGKTW
+2660 
-2671 FDATQSAT
+2671 
-2679 SGVWDYTWLTNVANG
+2679 
-2694 PHTLM
+2694 
-2699 VEASDKAG
+2699 
-2707 NKTTQKLDFTID
+2707 
-2719 TILSEPTITLDS
+2719 
-2731 ADDSAAGDNITN
+2731 
-2743 VKMPGFTL
+2743 
-2751 GNIDAD
+2751 
-2757 VTKVVVTV
+2757 
-2765 AHDGKNQQIELIKNG
+2765 
-2780 GVWRFTP
+2780 
-2787 GAAWTDGDY
+2787 
-2796 TLTVKVEDKAGNTN
+2796 
-2810 YSAPLTVTIDTQTS
+2810 
-2824 IDRIE
+2824 
-2829 LLNDTGIVGDNLTNE
+2829 
-2844 ARPQFHITVPT
+2844 
-2855 DVNSVQLSLDGGIN
+2855 
-2869 WVNATLTSD
+2869 
-2878 GVWEY
+2878 
-2883 IWPTDLVE
+2883 
-2891 NTYTLTVK
+2891 
-2899 ATDVAGNTATETLN
+2899 
-2913 FIIDTTLST
+2913 
-2922 PTITL
+2922 
-2927 DSADDSGTA
+2927 
-2936 NDNKTNV
+2936 
-2943 KTPGFII
+2943 
-2950 GGIDSDV
+2950 
-2957 TQVVVQV
+2957 
-2964 MRDGHSEEVEL
+2964 
-2975 TQTNG
+2975 
-2980 QWRFVPG
+2980 
-2987 SAWTDGDYTLTVTVK
+2987 
-3002 DEAGNIRH
+3002 
-3010 SAPLTV
+3010 
-3016 TIDTQITIDHI
+3016 IDHI

-3172 LTATKGATGIW
+3172 LTATKDATGNWSVTPTGTWADGDYTLTVRVEDEAGNEKHSASLTVTVDTQITIDAIELVNDNGIPGDNMTNDAHPQFRVTVPGDVNEVSLSIDGGVTWVKATQSATPGVWNYTWPGTVPDGDYTLNVKATDNAGNTVTETLHFTIDTTLSVPVIVLNSADDTGVQGDNMTNSTQPTFALQHIDDDAVRVTVSVEHGGVTTTFDATKGTGGWSFTPTGAWADGDYTLSVSVEDKAGNTSHSASLTVTVDTQIAINNIELVNDSGIPDDNLTNNVRPHFQVKVPTDVNEVRLSIDGGKTWFNATQSATPGVWDYTWLADVGEGKHTLTVEATDKAGNQTTQKLDFIIDTMLSEPTIVLDSTDDSGTKGDNLTNANKPTFILGNIDADARYVTVEVQYGGTKEVLTATKGATGIW

-3278 GIWDYTWPKDVT
+3278 GTWDYTWPKDVT

-3396 LTVEVTDNAGNVRQS
+3396 LTVEVQDNAGNVRQS
-3411 TPLVVTVDTQT
+3411 TPLIVTVDTQT

-3468 WVSATQGI
+3468 WVSAAQGI

-3501 RAGNTATQTLEFF
+3501 RAGNTAMQTLEFF

-3716 ITLLTPTIELAPDQ
+3716 ITLMTPTIELAPDQ

-3847 PVFDIHQVDSD
+3847 PVFDIRQVDSD

-4022 VPTIALDAGQDT
+4022 APTIALDAGQDT

-4304 TSAELRI
+4304 TSAELKI

-4533 VTTPRFVIGNVP
+4533 VTKPRFVIGNVP

-4558 SYSVTAN
+4558 SYPVTAN

-4829 NKTPTLIGS
+4829 NKTPTLVGN
-4838 TLPNTIVSIYVDGVK
+4838 TLPNAIVSIYVDGVK

-4971 ELTFKVEDVAGNI
+4971 VLTFKVEDVAGNI

-5030 EAGSTLTIRNPQGV
+5030 EAGSTLTIRSPQGV

-5075 DKAGNSQQKEI
+5075 DKAGNSQQKDI

-5405 RPTFSIFGEMNQSVQ
+5405 RPTFSISGEMNQSVQ

-5583 KVFTSELD
+5583 QVFTSELD

-5599 EWWSNSDLIT
+5599 DWWSNSSTIT
-5609 MRGTGEI
+5609 MRGMGEI

-5630 TAVVAATGRWE
+5630 TAVVAANGQWE
-5641 LSTDKLPEGTY
+5641 LSTDQLPEGKY
-5652 DISLVIEDSAGNRW
+5652 DITLSIEDNAGNRK
-5666 EDVRE
+5666 EEVHE

-5706 IITDSEGN
+5706 IITDSNGN

-5753 PLDIMKEVPVISLS
+5753 SLDIMKEVPVISLS

-5864 LAAGEDNGASDSDN
+5864 LAAGEDNGVSDSDN

-5907 VTDIYQATQG
+5907 VTDTYQATQG

-5924 PPAAWNDGN
+5924 PPAAWNDGT

-5989 NAESA
+5989 NAESD

-5999 EPSAAEESVVK
+5999 VPSAAEESVVK
-6010 VTAYSITLLNADS
+6010 ETAYSITLLNADS

-6040 VPENIVNVSIMFEG
+6040 VPENIVNVSVMFEG

-6088 DNDFL
+6088 DDDFL

-6109 NAMNVRG
+6109 NAMNARG

>member
-426 ITDTIAP
+426 ITDTIPP

-639 YVVLPNGIILSG
+639 FVVLPNGIILSG

-1033 DSGISD
+1033 DSGIAD

-1107 GNKANSAIFDFTID
+1107 GNKANSAVFDFTID

-1185 WLFIPGNTWAD
+1185 WLFTPGNTWAD

-1211 TNYSAPLTVVI
+1211 TSYSAPLTVVI

-1328 VLDSADDTGIQG
+1328 VLNSADDTGVQG
-1340 DNMTNSTQPTF
+1340 DNMTNRTQPTF

-1476 QSATPGV
+1476 QSATPGA

-1502 ATDEAGNKATQ
+1502 ATDKAGNKTTQ
-1513 TLDFTI
+1513 ELDFTI

-1709 KTTQKLDFTI
+1709 KTTQKLDFII
-1719 DTILSEPT
+1719 DTLLSEPT

-2128 DNTDDSGTKGDHLTN
+2128 DSTDDSGTKGDNLTN

-2320 TLSTPVIVLDSAD
+2320 TLSVPVIVLNSAD
-2333 DSGVHGDNMTN
+2333 DTGVQGDNMTN
-2344 HTQPTFALQ
+2344 STQPTFALQ

-2378 KDAGGWT
+2378 KGVGGWS

-2444 NVRPHFQVTVPTDV
+2444 NVRPHFQVKVPTDV
-2458 NVVRLSIDGGKT
+2458 N
-2470 WFNAT
+2470 
-2475 QSATPGVWDYIWPD
+2475 
-2489 DVADGGYTLT
+2489 
-2499 VEATD
+2499 E
-2504 EAGNKATQTLDFT
+2504 
-2517 IDTTLSVPTLSL
+2517 
-2529 DSADDSGIAGDNITN
+2529 
-2544 VKTPGFTLNNID
+2544 
-2556 TDVSRVIVEV
+2556 
-2566 MHNGIKQEVPLVQTG
+2566 
-2581 GQWRF
+2581 
-2586 APTSDWAD
+2586 
-2594 GDYIL
+2594 
-2599 TVKVEDRA
+2599 
-2607 GNVKQSAPLTVTVDT
+2607 
-2622 HIAIDRIE
+2622 
-2630 LVNDSGIPGDNLTNE
+2630 
-2645 ARPHFQVTVPADVNG
+2645 
-2660 VRLSIDGGKTW
+2660 
-2671 FDATQSAT
+2671 
-2679 SGVWDYTWLTNVANG
+2679 
-2694 PHTLM
+2694 
-2699 VEASDKAG
+2699 
-2707 NKTTQKLDFTID
+2707 
-2719 TILSEPTITLDS
+2719 
-2731 ADDSAAGDNITN
+2731 
-2743 VKMPGFTL
+2743 
-2751 GNIDAD
+2751 
-2757 VTKVVVTV
+2757 
-2765 AHDGKNQQIELIKNG
+2765 
-2780 GVWRFTP
+2780 
-2787 GAAWTDGDY
+2787 
-2796 TLTVKVEDKAGNTN
+2796 
-2810 YSAPLTVTIDTQTS
+2810 
-2824 IDRIE
+2824 
-2829 LLNDTGIVGDNLTNE
+2829 
-2844 ARPQFHITVPT
+2844 
-2855 DVNSVQLSLDGGIN
+2855 
-2869 WVNATLTSD
+2869 
-2878 GVWEY
+2878 
-2883 IWPTDLVE
+2883 
-2891 NTYTLTVK
+2891 
-2899 ATDVAGNTATETLN
+2899 
-2913 FIIDTTLST
+2913 
-2922 PTITL
+2922 
-2927 DSADDSGTA
+2927 
-2936 NDNKTNV
+2936 
-2943 KTPGFII
+2943 
-2950 GGIDSDV
+2950 
-2957 TQVVVQV
+2957 
-2964 MRDGHSEEVEL
+2964 
-2975 TQTNG
+2975 
-2980 QWRFVPG
+2980 
-2987 SAWTDGDYTLTVTVK
+2987 
-3002 DEAGNIRH
+3002 
-3010 SAPLTV
+3010 
-3016 TIDTQITIDHI
+3016 
-3027 ELVNDSGIPDD
+3027 
-3038 NLTNNVR
+3038 
-3045 PHFQVTVPTDV
+3045 
-3056 NVVRLSIDGGKTWFN
+3056 VRLSIDGGKTWFN

-3098 EATDKAGNKTTQ
+3098 EATDKAGNQTTQ
-3110 QLDFIIDTLL
+3110 KLDFIIDTML
-3120 SEPTIVLDNTDDSGT
+3120 SEPTIVLDSTDDSGT
-3135 KGDNLTNVNKPTF
+3135 KGDNLTNANKPTF
-3148 LLGNIDADARY
+3148 ILGNIDADARY
-3159 VTVEVQHGGTKEV
+3159 VTVEVQYGGTKEV

-3322 PTIAMDSRD
+3322 PTITMDSRD

-3348 TIGNIDADA
+3348 TIGNIDSDA
-3357 HSVILRITQGGNS
+3357 QSVILRITQGGNS

-3411 TPLVVTVDTQT
+3411 TPLIVTVDTQT

-3468 WVSATQGI
+3468 WVSAAQGI

-3621 AIDRIELV
+3621 AIDHIELV

-3716 ITLLTPTIELAPDQ
+3716 ITLMTPTIELAPDQ

-3847 PVFDIHQVDSD
+3847 PVFDIRQVDSD

-4304 TSAELRI
+4304 TSAELKI

-4533 VTTPRFVIGNVP
+4533 VTKPRFVIGNVP

-4558 SYSVTAN
+4558 SYPVTAN

-4805 DVTPPTIK
+4805 DVTHPTIK

-4829 NKTPTLIGS
+4829 NKTPTLVGN
-4838 TLPNTIVSIYVDGVK
+4838 TLPNAIVSIYVDGVK

-4971 ELTFKVEDVAGNI
+4971 VLTFKVEDVAGNI

-5030 EAGSTLTIRNPQGV
+5030 EAGSTLTIRSPQGV

-5075 DKAGNSQQKEI
+5075 DKAGNSQQKDI

-5336 DGTWSYQFDNALKD
+5336 DGTWSYQFDNVLKD

-5405 RPTFSIFGEMNQSVQ
+5405 RPTFSISGEMNQSVQ

-5583 KVFTSELD
+5583 QVFTSELD

-5599 EWWSNSDLIT
+5599 DWWSNSSTIT
-5609 MRGTGEI
+5609 MRGMGEI

-5630 TAVVAATGRWE
+5630 TAVVAANGQWE
-5641 LSTDKLPEGTY
+5641 LSTDQLPEGKY
-5652 DISLVIEDSAGNRW
+5652 DITLSIEDNAGNRK
-5666 EDVRE
+5666 EEVHE

-5706 IITDSEGN
+5706 IITDSNGN

-5753 PLDIMKEVPVISLS
+5753 SLDIMKEVPVISLS

-5864 LAAGEDNGASDSDN
+5864 LAAGEDNGVSDSDN

-5907 VTDIYQATQG
+5907 VTDTYQATQG

-5924 PPAAWNDGN
+5924 PPAAWNDGT

-5999 EPSAAEESVVK
+5999 VPSAAEESVVK
-6010 VTAYSITLLNADS
+6010 ETAYSITLLNADS

-6109 NAMNVRG
+6109 NAMNARG

>member
-113 EEEELKKQLDDAEN
+113 EEDELKKQLDDAEN

-152 AFEVQNSSKQI
+152 AFEVQNSSKQM
-163 EEMLQNFLAD
+163 EEMLQEFLAD

-426 ITDTIAP
+426 ITDTIPP

-540 TNDSGIVGDN
+540 TDDSGIVGDN

-575 TGEEVIFKAN
+575 TGEEVVFKAN
-585 DKGEWTFNFTS
+585 DQGEWTFNFTS

-958 TVKLYIDGAL
+958 TVKLYVDGAL

-1033 DSGISD
+1033 DSGIAD

-1063 VWDAMSDT
+1063 VWDAASDT

-1107 GNKANSAIFDFTID
+1107 GNKANSAVFDFTID

-1185 WLFIPGNTWAD
+1185 WLFTPGNTWAD

-1211 TNYSAPLTVVI
+1211 TNYSTPLTVVI

-1261 EVRLSIDGGN
+1261 EVRLSIDGGL

-1309 TVTKTIDFAVDTT
+1309 TVTKTIDFAVDST

-1328 VLDSADDTGIQG
+1328 VLNNADDTGIQG
-1340 DNMTNSTQPTF
+1340 DNLTNRTQPTF
-1351 ALQHIDDDAVRVTVS
+1351 ALQQIDDDAVRVTVS

-1384 WTFTPPT
+1384 WTFTPPAL
-1391 SWADGDY
+1391 WADGDY

-1476 QSATPGV
+1476 QSATPGA

-1502 ATDEAGNKATQ
+1502 ATDKAGNQTTQ
-1513 TLDFTI
+1513 ELDFTI

-1592 WADGDYIL
+1592 WGDGDYIL

-1709 KTTQKLDFTI
+1709 KTTQKLDFII

-2022 ITIDHIELVND
+2022 IAIDHIELVND
-2033 SGIPDDNLTNNVRPH
+2033 SGIPDDNLTNNVRPQ

-2078 PGVWDYTWLAD
+2078 PGVWDYTWLTD
-2089 VGEGKHTLTV
+2089 VANGSHTLTV
-2099 EATDKAGNKTT
+2099 EATDAAGNKAT
-2110 QQLDFIIDTLLSE
+2110 QNLEFNIDTLLSE
-2123 PTIVL
+2123 PTIAL
-2128 DNTDDSGTKGDHLTN
+2128 DSTDDSGTKGDNLTS
-2143 VNKPTFLL
+2143 VNKPTFIL

-2176 TKDATGNWSVTPT
+2176 TKGATGIWSVTPT
-2189 GTWAD
+2189 GMWAD
-2194 GDYTLTVRVED
+2194 GSHTLTVRVED
-2205 EAGNEKHSASLTVT
+2205 EAGNVKYSVPLTIT
-2219 VDTQITIDVIE
+2219 VDTQITIDDIE
-2230 LVNDNGIPGDNMT
+2230 LVNDSGTKGDNLT
-2243 NDAHPQFR
+2243 NDANPHFR
-2251 VTVPGDV
+2251 ITVPGDV

-2272 KATQS
+2272 KAMQS
-2277 ATPGVWNYTWPG
+2277 STSGVWNYTWPK
-2289 TVPDGDYTLN
+2289 TLADDDYTLT

-2305 AGNTVTETLHFTIDT
+2305 AGNTVTRTLDFTIDT

-2333 DSGVHGDNMTN
+2333 DTGVQGDNMTN
-2344 HTQPTFALQ
+2344 RTQPTFNLQ

-2373 TFDAT
+2373 TFDVT

-2385 FTPTGAWADGDYTLS
+2385 FTPPTSWGAGDYTLS

-2444 NVRPHFQVTVPTDV
+2444 NVRPQFQVKVPTDV
-2458 NVVRLSIDGGKT
+2458 N
-2470 WFNAT
+2470 
-2475 QSATPGVWDYIWPD
+2475 
-2489 DVADGGYTLT
+2489 
-2499 VEATD
+2499 E
-2504 EAGNKATQTLDFT
+2504 
-2517 IDTTLSVPTLSL
+2517 
-2529 DSADDSGIAGDNITN
+2529 
-2544 VKTPGFTLNNID
+2544 
-2556 TDVSRVIVEV
+2556 
-2566 MHNGIKQEVPLVQTG
+2566 
-2581 GQWRF
+2581 
-2586 APTSDWAD
+2586 
-2594 GDYIL
+2594 
-2599 TVKVEDRA
+2599 
-2607 GNVKQSAPLTVTVDT
+2607 
-2622 HIAIDRIE
+2622 
-2630 LVNDSGIPGDNLTNE
+2630 
-2645 ARPHFQVTVPADVNG
+2645 
-2660 VRLSIDGGKTW
+2660 
-2671 FDATQSAT
+2671 
-2679 SGVWDYTWLTNVANG
+2679 
-2694 PHTLM
+2694 
-2699 VEASDKAG
+2699 
-2707 NKTTQKLDFTID
+2707 
-2719 TILSEPTITLDS
+2719 
-2731 ADDSAAGDNITN
+2731 
-2743 VKMPGFTL
+2743 
-2751 GNIDAD
+2751 
-2757 VTKVVVTV
+2757 
-2765 AHDGKNQQIELIKNG
+2765 
-2780 GVWRFTP
+2780 
-2787 GAAWTDGDY
+2787 
-2796 TLTVKVEDKAGNTN
+2796 
-2810 YSAPLTVTIDTQTS
+2810 
-2824 IDRIE
+2824 
-2829 LLNDTGIVGDNLTNE
+2829 
-2844 ARPQFHITVPT
+2844 
-2855 DVNSVQLSLDGGIN
+2855 
-2869 WVNATLTSD
+2869 
-2878 GVWEY
+2878 
-2883 IWPTDLVE
+2883 
-2891 NTYTLTVK
+2891 
-2899 ATDVAGNTATETLN
+2899 
-2913 FIIDTTLST
+2913 
-2922 PTITL
+2922 
-2927 DSADDSGTA
+2927 
-2936 NDNKTNV
+2936 
-2943 KTPGFII
+2943 
-2950 GGIDSDV
+2950 
-2957 TQVVVQV
+2957 
-2964 MRDGHSEEVEL
+2964 
-2975 TQTNG
+2975 
-2980 QWRFVPG
+2980 
-2987 SAWTDGDYTLTVTVK
+2987 
-3002 DEAGNIRH
+3002 
-3010 SAPLTV
+3010 
-3016 TIDTQITIDHI
+3016 
-3027 ELVNDSGIPDD
+3027 
-3038 NLTNNVR
+3038 
-3045 PHFQVTVPTDV
+3045 
-3056 NVVRLSIDGGKTWFN
+3056 VRLSIDGGKTWFN

-3098 EATDKAGNKTTQ
+3098 EATDKAGNQTTQ
-3110 QLDFIIDTLL
+3110 KLDFIIDTLL
-3120 SEPTIVLDNTDDSGT
+3120 SEPTIALDSTDDSGT
-3135 KGDNLTNVNKPTF
+3135 KGDNLTSVNKPTF
-3148 LLGNIDADARY
+3148 ILGNIDADARY

-3183 SVTPTGTWA
+3183 SVTPTGMWA
-3192 DGDYTLTV
+3192 DGSHTLTV

-3213 PLTVTVDTQITIDVI
+3213 PLTVTVDTHIAIDDI

-3304 GNKTTQT
+3304 GNQTTQT

-3348 TIGNIDADA
+3348 TIGNIDSDA

-3370 QEVTLTQVGGQWRF
+3370 QEVTLTQAGGQWRF

-3396 LTVEVTDNAGNVRQS
+3396 LTVEVQDNAGNVRQS
-3411 TPLVVTVDTQT
+3411 TPLIVTVDTQT

-3468 WVSATQGI
+3468 WVSAAQGI

-3817 IDGTLTTPV
+3817 IDGSLTTPV

-3838 GDRLTNHDR
+3838 GDRLTKHDR
-3847 PVFDIHQVDSD
+3847 PVFDIRQVDSD

-3914 PFEVRID
+3914 PLEVRID

-3952 DVPGDVVQVRVTL
+3952 DVPGDVIQVRVTL

-3976 NADGQWIFDSP
+3976 NADGQWIFDTP
-3987 NTLVDGTYTLRVEAT
+3987 NALVDGTYTLRVEAT
-4002 DEAGN
+4002 DQAGN

-4304 TSAELRI
+4304 TSAELKI

-4358 FDGVNWTPI
+4358 FDGVNWTPV
-4367 SKNAAGQWEFTAGSA
+4367 SKNAAGQWQFTAGSA
-4382 LPDGHY
+4382 LSDGHY

-4492 IAGNKISKEVS
+4492 IAGNRISKEVS
-4503 FTIDTIVSDP
+4503 FTIDTVVSDP
-4513 SIDLLDA
+4513 RIDLLDA

-4533 VTTPRFVIGNVP
+4533 VTKPRFVIGNVP

-4558 SYSVTAN
+4558 SYPVTAN

-4618 SDTGNSNSDN
+4618 SDTGSSNSDN

-4658 EVLKQTIT
+4658 EVLKHTIT

-4721 SIDDQH
+4721 SIDDQY
-4727 EATSLRPEFKGFAE
+4727 EATSLRPEFKGLAE

-4829 NKTPTLIGS
+4829 NKTPTLVGN
-4838 TLPNTIVSIYVDGVK
+4838 TLPNAIVSIYVDGVK

-5030 EAGSTLTIRNPQGV
+5030 EAGSTLTIRNPQGG

-5075 DKAGNSQQKEI
+5075 DKAGNSQQKDI

-5246 ILLQDDGTFNIH
+5246 ILLQDDGKFNIH

-5299 DLITNHNKPVL
+5299 DLITSHNKPVL

-5384 PAMVAGSDNGIFS
+5384 PVMMAGSDNGIFS

-5405 RPTFSIFGEMNQSVQ
+5405 RPAFSIFGEMNQSVQ

-5535 WVNEKGHWQMP
+5535 WVNDKGHWQMP

-5583 KVFTSELD
+5583 QVFTSELD

-5599 EWWSNSDLIT
+5599 DWWSNSSTIT
-5609 MRGTGEI
+5609 MRGMGEI

-5630 TAVVAATGRWE
+5630 TAVVAANGQWE
-5641 LSTDKLPEGTY
+5641 LSTDQLPEGKY
-5652 DISLVIEDSAGNRW
+5652 DITLSIEDNAGNRK
-5666 EDVRE
+5666 EEVHE

-5706 IITDSEGN
+5706 IITDSNGN

-5753 PLDIMKEVPVISLS
+5753 PLDIMKETPVISLS

-5782 KQPTFII
+5782 NQPTFII
-5789 GNLESDVVVVQVDIN
+5789 GNLESDVVIVQVDIN

-5878 VTNHTQPKF
+5878 VTNHNHTQPKF

-5924 PPAAWNDGN
+5924 PPAAWNDGT

-5945 NSQQSAS
+5945 NSLQSAS
-5952 LAVTV
+5952 LEVTV

-5977 ATAVTPPESETV
+5977 PTAVTPPESETV

-5999 EPSAAEESVVK
+5999 VPSAAEESVVK
-6010 VTAYSITLLNADS
+6010 ETAYSITLLNADS

-6040 VPENIVNVSIMFEG
+6040 VPENIVNVSVMFEG

-6088 DNDFL
+6088 DDDFL

-6109 NAMNVRG
+6109 NAMNARG

>member
-1 MGNKSIQKFFADQNS
+1 KFFADQNS

-307 GTYNLEA
+307 GAYNLEA

-426 ITDTIAP
+426 ITDTIPP

-639 YVVLPNGIILSG
+639 FVVLPNGIILSG

-1033 DSGISD
+1033 DSGIAD

-1107 GNKANSAIFDFTID
+1107 GNKANSAVFDFTID

-1185 WLFIPGNTWAD
+1185 WLFTPGNTWAD

-1211 TNYSAPLTVVI
+1211 TSYSAPLTVVI

-1328 VLDSADDTGIQG
+1328 VLNSADDTGVQG
-1340 DNMTNSTQPTF
+1340 DNMTNRTQPTF

-1476 QSATPGV
+1476 QSATPGA

-1502 ATDEAGNKATQ
+1502 ATDKAGNKTTQ
-1513 TLDFTI
+1513 ELDFTI

-1709 KTTQKLDFTI
+1709 KTTQKLDFII
-1719 DTILSEPT
+1719 DTLLSEPT

-2128 DNTDDSGTKGDHLTN
+2128 DSTDDSGTKGDNLTN

-2320 TLSTPVIVLDSAD
+2320 TLSVPVIVLNSAD
-2333 DSGVHGDNMTN
+2333 DTGVQGDNMTN
-2344 HTQPTFALQ
+2344 STQPTFALQ

-2378 KDAGGWT
+2378 KGVGGWS

-2444 NVRPHFQVTVPTDV
+2444 NVRPHFQVKVPTDV
-2458 NVVRLSIDGGKT
+2458 N
-2470 WFNAT
+2470 
-2475 QSATPGVWDYIWPD
+2475 
-2489 DVADGGYTLT
+2489 
-2499 VEATD
+2499 E
-2504 EAGNKATQTLDFT
+2504 
-2517 IDTTLSVPTLSL
+2517 
-2529 DSADDSGIAGDNITN
+2529 
-2544 VKTPGFTLNNID
+2544 
-2556 TDVSRVIVEV
+2556 
-2566 MHNGIKQEVPLVQTG
+2566 
-2581 GQWRF
+2581 
-2586 APTSDWAD
+2586 
-2594 GDYIL
+2594 
-2599 TVKVEDRA
+2599 
-2607 GNVKQSAPLTVTVDT
+2607 
-2622 HIAIDRIE
+2622 
-2630 LVNDSGIPGDNLTNE
+2630 
-2645 ARPHFQVTVPADVNG
+2645 
-2660 VRLSIDGGKTW
+2660 
-2671 FDATQSAT
+2671 
-2679 SGVWDYTWLTNVANG
+2679 
-2694 PHTLM
+2694 
-2699 VEASDKAG
+2699 
-2707 NKTTQKLDFTID
+2707 
-2719 TILSEPTITLDS
+2719 
-2731 ADDSAAGDNITN
+2731 
-2743 VKMPGFTL
+2743 
-2751 GNIDAD
+2751 
-2757 VTKVVVTV
+2757 
-2765 AHDGKNQQIELIKNG
+2765 
-2780 GVWRFTP
+2780 
-2787 GAAWTDGDY
+2787 
-2796 TLTVKVEDKAGNTN
+2796 
-2810 YSAPLTVTIDTQTS
+2810 
-2824 IDRIE
+2824 
-2829 LLNDTGIVGDNLTNE
+2829 
-2844 ARPQFHITVPT
+2844 
-2855 DVNSVQLSLDGGIN
+2855 
-2869 WVNATLTSD
+2869 
-2878 GVWEY
+2878 
-2883 IWPTDLVE
+2883 
-2891 NTYTLTVK
+2891 
-2899 ATDVAGNTATETLN
+2899 
-2913 FIIDTTLST
+2913 
-2922 PTITL
+2922 
-2927 DSADDSGTA
+2927 
-2936 NDNKTNV
+2936 
-2943 KTPGFII
+2943 
-2950 GGIDSDV
+2950 
-2957 TQVVVQV
+2957 
-2964 MRDGHSEEVEL
+2964 
-2975 TQTNG
+2975 
-2980 QWRFVPG
+2980 
-2987 SAWTDGDYTLTVTVK
+2987 
-3002 DEAGNIRH
+3002 
-3010 SAPLTV
+3010 
-3016 TIDTQITIDHI
+3016 
-3027 ELVNDSGIPDD
+3027 
-3038 NLTNNVR
+3038 
-3045 PHFQVTVPTDV
+3045 
-3056 NVVRLSIDGGKTWFN
+3056 VRLSIDGGKTWFN

-3098 EATDKAGNKTTQ
+3098 EATDKAGNQTTQ
-3110 QLDFIIDTLL
+3110 KLDFIIDTML
-3120 SEPTIVLDNTDDSGT
+3120 SEPTIVLDSTDDSGT
-3135 KGDNLTNVNKPTF
+3135 KGDNLTNANKPTF
-3148 LLGNIDADARY
+3148 ILGNIDADARY
-3159 VTVEVQHGGTKEV
+3159 VTVEVQYGGTKEV

-3322 PTIAMDSRD
+3322 PTITMDSRD

-3348 TIGNIDADA
+3348 TIGNIDSDA
-3357 HSVILRITQGGNS
+3357 QSVILRITQGGNS

-3411 TPLVVTVDTQT
+3411 TPLIVTVDTQT

-3468 WVSATQGI
+3468 WVSAAQGI

-3621 AIDRIELV
+3621 AIDHIELV

-3716 ITLLTPTIELAPDQ
+3716 ITLMTPTIELAPDQ

-3847 PVFDIHQVDSD
+3847 PVFDIRQVDSD

-4304 TSAELRI
+4304 TSAELKI

-4533 VTTPRFVIGNVP
+4533 VTKPRFVIGNVP

-4558 SYSVTAN
+4558 SYPVTAN

-4829 NKTPTLIGS
+4829 NKTPTLVGN
-4838 TLPNTIVSIYVDGVK
+4838 TLPNAIVSIYVDGVK

-4971 ELTFKVEDVAGNI
+4971 VLTFKVEDVAGNI

-5030 EAGSTLTIRNPQGV
+5030 EAGSTLTIRSPQGV

-5075 DKAGNSQQKEI
+5075 DKAGNSQQKDI

-5336 DGTWSYQFDNALKD
+5336 DGTWSYQFDNVLKD

-5405 RPTFSIFGEMNQSVQ
+5405 RPTFSISGEMNQSVQ

-5583 KVFTSELD
+5583 QVFTSELD

-5599 EWWSNSDLIT
+5599 DWWSNSSTIT
-5609 MRGTGEI
+5609 MRGMGEI

-5630 TAVVAATGRWE
+5630 TAVVAANGQWE
-5641 LSTDKLPEGTY
+5641 LSTDQLPEGKY
-5652 DISLVIEDSAGNRW
+5652 DITLSIEDNAGNRK
-5666 EDVRE
+5666 EEVHE

-5706 IITDSEGN
+5706 IITDSNGN

-5753 PLDIMKEVPVISLS
+5753 SLDIMKEVPVISLS

-5864 LAAGEDNGASDSDN
+5864 LAAGEDNGVSDSDN

-5907 VTDIYQATQG
+5907 VTDTYQATQG

-5924 PPAAWNDGN
+5924 PPAAWNDGT

-5999 EPSAAEESVVK
+5999 VPSAAEESVVK
-6010 VTAYSITLLNADS
+6010 ETAYSITLLNADS

-6109 NAMNVRG
+6109 NAMNARG

-6150 VDNQEEHA
+6150 VDNQEE

>member
-30 VSLSGPDMNITTPRG
+30 VSLSGPDMNITTPHG

-621 SYVIDTIAP
+621 SYVIDTVAP

-639 YVVLPNGIILSG
+639 FVVLPNGIILSG

-1063 VWDAMSDT
+1063 VWDAASDT

-1107 GNKANSAIFDFTID
+1107 GNKANSAVFDFTID

-1185 WLFIPGNTWAD
+1185 WLFTPGNTWAD

-1309 TVTKTIDFAVDTT
+1309 TVTKTIDFVVDTT

-1328 VLDSADDTGIQG
+1328 VLNSADDTGVQG

-1384 WTFTPPT
+1384 WSFTPT
-1391 SWADGDY
+1391 GAWADGDY

-1430 ELVNDSGIPD
+1430 ELVNDSGIPN

-1476 QSATPGV
+1476 QNATPGV

-1502 ATDEAGNKATQ
+1502 ATDEAGNKTTQ

-1553 NNIDTDVSRVIVEVM
+1553 NNIDTDVSRVTVEVM

-1672 FDATQSATSGVW
+1672 FDATQSATPGVW

-1709 KTTQKLDFTI
+1709 KTTQKLDFII
-1719 DTILSEPT
+1719 DTMLSEPT

-1877 SDGVWEY
+1877 PDGVWEY

-2022 ITIDHIELVND
+2022 IAIDHIELVND
-2033 SGIPDDNLTNNVRPH
+2033 SGIPDDNLTNEARPH

-2110 QQLDFIIDTLLSE
+2110 QQLDFIIDTMLSE

-2128 DNTDDSGTKGDHLTN
+2128 DNTDDSGTKGDNLTN

-2219 VDTQITIDVIE
+2219 VDTQITIDAIE

-2333 DSGVHGDNMTN
+2333 DTGIQGDNMTN
-2344 HTQPTFALQ
+2344 RTQPTFNLQ

-2378 KDAGGWT
+2378 KGVGGWT
-2385 FTPTGAWADGDYTLS
+2385 FTPPTSWGAGDYTLS

-2444 NVRPHFQVTVPTDV
+2444 NVRPHFQVKVPTDV
-2458 NVVRLSIDGGKT
+2458 N
-2470 WFNAT
+2470 
-2475 QSATPGVWDYIWPD
+2475 
-2489 DVADGGYTLT
+2489 
-2499 VEATD
+2499 E
-2504 EAGNKATQTLDFT
+2504 
-2517 IDTTLSVPTLSL
+2517 
-2529 DSADDSGIAGDNITN
+2529 
-2544 VKTPGFTLNNID
+2544 
-2556 TDVSRVIVEV
+2556 
-2566 MHNGIKQEVPLVQTG
+2566 
-2581 GQWRF
+2581 
-2586 APTSDWAD
+2586 
-2594 GDYIL
+2594 
-2599 TVKVEDRA
+2599 
-2607 GNVKQSAPLTVTVDT
+2607 
-2622 HIAIDRIE
+2622 
-2630 LVNDSGIPGDNLTNE
+2630 
-2645 ARPHFQVTVPADVNG
+2645 
-2660 VRLSIDGGKTW
+2660 
-2671 FDATQSAT
+2671 
-2679 SGVWDYTWLTNVANG
+2679 
-2694 PHTLM
+2694 
-2699 VEASDKAG
+2699 
-2707 NKTTQKLDFTID
+2707 
-2719 TILSEPTITLDS
+2719 
-2731 ADDSAAGDNITN
+2731 
-2743 VKMPGFTL
+2743 
-2751 GNIDAD
+2751 
-2757 VTKVVVTV
+2757 
-2765 AHDGKNQQIELIKNG
+2765 
-2780 GVWRFTP
+2780 
-2787 GAAWTDGDY
+2787 
-2796 TLTVKVEDKAGNTN
+2796 
-2810 YSAPLTVTIDTQTS
+2810 
-2824 IDRIE
+2824 
-2829 LLNDTGIVGDNLTNE
+2829 
-2844 ARPQFHITVPT
+2844 
-2855 DVNSVQLSLDGGIN
+2855 
-2869 WVNATLTSD
+2869 
-2878 GVWEY
+2878 
-2883 IWPTDLVE
+2883 
-2891 NTYTLTVK
+2891 
-2899 ATDVAGNTATETLN
+2899 
-2913 FIIDTTLST
+2913 
-2922 PTITL
+2922 
-2927 DSADDSGTA
+2927 
-2936 NDNKTNV
+2936 
-2943 KTPGFII
+2943 
-2950 GGIDSDV
+2950 
-2957 TQVVVQV
+2957 
-2964 MRDGHSEEVEL
+2964 
-2975 TQTNG
+2975 
-2980 QWRFVPG
+2980 
-2987 SAWTDGDYTLTVTVK
+2987 
-3002 DEAGNIRH
+3002 
-3010 SAPLTV
+3010 
-3016 TIDTQITIDHI
+3016 
-3027 ELVNDSGIPDD
+3027 
-3038 NLTNNVR
+3038 
-3045 PHFQVTVPTDV
+3045 
-3056 NVVRLSIDGGKTWFN
+3056 VRLSIDGGKTWFN

-3098 EATDKAGNKTTQ
+3098 EATDKAGNQTTQ
-3110 QLDFIIDTLL
+3110 KLDFIIDTML
-3120 SEPTIVLDNTDDSGT
+3120 SEPTIVLDSTDDSGT
-3135 KGDNLTNVNKPTF
+3135 KGDNLTNANKPTF
-3148 LLGNIDADARY
+3148 ILGNIDADARY
-3159 VTVEVQHGGTKEV
+3159 VTVEVQYGGTKEV

-3322 PTIAMDSRD
+3322 PTITMDSRD

-3357 HSVILRITQGGNS
+3357 QSVILRITQGGNS

-3411 TPLVVTVDTQT
+3411 TPLIVTVDTQT

-3468 WVSATQGI
+3468 WVSAAQGI

-3621 AIDRIELV
+3621 AIDHIELV

-3691 QHTLT
+3691 QHTLI
-3696 VEVTDGAGNKMTET
+3696 VEVTDGAGNKMTGT
-3710 LNFTID
+3710 LDFTID

-3847 PVFDIHQVDSD
+3847 PVFDIRQVDSD

-4304 TSAELRI
+4304 TSAELKI

-4533 VTTPRFVIGNVP
+4533 VTKPRFVIGNVP

-4558 SYSVTAN
+4558 SYPVTAN

-4893 STAVDVTID
+4893 STAVDLTID

-4971 ELTFKVEDVAGNI
+4971 VLTFKVEDVAGNI

-5075 DKAGNSQQKEI
+5075 DKAGNSQQKDI

-5299 DLITNHNKPVL
+5299 DLITSHNKPVL

-5384 PAMVAGSDNGIFS
+5384 PAMMAGSDNGIFS

-5535 WVNEKGHWQMP
+5535 WANDKGHWQMP

-5559 TVKSTDRAGNVN
+5559 NVKSTDRAGNVN

-5583 KVFTSELD
+5583 QVFTSELD

-5599 EWWSNSDLIT
+5599 DWWSNSSTIT
-5609 MRGTGEI
+5609 MRGMGEI

-5630 TAVVAATGRWE
+5630 TAVVAANGQWE
-5641 LSTDKLPEGTY
+5641 LSTDQLPEGKY
-5652 DISLVIEDSAGNRW
+5652 DITLSIEDNAGNRK
-5666 EDVRE
+5666 EEVHE

-5706 IITDSEGN
+5706 IITDSNGN

-5907 VTDIYQATQG
+5907 VTDTYQATQG

-5924 PPAAWNDGN
+5924 PPAAWNDGT

-5945 NSQQSAS
+5945 NSQQSA
-5952 LAVTV
+5952 
-5957 DSTVTVTAD
+5957 
-5966 SQHDDASDDAT
+5966 
-5977 ATAVTPPESETV
+5977 
-5989 NAESA
+5989 
-5994 THLRT
+5994 
-5999 EPSAAEESVVK
+5999 
-6010 VTAYSITLLNADS
+6010 LL
-6023 GDEIDRSISQTP
+6023 
-6035 SFEIS
+6035 
-6040 VPENIVNVSIMFEG
+6040 
-6054 EEFTLP
+6054 
-6060 ITNQKAIFEVPL
+6060 
-6072 SLEDGEY
+6072 
-6079 TMDVKFIDK
+6079 
-6088 DNDFL
+6088 
-6093 IKEKTFSVD
+6093 
-6102 HSSADIV
+6102 
-6109 NAMNVRG
+6109 
-6116 KTEDDINDS
+6116 
-6125 PSTSSVGHNNNGAID
+6125 
-6140 VFAVNEVTLP
+6140 EVT
-6150 VDNQEEHA
+6150 

>member
-2128 DNTDDSGTKGDHLTN
+2128 DSTDDSGTKGDHLTNVNKPTFLLGNIDADARYVTVEVEHGGVTTTFDATKDAGGWTFTPTGAWADGDYTLSVSVEDKAGNTSHSASLTVTVDTQIAINNIELVNDSGIPDDNLTNNVRPHFQVTVPTDVNVVRLSIDGGKTWFNATQSATPGVWDYTWLADVGEGKHTLTVEATDKAGNKTTQQLDFIIDTLLSEPTIVLDNTDDSGTKGDNLTN

-2421 TQIAINNIE
+2421 TQIAINN
-2430 LVNDS
+2430 
-2435 GIPDDNLTN
+2435 
-2444 NVRPHFQVTVPTDV
+2444 
-2458 NVVRLSIDGGKT
+2458 
-2470 WFNAT
+2470 
-2475 QSATPGVWDYIWPD
+2475 
-2489 DVADGGYTLT
+2489 
-2499 VEATD
+2499 
-2504 EAGNKATQTLDFT
+2504 
-2517 IDTTLSVPTLSL
+2517 
-2529 DSADDSGIAGDNITN
+2529 
-2544 VKTPGFTLNNID
+2544 
-2556 TDVSRVIVEV
+2556 
-2566 MHNGIKQEVPLVQTG
+2566 
-2581 GQWRF
+2581 
-2586 APTSDWAD
+2586 
-2594 GDYIL
+2594 
-2599 TVKVEDRA
+2599 
-2607 GNVKQSAPLTVTVDT
+2607 
-2622 HIAIDRIE
+2622 
-2630 LVNDSGIPGDNLTNE
+2630 
-2645 ARPHFQVTVPADVNG
+2645 
-2660 VRLSIDGGKTW
+2660 
-2671 FDATQSAT
+2671 
-2679 SGVWDYTWLTNVANG
+2679 
-2694 PHTLM
+2694 
-2699 VEASDKAG
+2699 
-2707 NKTTQKLDFTID
+2707 
-2719 TILSEPTITLDS
+2719 
-2731 ADDSAAGDNITN
+2731 
-2743 VKMPGFTL
+2743 
-2751 GNIDAD
+2751 
-2757 VTKVVVTV
+2757 
-2765 AHDGKNQQIELIKNG
+2765 
-2780 GVWRFTP
+2780 
-2787 GAAWTDGDY
+2787 
-2796 TLTVKVEDKAGNTN
+2796 
-2810 YSAPLTVTIDTQTS
+2810 
-2824 IDRIE
+2824 
-2829 LLNDTGIVGDNLTNE
+2829 
-2844 ARPQFHITVPT
+2844 
-2855 DVNSVQLSLDGGIN
+2855 
-2869 WVNATLTSD
+2869 
-2878 GVWEY
+2878 
-2883 IWPTDLVE
+2883 
-2891 NTYTLTVK
+2891 
-2899 ATDVAGNTATETLN
+2899 
-2913 FIIDTTLST
+2913 
-2922 PTITL
+2922 
-2927 DSADDSGTA
+2927 
-2936 NDNKTNV
+2936 
-2943 KTPGFII
+2943 
-2950 GGIDSDV
+2950 
-2957 TQVVVQV
+2957 
-2964 MRDGHSEEVEL
+2964 
-2975 TQTNG
+2975 
-2980 QWRFVPG
+2980 
-2987 SAWTDGDYTLTVTVK
+2987 
-3002 DEAGNIRH
+3002 
-3010 SAPLTV
+3010 
-3016 TIDTQITIDHI
+3016 I

-4558 SYSVTAN
+4558 SYPVTAN

>member
-2128 DNTDDSGTKGDHLTN
+2128 DSTDDSGTKGDHLTN

-2421 TQIAINNIE
+2421 TQIAINN
-2430 LVNDS
+2430 
-2435 GIPDDNLTN
+2435 
-2444 NVRPHFQVTVPTDV
+2444 
-2458 NVVRLSIDGGKT
+2458 
-2470 WFNAT
+2470 
-2475 QSATPGVWDYIWPD
+2475 
-2489 DVADGGYTLT
+2489 
-2499 VEATD
+2499 
-2504 EAGNKATQTLDFT
+2504 
-2517 IDTTLSVPTLSL
+2517 
-2529 DSADDSGIAGDNITN
+2529 
-2544 VKTPGFTLNNID
+2544 
-2556 TDVSRVIVEV
+2556 
-2566 MHNGIKQEVPLVQTG
+2566 
-2581 GQWRF
+2581 
-2586 APTSDWAD
+2586 
-2594 GDYIL
+2594 
-2599 TVKVEDRA
+2599 
-2607 GNVKQSAPLTVTVDT
+2607 
-2622 HIAIDRIE
+2622 
-2630 LVNDSGIPGDNLTNE
+2630 
-2645 ARPHFQVTVPADVNG
+2645 
-2660 VRLSIDGGKTW
+2660 
-2671 FDATQSAT
+2671 
-2679 SGVWDYTWLTNVANG
+2679 
-2694 PHTLM
+2694 
-2699 VEASDKAG
+2699 
-2707 NKTTQKLDFTID
+2707 
-2719 TILSEPTITLDS
+2719 
-2731 ADDSAAGDNITN
+2731 
-2743 VKMPGFTL
+2743 
-2751 GNIDAD
+2751 
-2757 VTKVVVTV
+2757 
-2765 AHDGKNQQIELIKNG
+2765 
-2780 GVWRFTP
+2780 
-2787 GAAWTDGDY
+2787 
-2796 TLTVKVEDKAGNTN
+2796 
-2810 YSAPLTVTIDTQTS
+2810 
-2824 IDRIE
+2824 
-2829 LLNDTGIVGDNLTNE
+2829 
-2844 ARPQFHITVPT
+2844 
-2855 DVNSVQLSLDGGIN
+2855 
-2869 WVNATLTSD
+2869 
-2878 GVWEY
+2878 
-2883 IWPTDLVE
+2883 
-2891 NTYTLTVK
+2891 
-2899 ATDVAGNTATETLN
+2899 
-2913 FIIDTTLST
+2913 
-2922 PTITL
+2922 
-2927 DSADDSGTA
+2927 
-2936 NDNKTNV
+2936 
-2943 KTPGFII
+2943 
-2950 GGIDSDV
+2950 
-2957 TQVVVQV
+2957 
-2964 MRDGHSEEVEL
+2964 
-2975 TQTNG
+2975 
-2980 QWRFVPG
+2980 
-2987 SAWTDGDYTLTVTVK
+2987 
-3002 DEAGNIRH
+3002 
-3010 SAPLTV
+3010 
-3016 TIDTQITIDHI
+3016 I

-4007 IANKDLVFNIDTNIQ
+4007 IANK
-4022 VPTIALDAGQDT
+4022 
-4034 GANTADNITNI
+4034 
-4045 SRPTFTIGN
+4045 
-4054 VDPDVIKVV
+4054 
-4063 VTIDGHDYNATKV
+4063 
-4076 GAGWQFTPGNAIP
+4076 
-4089 DGSYNITVTVEDK
+4089 
-4102 AGNTATSK
+4102 
-4110 PLPVVID
+4110 
-4117 TTAEIESVTLVTDS
+4117 
-4131 GDSDVDNI
+4131 
-4139 TKVDK
+4139 
-4144 PQFSIVTADD
+4144 
-4154 ITHVR
+4154 
-4159 VKIDNAANWIE
+4159 
-4170 LTKGGDGRW
+4170 
-4179 IFNVGSALPDGQHTL
+4179 
-4194 LVDVTDIAGNV
+4194 
-4205 AQETLQF
+4205 
-4212 TIDTTLREPTI
+4212 
-4223 VLDPTHDTGDDT
+4223 
-4235 NDNLTRINKPVFII
+4235 
-4249 GNVDNDVSHIVV
+4249 
-4261 HIDGRDYT
+4261 
-4269 IENTGGNLTF
+4269 
-4279 TPDQPLSD
+4279 
-4287 GQHTISVTVTD
+4287 
-4298 IAGNTK
+4298 
-4304 TSAELRI
+4304 
-4311 EIDTQVQIDSV
+4311 
-4322 TLTTDSGVNDHD
+4322 
-4334 NVTNATRPSFEIAT
+4334 
-4348 PDDVT
+4348 
-4353 SVLVS
+4353 
-4358 FDGVNWTPI
+4358 
-4367 SKNAAGQWEFTAGSA
+4367 
-4382 LPDGHY
+4382 
-4388 TLHVQATDRAGN
+4388 
-4400 TANSTLG
+4400 
-4407 FTVDTQIDGLS
+4407 
-4418 VVMLDD
+4418 
-4424 AGKDSTDGITNI
+4424 
-4436 TSPRFEISAR
+4436 
-4446 EPLQSVTVILN
+4446 
-4457 GKSST
+4457 
-4462 LTQGAGNKWLFTPD
+4462 
-4476 TPLVD
+4476 
-4481 GTYKIEIVAED
+4481 
-4492 IAGNKISKEVS
+4492 
-4503 FTIDTIVSDP
+4503 
-4513 SIDLLDA
+4513 
-4520 DDTGES
+4520 
-4526 AVDNITS
+4526 
-4533 VTTPRFVIGNVP
+4533 
-4545 ADIDTVVIRINGV
+4545 
-4558 SYSVTAN
+4558 
-4565 GNNLWE
+4565 
-4571 FQVPVALN
+4571 
-4579 DGVYEA
+4579 
-4585 VVVFRDIAG
+4585 
-4594 NTSETKLPF
+4594 
-4603 TIDTTTSVSV
+4603 
-4613 RMEPA
+4613 
-4618 SDTGNSNSDN
+4618 
-4628 LTNKQNPK
+4628 
-4636 FEGTAEPNAKL
+4636 
-4647 VITIVDDKSGR
+4647 
-4658 EVLKQTIT
+4658 
-4666 VGADGNWSVTPNILP
+4666 
-4681 DGMYTINVVATDVA
+4681 
-4695 GNTAQTQERFTI
+4695 
-4707 DTVTIDPT
+4707 
-4715 IRLSDP
+4715 
-4721 SIDDQH
+4721 
-4727 EATSLRPEFKGFAE
+4727 
-4741 AFSTIMIQWD
+4741 
-4751 GKVVGSANAN
+4751 
-4761 ANGEW
+4761 
-4766 SWTPPSVL
+4766 
-4774 APGSYVVSIVA
+4774 
-4785 KDKAGNESS
+4785 
-4794 QVDFPVVIPVI
+4794 
-4805 DVTPPTIK
+4805 
-4813 LSEESDSGA
+4813 
-4822 LGDFTTN
+4822 
-4829 NKTPTLIGS
+4829 
-4838 TLPNTIVSIYVDGVK
+4838 
-4853 VGEATAD
+4853 
-4860 TAGRYTFQLSEM
+4860 
-4872 KDGHYVVQVGIVNPR
+4872 
-4887 DNSELR
+4887 
-4893 STAVDVTID
+4893 
-4902 TEVAELVWNIS
+4902 
-4913 GMHEGGYIN
+4913 
-4922 TVTPEIGGTS
+4922 
-4932 EPNSKITIFV
+4932 
-4942 NGVEKAIAYTTGAGH
+4942 
-4957 WGVVLPALGNDGNY
+4957 
-4971 ELTFKVEDVAGNI
+4971 
-4984 REFGPQNVILDTV
+4984 
-4997 ISPLTVVLREAD
+4997 
-5009 DSGKVGDWIT
+5009 
-5019 NKSHV
+5019 
-5024 TIDGTA
+5024 
-5030 EAGSTLTIRNPQGV
+5030 
-5044 VIATLVVGN
+5044 
-5053 DGRWSAELDLR
+5053 
-5064 EGSNAFVVVSE
+5064 
-5075 DKAGNSQQKEI
+5075 
-5086 LIEHDTQIEISDISL
+5086 
-5101 SRDTNSGDKYD
+5101 
-5112 LITNNKSP
+5112 
-5120 VLVAMTDP
+5120 
-5128 GATVQVYINGVLQG
+5128 
-5142 TVEASSSGNISY
+5142 
-5154 TMPANSADGEYQVQF
+5154 
-5169 VATDTAGNRVESAIT
+5169 
-5184 TVTID
+5184 
-5189 SQIAVF
+5189 
-5195 DIDEDSLPAL
+5195 
-5205 SNNRALSVSGV
+5205 
-5216 GEAGSQVSI
+5216 
-5225 FVDGKLVNVVM
+5225 
-5236 VEADGTWRAP
+5236 
-5246 ILLQDDGTFNIH
+5246 
-5258 FSITDVAGNTE
+5258 
-5269 VSKDY
+5269 
-5274 SVDVD
+5274 
-5279 SSTDFPT
+5279 
-5286 LNLEDASN
+5286 
-5294 SGSLD
+5294 
-5299 DLITNHNKPVL
+5299 
-5310 VGTAEAGATIHIYVD
+5310 
-5325 EKIVANVLVLE
+5325 
-5336 DGTWSYQFDNALKD
+5336 
-5350 GEYSIRVV
+5350 
-5358 AEDPAGN
+5358 
-5365 TAESPRLLV
+5365 
-5374 TIDTSTFIDN
+5374 
-5384 PAMVAGSDNGIFS
+5384 
-5397 NDSITSQT
+5397 
-5405 RPTFSIFGEMNQSVQ
+5405 
-5420 IFIDGVLVD
+5420 
-5429 TITVTDRNQV
+5429 
-5439 YRPES
+5439 
-5444 PLGDG
+5444 
-5449 SHSIY
+5449 
-5454 YVITDKA
+5454 
-5461 GNTATSKT
+5461 
-5469 LNFTIDT
+5469 
-5476 FNTTPVAIDSI
+5476 
-5487 GGQTL
+5487 
-5492 AEMTGSDGKIYIT
+5492 
-5505 DTTRN
+5505 
-5510 LLFSG
+5510 
-5515 SAEPN
+5515 
-5520 SKIEIIINGLNVGEV
+5520 
-5535 WVNEKGHWQMP
+5535 
-5546 VNPLYFTEGQLDI
+5546 
-5559 TVKSTDRAGNVN
+5559 
-5571 QEKYSIWVDTHI
+5571 
-5583 KVFTSELD
+5583 
-5591 DNKSSSKT
+5591 
-5599 EWWSNSDLIT
+5599 
-5609 MRGTGEI
+5609 
-5616 GATVSLI
+5616 
-5623 VAGVTLA
+5623 
-5630 TAVVAATGRWE
+5630 
-5641 LSTDKLPEGTY
+5641 
-5652 DISLVIEDSAGNRW
+5652 
-5666 EDVRE
+5666 
-5671 IFIDRTPPNAPVVT
+5671 
-5685 YSDIV
+5685 
-5690 NDLIIMQGT
+5690 
-5699 AEAKSQL
+5699 
-5706 IITDSEGN
+5706 
-5714 TYTLTVPDNGK
+5714 
-5725 WSMAIPYP
+5725 
-5733 SEGKFTI
+5733 
-5740 TSVDAIGNRSDDV
+5740 
-5753 PLDIMKEVPVISLS
+5753 
-5767 PDSDSGTVGDNITRD
+5767 
-5782 KQPTFII
+5782 
-5789 GNLESDVVVVQVDIN
+5789 
-5804 GTVYNAEKNADG
+5804 
-5816 VWFFTPGTPL
+5816 
-5826 ADGSYTI
+5826 
-5833 SVIAS
+5833 
-5838 DAAGN
+5838 
-5843 QKNSLP
+5843 
-5849 ITVTIDS
+5849 
-5856 TLTVPEIA
+5856 
-5864 LAAGEDNGASDSDN
+5864 
-5878 VTNHTQPKF
+5878 
-5887 TLQHIDADVTGVTV
+5887 
-5901 NVTHNG
+5901 
-5907 VTDIYQATQG
+5907 
-5917 ADGWTFT
+5917 
-5924 PPAAWNDGN
+5924 
-5933 YTLSVTVVDRAG
+5933 
-5945 NSQQSAS
+5945 
-5952 LAVTV
+5952 
-5957 DSTVTVTAD
+5957 
-5966 SQHDDASDDAT
+5966 
-5977 ATAVTPPESETV
+5977 
-5989 NAESA
+5989 
-5994 THLRT
+5994 
-5999 EPSAAEESVVK
+5999 
-6010 VTAYSITLLNADS
+6010 
-6023 GDEIDRSISQTP
+6023 
-6035 SFEIS
+6035 
-6040 VPENIVNVSIMFEG
+6040 
-6054 EEFTLP
+6054 
-6060 ITNQKAIFEVPL
+6060 
-6072 SLEDGEY
+6072 
-6079 TMDVKFIDK
+6079 
-6088 DNDFL
+6088 
-6093 IKEKTFSVD
+6093 
-6102 HSSADIV
+6102 
-6109 NAMNVRG
+6109 
-6116 KTEDDINDS
+6116 
-6125 PSTSSVGHNNNGAID
+6125 
-6140 VFAVNEVTLP
+6140 
-6150 VDNQEEHA
+6150 

>member
-770 DGKTIGVTTADADG
+770 DGKTIGVTTAYADG

-1033 DSGISD
+1033 DSGIAD

-1063 VWDAMSDT
+1063 VWDAASDT

-1107 GNKANSAIFDFTID
+1107 GNKANSAVFDFTID

-1384 WTFTPPT
+1384 WSFTPT
-1391 SWADGDY
+1391 GAWADGDY

-1476 QSATPGV
+1476 QSATPGA

-1502 ATDEAGNKATQ
+1502 ATDKAGNKTTQ
-1513 TLDFTI
+1513 ELDFTI

-1630 ELVNDSGIPGD
+1630 ELVNDSGIPDD

-1697 TLMVEASDKAGN
+1697 TLMVEATDKAGN

-1793 DGDYTLTVKVEDKA
+1793 DGNYTLTVKVEDKA

-2022 ITIDHIELVND
+2022 I
-2033 SGIPDDNLTNNVRPH
+2033 
-2048 FQVTVPTDVNVVRLS
+2048 
-2063 IDGGKTWFN
+2063 
-2072 ATQSAT
+2072 A
-2078 PGVWDYTWLAD
+2078 
-2089 VGEGKHTLTV
+2089 
-2099 EATDKAGNKTT
+2099 
-2110 QQLDFIIDTLLSE
+2110 
-2123 PTIVL
+2123 
-2128 DNTDDSGTKGDHLTN
+2128 
-2143 VNKPTFLL
+2143 
-2151 GNIDADARYVTV
+2151 
-2163 EVQHGGTKEVLTA
+2163 
-2176 TKDATGNWSVTPT
+2176 
-2189 GTWAD
+2189 
-2194 GDYTLTVRVED
+2194 
-2205 EAGNEKHSASLTVT
+2205 
-2219 VDTQITIDVIE
+2219 
-2230 LVNDNGIPGDNMT
+2230 
-2243 NDAHPQFR
+2243 
-2251 VTVPGDV
+2251 
-2258 NEVSLSIDGGVTWV
+2258 
-2272 KATQS
+2272 
-2277 ATPGVWNYTWPG
+2277 
-2289 TVPDGDYTLN
+2289 
-2299 VKATDN
+2299 
-2305 AGNTVTETLHFTIDT
+2305 
-2320 TLSTPVIVLDSAD
+2320 
-2333 DSGVHGDNMTN
+2333 
-2344 HTQPTFALQ
+2344 
-2353 HIDDDAVRVTVSV
+2353 
-2366 EHGGVTT
+2366 
-2373 TFDAT
+2373 
-2378 KDAGGWT
+2378 
-2385 FTPTGAWADGDYTLS
+2385 
-2400 VSVEDKA
+2400 
-2407 GNTSHSASLTVTVD
+2407 
-2421 TQIAINNIE
+2421 
-2430 LVNDS
+2430 
-2435 GIPDDNLTN
+2435 
-2444 NVRPHFQVTVPTDV
+2444 
-2458 NVVRLSIDGGKT
+2458 
-2470 WFNAT
+2470 
-2475 QSATPGVWDYIWPD
+2475 
-2489 DVADGGYTLT
+2489 
-2499 VEATD
+2499 
-2504 EAGNKATQTLDFT
+2504 
-2517 IDTTLSVPTLSL
+2517 
-2529 DSADDSGIAGDNITN
+2529 
-2544 VKTPGFTLNNID
+2544 
-2556 TDVSRVIVEV
+2556 
-2566 MHNGIKQEVPLVQTG
+2566 
-2581 GQWRF
+2581 
-2586 APTSDWAD
+2586 
-2594 GDYIL
+2594 
-2599 TVKVEDRA
+2599 
-2607 GNVKQSAPLTVTVDT
+2607 
-2622 HIAIDRIE
+2622 
-2630 LVNDSGIPGDNLTNE
+2630 
-2645 ARPHFQVTVPADVNG
+2645 
-2660 VRLSIDGGKTW
+2660 
-2671 FDATQSAT
+2671 
-2679 SGVWDYTWLTNVANG
+2679 
-2694 PHTLM
+2694 
-2699 VEASDKAG
+2699 
-2707 NKTTQKLDFTID
+2707 
-2719 TILSEPTITLDS
+2719 
-2731 ADDSAAGDNITN
+2731 
-2743 VKMPGFTL
+2743 
-2751 GNIDAD
+2751 
-2757 VTKVVVTV
+2757 
-2765 AHDGKNQQIELIKNG
+2765 
-2780 GVWRFTP
+2780 
-2787 GAAWTDGDY
+2787 
-2796 TLTVKVEDKAGNTN
+2796 
-2810 YSAPLTVTIDTQTS
+2810 
-2824 IDRIE
+2824 
-2829 LLNDTGIVGDNLTNE
+2829 
-2844 ARPQFHITVPT
+2844 
-2855 DVNSVQLSLDGGIN
+2855 
-2869 WVNATLTSD
+2869 
-2878 GVWEY
+2878 
-2883 IWPTDLVE
+2883 
-2891 NTYTLTVK
+2891 
-2899 ATDVAGNTATETLN
+2899 
-2913 FIIDTTLST
+2913 
-2922 PTITL
+2922 
-2927 DSADDSGTA
+2927 
-2936 NDNKTNV
+2936 
-2943 KTPGFII
+2943 
-2950 GGIDSDV
+2950 
-2957 TQVVVQV
+2957 
-2964 MRDGHSEEVEL
+2964 
-2975 TQTNG
+2975 
-2980 QWRFVPG
+2980 
-2987 SAWTDGDYTLTVTVK
+2987 
-3002 DEAGNIRH
+3002 
-3010 SAPLTV
+3010 
-3016 TIDTQITIDHI
+3016 IDHI

-3172 LTATKGATGIW
+3172 LTATKDATGNWSVTPTGTWADGDYTLTVRVEDEAGNEKHSASLTVTVDTQITIDAIELVNDNGIPGDNMTNDAHPQFRVTVPGDVNEVSLSIDGGVTWVKATQSATPGVWNYTWPGTVPDGDYTLNVKATDNAGNTVTETLHFTIDTTLSVPVIVLNSADDTGVQGDNMTNSTQPTFALQHIDDDAVRVTVSVEHGGVTTTFDATKGVGGWSFTPTGAWADGDYTLSVSVEDKAGNTSHSASLTVTVDTQIAINNIELVNDSGIPDDNLTNNVRPHFQVKVPTDVNEVRLSIDGGKTWFNATQSATPGVWDYTWLADVGEGKHTLTVEATDKAGNQTTQKLDFIIDTMLSEPTIVLDSTDDSGTKGDNLTNANKPTFILGNIDADARYVTVEVQYGGTKEVLTATKGATGIW

-3192 DGDYTLTV
+3192 DGDYMLTV

-3322 PTIAMDSRD
+3322 PTITMDSRD

-3348 TIGNIDADA
+3348 TIGNIDSDA
-3357 HSVILRITQGGNS
+3357 QSVILRITQGGNS

-3411 TPLVVTVDTQT
+3411 TPLIVTVDTQT

-3468 WVSATQGI
+3468 WVSAAQGI

-3621 AIDRIELV
+3621 AIDHIELV

-3716 ITLLTPTIELAPDQ
+3716 ITLMTPTIELAPDQ

-3847 PVFDIHQVDSD
+3847 PVFDIRQVDSD

-4304 TSAELRI
+4304 TSAELKI

-4533 VTTPRFVIGNVP
+4533 VTKPRFVIGNVP

-4558 SYSVTAN
+4558 SYPVTAN

-4829 NKTPTLIGS
+4829 NKTPTLVGN
-4838 TLPNTIVSIYVDGVK
+4838 TLPNAIVSIYVDGVK

-4971 ELTFKVEDVAGNI
+4971 VLTFKVEDVAGNI

-5030 EAGSTLTIRNPQGV
+5030 EAGSTLTIRSPQGV

-5075 DKAGNSQQKEI
+5075 DKAGNSQQKDI

-5405 RPTFSIFGEMNQSVQ
+5405 RPTFSISGEMNQSVQ

-5535 WVNEKGHWQMP
+5535 WVNDKGHWQMP

-5583 KVFTSELD
+5583 QVFTSELD

-5599 EWWSNSDLIT
+5599 DWWSNSSTIT
-5609 MRGTGEI
+5609 MRGMGEI

-5630 TAVVAATGRWE
+5630 TAVVAANGQWE
-5641 LSTDKLPEGTY
+5641 LSTDQLPEGKY
-5652 DISLVIEDSAGNRW
+5652 DITLSIEDNAGNRK
-5666 EDVRE
+5666 EEVHE

-5706 IITDSEGN
+5706 IITDSNGN

-5999 EPSAAEESVVK
+5999 VPSAAEESVVK
-6010 VTAYSITLLNADS
+6010 ETAYSITLLNADS

-6109 NAMNVRG
+6109 NAMNARG

>member
-426 ITDTIAP
+426 ITDTIPP

-1033 DSGISD
+1033 DSGIAD

-1107 GNKANSAIFDFTID
+1107 GNKANSAVFDFTID

-1384 WTFTPPT
+1384 WSFTPT
-1391 SWADGDY
+1391 GAWADGDY

-1430 ELVNDSGIPD
+1430 ELVNDSGIPN

-1476 QSATPGV
+1476 QSATPGA

-1502 ATDEAGNKATQ
+1502 ATDKAGNKTTQ
-1513 TLDFTI
+1513 ELDFTI

-2128 DNTDDSGTKGDHLTN
+2128 DSTDDSGTKGDNLTN

-2320 TLSTPVIVLDSAD
+2320 TLSVPVIVLNSAD
-2333 DSGVHGDNMTN
+2333 DTGVQGDNMTN
-2344 HTQPTFALQ
+2344 STQPTFALQ

-2378 KDAGGWT
+2378 KGVGGWS

-2444 NVRPHFQVTVPTDV
+2444 NVRPHFQVKVPTDV
-2458 NVVRLSIDGGKT
+2458 N
-2470 WFNAT
+2470 
-2475 QSATPGVWDYIWPD
+2475 
-2489 DVADGGYTLT
+2489 
-2499 VEATD
+2499 E
-2504 EAGNKATQTLDFT
+2504 
-2517 IDTTLSVPTLSL
+2517 
-2529 DSADDSGIAGDNITN
+2529 
-2544 VKTPGFTLNNID
+2544 
-2556 TDVSRVIVEV
+2556 
-2566 MHNGIKQEVPLVQTG
+2566 
-2581 GQWRF
+2581 
-2586 APTSDWAD
+2586 
-2594 GDYIL
+2594 
-2599 TVKVEDRA
+2599 
-2607 GNVKQSAPLTVTVDT
+2607 
-2622 HIAIDRIE
+2622 
-2630 LVNDSGIPGDNLTNE
+2630 
-2645 ARPHFQVTVPADVNG
+2645 
-2660 VRLSIDGGKTW
+2660 
-2671 FDATQSAT
+2671 
-2679 SGVWDYTWLTNVANG
+2679 
-2694 PHTLM
+2694 
-2699 VEASDKAG
+2699 
-2707 NKTTQKLDFTID
+2707 
-2719 TILSEPTITLDS
+2719 
-2731 ADDSAAGDNITN
+2731 
-2743 VKMPGFTL
+2743 
-2751 GNIDAD
+2751 
-2757 VTKVVVTV
+2757 
-2765 AHDGKNQQIELIKNG
+2765 
-2780 GVWRFTP
+2780 
-2787 GAAWTDGDY
+2787 
-2796 TLTVKVEDKAGNTN
+2796 
-2810 YSAPLTVTIDTQTS
+2810 
-2824 IDRIE
+2824 
-2829 LLNDTGIVGDNLTNE
+2829 
-2844 ARPQFHITVPT
+2844 
-2855 DVNSVQLSLDGGIN
+2855 
-2869 WVNATLTSD
+2869 
-2878 GVWEY
+2878 
-2883 IWPTDLVE
+2883 
-2891 NTYTLTVK
+2891 
-2899 ATDVAGNTATETLN
+2899 
-2913 FIIDTTLST
+2913 
-2922 PTITL
+2922 
-2927 DSADDSGTA
+2927 
-2936 NDNKTNV
+2936 
-2943 KTPGFII
+2943 
-2950 GGIDSDV
+2950 
-2957 TQVVVQV
+2957 
-2964 MRDGHSEEVEL
+2964 
-2975 TQTNG
+2975 
-2980 QWRFVPG
+2980 
-2987 SAWTDGDYTLTVTVK
+2987 
-3002 DEAGNIRH
+3002 
-3010 SAPLTV
+3010 
-3016 TIDTQITIDHI
+3016 
-3027 ELVNDSGIPDD
+3027 
-3038 NLTNNVR
+3038 
-3045 PHFQVTVPTDV
+3045 
-3056 NVVRLSIDGGKTWFN
+3056 VRLSIDGGKTWFN

-3098 EATDKAGNKTTQ
+3098 EATDKAGNQTTQ
-3110 QLDFIIDTLL
+3110 KLDFIIDTLL
-3120 SEPTIVLDNTDDSGT
+3120 SEPTIVLDSTDDSGT
-3135 KGDNLTNVNKPTF
+3135 KGDNLTNANKPTF
-3148 LLGNIDADARY
+3148 ILGNIDADARY
-3159 VTVEVQHGGTKEV
+3159 VTVEVQYGGTKEV

-3322 PTIAMDSRD
+3322 PTITMDSRD

-3348 TIGNIDADA
+3348 TIGNIDSDA
-3357 HSVILRITQGGNS
+3357 QSVILRITQGGNS

-3411 TPLVVTVDTQT
+3411 TPLIVTVDTQT

-3468 WVSATQGI
+3468 WVSAAQGI

-3621 AIDRIELV
+3621 AIDHIELV

-3716 ITLLTPTIELAPDQ
+3716 ITLMTPTIELAPDQ

-3847 PVFDIHQVDSD
+3847 PVFDIRQVDSD

-3952 DVPGDVVQVRVTL
+3952 DVPGDVVRVRVTL

-4304 TSAELRI
+4304 TSAELKI

-4334 NVTNATRPSFEIAT
+4334 NVTNATRPSFAIAT

-4533 VTTPRFVIGNVP
+4533 VTKPRFVIGNVP

-4558 SYSVTAN
+4558 SYPVTAN

-4829 NKTPTLIGS
+4829 NKTPTLVGN
-4838 TLPNTIVSIYVDGVK
+4838 TLPNAIVSIYVDGVK

-4971 ELTFKVEDVAGNI
+4971 VLTFKVEDVAGNI

-5075 DKAGNSQQKEI
+5075 DKAGNSQQKDI

-5299 DLITNHNKPVL
+5299 DLITSHNKPVL

-5384 PAMVAGSDNGIFS
+5384 PVMMAGSDNGIFS

-5405 RPTFSIFGEMNQSVQ
+5405 RPAFSIYGEMNQSVQ

-5476 FNTTPVAIDSI
+5476 LNTTPVAIDSI

-5535 WVNEKGHWQMP
+5535 WVNDKGHWQMP

-5583 KVFTSELD
+5583 QVFTSELD

-5599 EWWSNSDLIT
+5599 DWWSNSSTIT
-5609 MRGTGEI
+5609 MRGMGEI

-5630 TAVVAATGRWE
+5630 TAVVAANGQWE
-5641 LSTDKLPEGTY
+5641 LSTDQLPEGKY
-5652 DISLVIEDSAGNRW
+5652 DITLSIEDNAGNRK
-5666 EDVRE
+5666 EEVHE

-5706 IITDSEGN
+5706 IITDSNGN

-5826 ADGSYTI
+5826 TDGSYTI

-5924 PPAAWNDGN
+5924 PPAAWNDGT

-5999 EPSAAEESVVK
+5999 VPSAAEESVVK
-6010 VTAYSITLLNADS
+6010 ETAYSITLLNADS

-6040 VPENIVNVSIMFEG
+6040 VPENIVNVSVMFEG

-6088 DNDFL
+6088 DDDFL

-6109 NAMNVRG
+6109 NAMNARG

>member
-2128 DNTDDSGTKGDHLTN
+2128 DSTDDSGTKGDHLTN

-2421 TQIAINNIE
+2421 TQIAINN
-2430 LVNDS
+2430 
-2435 GIPDDNLTN
+2435 
-2444 NVRPHFQVTVPTDV
+2444 
-2458 NVVRLSIDGGKT
+2458 
-2470 WFNAT
+2470 
-2475 QSATPGVWDYIWPD
+2475 
-2489 DVADGGYTLT
+2489 
-2499 VEATD
+2499 
-2504 EAGNKATQTLDFT
+2504 
-2517 IDTTLSVPTLSL
+2517 
-2529 DSADDSGIAGDNITN
+2529 
-2544 VKTPGFTLNNID
+2544 
-2556 TDVSRVIVEV
+2556 
-2566 MHNGIKQEVPLVQTG
+2566 
-2581 GQWRF
+2581 
-2586 APTSDWAD
+2586 
-2594 GDYIL
+2594 
-2599 TVKVEDRA
+2599 
-2607 GNVKQSAPLTVTVDT
+2607 
-2622 HIAIDRIE
+2622 
-2630 LVNDSGIPGDNLTNE
+2630 
-2645 ARPHFQVTVPADVNG
+2645 
-2660 VRLSIDGGKTW
+2660 
-2671 FDATQSAT
+2671 
-2679 SGVWDYTWLTNVANG
+2679 
-2694 PHTLM
+2694 
-2699 VEASDKAG
+2699 
-2707 NKTTQKLDFTID
+2707 
-2719 TILSEPTITLDS
+2719 
-2731 ADDSAAGDNITN
+2731 
-2743 VKMPGFTL
+2743 
-2751 GNIDAD
+2751 
-2757 VTKVVVTV
+2757 
-2765 AHDGKNQQIELIKNG
+2765 
-2780 GVWRFTP
+2780 
-2787 GAAWTDGDY
+2787 
-2796 TLTVKVEDKAGNTN
+2796 
-2810 YSAPLTVTIDTQTS
+2810 
-2824 IDRIE
+2824 
-2829 LLNDTGIVGDNLTNE
+2829 
-2844 ARPQFHITVPT
+2844 
-2855 DVNSVQLSLDGGIN
+2855 
-2869 WVNATLTSD
+2869 
-2878 GVWEY
+2878 
-2883 IWPTDLVE
+2883 
-2891 NTYTLTVK
+2891 
-2899 ATDVAGNTATETLN
+2899 
-2913 FIIDTTLST
+2913 
-2922 PTITL
+2922 
-2927 DSADDSGTA
+2927 
-2936 NDNKTNV
+2936 
-2943 KTPGFII
+2943 
-2950 GGIDSDV
+2950 
-2957 TQVVVQV
+2957 
-2964 MRDGHSEEVEL
+2964 
-2975 TQTNG
+2975 
-2980 QWRFVPG
+2980 
-2987 SAWTDGDYTLTVTVK
+2987 
-3002 DEAGNIRH
+3002 
-3010 SAPLTV
+3010 
-3016 TIDTQITIDHI
+3016 I

-3872 HEEAAVFTNG
+3872 HEEAAVFTND

-4558 SYSVTAN
+4558 SYPVTAN

>member
-1 MGNKSIQKFFADQNS
+1 
-16 VIDLS
+16 S

-426 ITDTIAP
+426 ITDTIPP

-1033 DSGISD
+1033 DSGIAD

-1107 GNKANSAIFDFTID
+1107 GNKANSAVFDFTID

-1328 VLDSADDTGIQG
+1328 VLDSADDTGVQG
-1340 DNMTNSTQPTF
+1340 DNMTNRTQPTF

-1430 ELVNDSGIPD
+1430 ELVNDSGIPN

-1476 QSATPGV
+1476 QSATTGV

-2128 DNTDDSGTKGDHLTN
+2128 DSTDDSGTKGDNLTN

-2320 TLSTPVIVLDSAD
+2320 TLSVPVIVLNSAD
-2333 DSGVHGDNMTN
+2333 DTGVQGDNMTN
-2344 HTQPTFALQ
+2344 STQPTFALQ

-2378 KDAGGWT
+2378 KGVGGWS

-2444 NVRPHFQVTVPTDV
+2444 NVRPHFQVKVPTDV
-2458 NVVRLSIDGGKT
+2458 N
-2470 WFNAT
+2470 
-2475 QSATPGVWDYIWPD
+2475 
-2489 DVADGGYTLT
+2489 
-2499 VEATD
+2499 E
-2504 EAGNKATQTLDFT
+2504 
-2517 IDTTLSVPTLSL
+2517 
-2529 DSADDSGIAGDNITN
+2529 
-2544 VKTPGFTLNNID
+2544 
-2556 TDVSRVIVEV
+2556 
-2566 MHNGIKQEVPLVQTG
+2566 
-2581 GQWRF
+2581 
-2586 APTSDWAD
+2586 
-2594 GDYIL
+2594 
-2599 TVKVEDRA
+2599 
-2607 GNVKQSAPLTVTVDT
+2607 
-2622 HIAIDRIE
+2622 
-2630 LVNDSGIPGDNLTNE
+2630 
-2645 ARPHFQVTVPADVNG
+2645 
-2660 VRLSIDGGKTW
+2660 
-2671 FDATQSAT
+2671 
-2679 SGVWDYTWLTNVANG
+2679 
-2694 PHTLM
+2694 
-2699 VEASDKAG
+2699 
-2707 NKTTQKLDFTID
+2707 
-2719 TILSEPTITLDS
+2719 
-2731 ADDSAAGDNITN
+2731 
-2743 VKMPGFTL
+2743 
-2751 GNIDAD
+2751 
-2757 VTKVVVTV
+2757 
-2765 AHDGKNQQIELIKNG
+2765 
-2780 GVWRFTP
+2780 
-2787 GAAWTDGDY
+2787 
-2796 TLTVKVEDKAGNTN
+2796 
-2810 YSAPLTVTIDTQTS
+2810 
-2824 IDRIE
+2824 
-2829 LLNDTGIVGDNLTNE
+2829 
-2844 ARPQFHITVPT
+2844 
-2855 DVNSVQLSLDGGIN
+2855 
-2869 WVNATLTSD
+2869 
-2878 GVWEY
+2878 
-2883 IWPTDLVE
+2883 
-2891 NTYTLTVK
+2891 
-2899 ATDVAGNTATETLN
+2899 
-2913 FIIDTTLST
+2913 
-2922 PTITL
+2922 
-2927 DSADDSGTA
+2927 
-2936 NDNKTNV
+2936 
-2943 KTPGFII
+2943 
-2950 GGIDSDV
+2950 
-2957 TQVVVQV
+2957 
-2964 MRDGHSEEVEL
+2964 
-2975 TQTNG
+2975 
-2980 QWRFVPG
+2980 
-2987 SAWTDGDYTLTVTVK
+2987 
-3002 DEAGNIRH
+3002 
-3010 SAPLTV
+3010 
-3016 TIDTQITIDHI
+3016 
-3027 ELVNDSGIPDD
+3027 
-3038 NLTNNVR
+3038 
-3045 PHFQVTVPTDV
+3045 
-3056 NVVRLSIDGGKTWFN
+3056 VRLSIDGGKTWFN

-3098 EATDKAGNKTTQ
+3098 EATDKAGNQTTQ
-3110 QLDFIIDTLL
+3110 KLDFIIDTLL
-3120 SEPTIVLDNTDDSGT
+3120 SEPTIVLDSTDDSGT
-3135 KGDNLTNVNKPTF
+3135 KGDNLTNANKPTF
-3148 LLGNIDADARY
+3148 ILGNIDADARY

-3278 GIWDYTWPKDVT
+3278 GTWDYTWPKDVT

-3348 TIGNIDADA
+3348 TIGNIDSDA
-3357 HSVILRITQGGNS
+3357 QSVILRITQGGNS

-3411 TPLVVTVDTQT
+3411 TPLIVTVDTQT

-3621 AIDRIELV
+3621 AIDHIELV

-3716 ITLLTPTIELAPDQ
+3716 ITLMTPTIELAPDQ

-3784 RPDSALADGSYTF
+3784 RPDSALVDGSYTF

-4533 VTTPRFVIGNVP
+4533 VTKPRFVIGNVP

-4558 SYSVTAN
+4558 SYPVTAN

-4893 STAVDVTID
+4893 STAVDLTID

-5299 DLITNHNKPVL
+5299 DLITSHNKPVL

-5384 PAMVAGSDNGIFS
+5384 PVMMAGSDNGIFS

-5405 RPTFSIFGEMNQSVQ
+5405 RPAFSIYGEMNQSVQ

-5476 FNTTPVAIDSI
+5476 LNTTPVAIDSI

-5535 WVNEKGHWQMP
+5535 WVNDKGHWQMP

-5583 KVFTSELD
+5583 QVFTSELD

-5599 EWWSNSDLIT
+5599 DWWSNSSTIT
-5609 MRGTGEI
+5609 MRGMGEI

-5630 TAVVAATGRWE
+5630 TAVVAANGQWE
-5641 LSTDKLPEGTY
+5641 LSTDQLPEGKY
-5652 DISLVIEDSAGNRW
+5652 DITLSIEDNAGNRK
-5666 EDVRE
+5666 EEVHE

-5706 IITDSEGN
+5706 IITDSNGN

-5753 PLDIMKEVPVISLS
+5753 SLDIMKEVPVISLS

-5864 LAAGEDNGASDSDN
+5864 LAAGEDNGVSDSDN

-5907 VTDIYQATQG
+5907 VTDTYQATQG

-5924 PPAAWNDGN
+5924 PPAAWNDGT

-5977 ATAVTPPESETV
+5977 PTAVTPLESETV
-5989 NAESA
+5989 NAESD

-5999 EPSAAEESVVK
+5999 VPSAAEESVVK
-6010 VTAYSITLLNADS
+6010 ETAYSITLLNADS

-6040 VPENIVNVSIMFEG
+6040 VPENIVNVSVMFEG

-6109 NAMNVRG
+6109 NAMNARG
-6116 KTEDDINDS
+6116 KAEDDINDS

>member
-152 AFEVQNSSKQI
+152 AFEVQNLSKQM
-163 EEMLQNFLAD
+163 EEMLQEFLAD

-391 WSYEFKD
+391 WSYEFRD

-426 ITDTIAP
+426 ITDTIPP
-433 EKPTIELDDSSDSGI
+433 EKPTIELDDNSDSGI

-540 TNDSGIVGDN
+540 TDDSGIVGDN

-630 VPPTVSLED
+630 LPPTVSLED

-723 QTEVVPPKAELDA
+723 QTEVVSPKAELDA

-958 TVKLYIDGAL
+958 TVKLYVDGAL

-1033 DSGISD
+1033 DSGIAD

-1107 GNKANSAIFDFTID
+1107 GNKANSAVFDFTID

-1185 WLFIPGNTWAD
+1185 WLFTPGNTWAD

-1211 TNYSAPLTVVI
+1211 TSYSAPLTVVI

-1328 VLDSADDTGIQG
+1328 VLNSADDTGVQG
-1340 DNMTNSTQPTF
+1340 DNMTNRTQPTF

-1384 WTFTPPT
+1384 WTFTPT
-1391 SWADGDY
+1391 ASWTDGDY

-1430 ELVNDSGIPD
+1430 ELVNDSGIPN

-1468 GKTWFNAT
+1468 GKTWVTAA
-1476 QSATPGV
+1476 QKAAGV
-1483 WDYIW
+1483 WEYIW
-1488 PDDVADGGYTLTVE
+1488 PDDVTDGSHTLTVE

-1540 DNITNVKTPGFTL
+1540 DNITSVKTPGFTL

-1630 ELVNDSGIPGD
+1630 ELVNDSGIPDD

-1697 TLMVEASDKAGN
+1697 TLMVEATDKAGN
-1709 KTTQKLDFTI
+1709 KTTQKLDFII
-1719 DTILSEPT
+1719 DTLLSEPT

-2022 ITIDHIELVND
+2022 IAIDHIELVND
-2033 SGIPDDNLTNNVRPH
+2033 SGIPNDNLTNNVRPH

-2110 QQLDFIIDTLLSE
+2110 QKLDFIIDTLLSE

-2128 DNTDDSGTKGDHLTN
+2128 DSTDDSGTKGDNLTN

-2205 EAGNEKHSASLTVT
+2205 DAGNVKYSASLTVT

-2230 LVNDNGIPGDNMT
+2230 LVNDSGTRGDNLT
-2243 NDAHPQFR
+2243 NDANPHFR
-2251 VTVPGDV
+2251 ITVPGDV

-2277 ATPGVWNYTWPG
+2277 VTPGVWNYTWPG

-2344 HTQPTFALQ
+2344 RTQPTFALQ
-2353 HIDDDAVRVTVSV
+2353 QIDDDAVRVTVSV

-2378 KDAGGWT
+2378 KGTGGWT

-2475 QSATPGVWDYIWPD
+2475 QSATPGVWDY
-2489 DVADGGYTLT
+2489 
-2499 VEATD
+2499 
-2504 EAGNKATQTLDFT
+2504 
-2517 IDTTLSVPTLSL
+2517 
-2529 DSADDSGIAGDNITN
+2529 
-2544 VKTPGFTLNNID
+2544 
-2556 TDVSRVIVEV
+2556 
-2566 MHNGIKQEVPLVQTG
+2566 
-2581 GQWRF
+2581 
-2586 APTSDWAD
+2586 
-2594 GDYIL
+2594 
-2599 TVKVEDRA
+2599 
-2607 GNVKQSAPLTVTVDT
+2607 
-2622 HIAIDRIE
+2622 
-2630 LVNDSGIPGDNLTNE
+2630 
-2645 ARPHFQVTVPADVNG
+2645 
-2660 VRLSIDGGKTW
+2660 
-2671 FDATQSAT
+2671 
-2679 SGVWDYTWLTNVANG
+2679 
-2694 PHTLM
+2694 
-2699 VEASDKAG
+2699 
-2707 NKTTQKLDFTID
+2707 
-2719 TILSEPTITLDS
+2719 
-2731 ADDSAAGDNITN
+2731 
-2743 VKMPGFTL
+2743 
-2751 GNIDAD
+2751 
-2757 VTKVVVTV
+2757 
-2765 AHDGKNQQIELIKNG
+2765 
-2780 GVWRFTP
+2780 
-2787 GAAWTDGDY
+2787 
-2796 TLTVKVEDKAGNTN
+2796 
-2810 YSAPLTVTIDTQTS
+2810 
-2824 IDRIE
+2824 
-2829 LLNDTGIVGDNLTNE
+2829 
-2844 ARPQFHITVPT
+2844 
-2855 DVNSVQLSLDGGIN
+2855 
-2869 WVNATLTSD
+2869 
-2878 GVWEY
+2878 
-2883 IWPTDLVE
+2883 
-2891 NTYTLTVK
+2891 
-2899 ATDVAGNTATETLN
+2899 
-2913 FIIDTTLST
+2913 
-2922 PTITL
+2922 
-2927 DSADDSGTA
+2927 
-2936 NDNKTNV
+2936 
-2943 KTPGFII
+2943 
-2950 GGIDSDV
+2950 
-2957 TQVVVQV
+2957 
-2964 MRDGHSEEVEL
+2964 
-2975 TQTNG
+2975 
-2980 QWRFVPG
+2980 
-2987 SAWTDGDYTLTVTVK
+2987 
-3002 DEAGNIRH
+3002 
-3010 SAPLTV
+3010 
-3016 TIDTQITIDHI
+3016 
-3027 ELVNDSGIPDD
+3027 
-3038 NLTNNVR
+3038 
-3045 PHFQVTVPTDV
+3045 
-3056 NVVRLSIDGGKTWFN
+3056 
-3071 ATQSATPGVWDY
+3071 

-3098 EATDKAGNKTTQ
+3098 EATDKAGNQTTQ

-3148 LLGNIDADARY
+3148 LLGNIDVDARY
-3159 VTVEVQHGGTKEV
+3159 VTVEVLHGGTKEV

-3396 LTVEVTDNAGNVRQS
+3396 LTVEVQDNAGNVRQS
-3411 TPLVVTVDTQT
+3411 TPLIVTVDTQT

-3468 WVSATQGI
+3468 WVSAAQGI

-3489 DGKHTLTVMVTD
+3489 DGKHILTVMVTD

-4063 VTIDGHDYNATKV
+4063 VTIDGHDYNAIKV

-4304 TSAELRI
+4304 TSAELQI

-4367 SKNAAGQWEFTAGSA
+4367 SKNAAGQWQFTAGSA

-4503 FTIDTIVSDP
+4503 FTIDTVVSDP
-4513 SIDLLDA
+4513 RIDLLDA

-4533 VTTPRFVIGNVP
+4533 ITKPRFVIGNVP

-4558 SYSVTAN
+4558 SYPVTAN

-4618 SDTGNSNSDN
+4618 SDTGSSNSDN

-4658 EVLKQTIT
+4658 EVLKHTIT

-4721 SIDDQH
+4721 SIDDQY
-4727 EATSLRPEFKGFAE
+4727 EATSLRPEFKGLAE

-4829 NKTPTLIGS
+4829 NKTPTLVGN
-4838 TLPNTIVSIYVDGVK
+4838 TLPNAIVSIYVDGVK

-4942 NGVEKAIAYTTGAGH
+4942 NGVEKAIAYTTGTGH

-5075 DKAGNSQQKEI
+5075 DKAGNSQQKDI

-5246 ILLQDDGTFNIH
+5246 ILLQDDGKFNIH

-5299 DLITNHNKPVL
+5299 DLITSHNKPVL

-5384 PAMVAGSDNGIFS
+5384 PVMMAGSDNGIFS

-5405 RPTFSIFGEMNQSVQ
+5405 RPAFSIFGEMNQSVQ

-5535 WVNEKGHWQMP
+5535 WVNDKGHWQMP

-5583 KVFTSELD
+5583 QVFTSELD

-5599 EWWSNSDLIT
+5599 DWWSNSSTIT
-5609 MRGTGEI
+5609 MRGMGEI

-5630 TAVVAATGRWE
+5630 TAVVAANGQWE
-5641 LSTDKLPEGTY
+5641 LSTDQLPEGKY
-5652 DISLVIEDSAGNRW
+5652 DITLSIEDNAGNRK
-5666 EDVRE
+5666 EEVHE

-5706 IITDSEGN
+5706 IITDSNGN

-5753 PLDIMKEVPVISLS
+5753 SLDIMKETPVISLS
-5767 PDSDSGTVGDNITRD
+5767 PDSDSGTAGDNITRD
-5782 KQPTFII
+5782 NQPTFII

-5878 VTNHTQPKF
+5878 VTNHNHTQPKF

-5907 VTDIYQATQG
+5907 VTDTYQATQG

-5924 PPAAWNDGN
+5924 PPAAWNDGT

-5945 NSQQSAS
+5945 NSLQSAS
-5952 LAVTV
+5952 LEVTV

-5977 ATAVTPPESETV
+5977 PTAVTPPESETV

-5999 EPSAAEESVVK
+5999 VASAAEESVVK
-6010 VTAYSITLLNADS
+6010 ETAYSITLLNADS

-6040 VPENIVNVSIMFEG
+6040 VPENIVNVSVMFEG

-6088 DNDFL
+6088 DDDFL

-6109 NAMNVRG
+6109 NAMNARG

>member
-448 KNDNITN
+448 KNDSITN

-540 TNDSGIVGDN
+540 TDDSGIVGDN

-639 YVVLPNGIILSG
+639 FVVLPNGIILSG

-1033 DSGISD
+1033 DSGIAD

-1063 VWDAMSDT
+1063 VWDAASDT

-1107 GNKANSAIFDFTID
+1107 GNKANSAVFDFTID

-1138 VTGDNLTNINKPG
+1138 GTGDNLTNINKPG

-1384 WTFTPPT
+1384 WSFTPT
-1391 SWADGDY
+1391 GAWADGDY

-1476 QSATPGV
+1476 QSATPGA

-1502 ATDEAGNKATQ
+1502 ATDKAGNKTTQ
-1513 TLDFTI
+1513 ELDFTI

-1630 ELVNDSGIPGD
+1630 ELVNDSGIPDD

-1697 TLMVEASDKAGN
+1697 TLMVEATDKAGN

-1793 DGDYTLTVKVEDKA
+1793 DGNYTLTVKVEDKA

-2022 ITIDHIELVND
+2022 I
-2033 SGIPDDNLTNNVRPH
+2033 
-2048 FQVTVPTDVNVVRLS
+2048 
-2063 IDGGKTWFN
+2063 
-2072 ATQSAT
+2072 A
-2078 PGVWDYTWLAD
+2078 
-2089 VGEGKHTLTV
+2089 
-2099 EATDKAGNKTT
+2099 
-2110 QQLDFIIDTLLSE
+2110 
-2123 PTIVL
+2123 
-2128 DNTDDSGTKGDHLTN
+2128 
-2143 VNKPTFLL
+2143 
-2151 GNIDADARYVTV
+2151 
-2163 EVQHGGTKEVLTA
+2163 
-2176 TKDATGNWSVTPT
+2176 
-2189 GTWAD
+2189 
-2194 GDYTLTVRVED
+2194 
-2205 EAGNEKHSASLTVT
+2205 
-2219 VDTQITIDVIE
+2219 
-2230 LVNDNGIPGDNMT
+2230 
-2243 NDAHPQFR
+2243 
-2251 VTVPGDV
+2251 
-2258 NEVSLSIDGGVTWV
+2258 
-2272 KATQS
+2272 
-2277 ATPGVWNYTWPG
+2277 
-2289 TVPDGDYTLN
+2289 
-2299 VKATDN
+2299 
-2305 AGNTVTETLHFTIDT
+2305 
-2320 TLSTPVIVLDSAD
+2320 
-2333 DSGVHGDNMTN
+2333 
-2344 HTQPTFALQ
+2344 
-2353 HIDDDAVRVTVSV
+2353 
-2366 EHGGVTT
+2366 
-2373 TFDAT
+2373 
-2378 KDAGGWT
+2378 
-2385 FTPTGAWADGDYTLS
+2385 
-2400 VSVEDKA
+2400 
-2407 GNTSHSASLTVTVD
+2407 
-2421 TQIAINNIE
+2421 
-2430 LVNDS
+2430 
-2435 GIPDDNLTN
+2435 
-2444 NVRPHFQVTVPTDV
+2444 
-2458 NVVRLSIDGGKT
+2458 
-2470 WFNAT
+2470 
-2475 QSATPGVWDYIWPD
+2475 
-2489 DVADGGYTLT
+2489 
-2499 VEATD
+2499 
-2504 EAGNKATQTLDFT
+2504 
-2517 IDTTLSVPTLSL
+2517 
-2529 DSADDSGIAGDNITN
+2529 
-2544 VKTPGFTLNNID
+2544 
-2556 TDVSRVIVEV
+2556 
-2566 MHNGIKQEVPLVQTG
+2566 
-2581 GQWRF
+2581 
-2586 APTSDWAD
+2586 
-2594 GDYIL
+2594 
-2599 TVKVEDRA
+2599 
-2607 GNVKQSAPLTVTVDT
+2607 
-2622 HIAIDRIE
+2622 
-2630 LVNDSGIPGDNLTNE
+2630 
-2645 ARPHFQVTVPADVNG
+2645 
-2660 VRLSIDGGKTW
+2660 
-2671 FDATQSAT
+2671 
-2679 SGVWDYTWLTNVANG
+2679 
-2694 PHTLM
+2694 
-2699 VEASDKAG
+2699 
-2707 NKTTQKLDFTID
+2707 
-2719 TILSEPTITLDS
+2719 
-2731 ADDSAAGDNITN
+2731 
-2743 VKMPGFTL
+2743 
-2751 GNIDAD
+2751 
-2757 VTKVVVTV
+2757 
-2765 AHDGKNQQIELIKNG
+2765 
-2780 GVWRFTP
+2780 
-2787 GAAWTDGDY
+2787 
-2796 TLTVKVEDKAGNTN
+2796 
-2810 YSAPLTVTIDTQTS
+2810 
-2824 IDRIE
+2824 
-2829 LLNDTGIVGDNLTNE
+2829 
-2844 ARPQFHITVPT
+2844 
-2855 DVNSVQLSLDGGIN
+2855 
-2869 WVNATLTSD
+2869 
-2878 GVWEY
+2878 
-2883 IWPTDLVE
+2883 
-2891 NTYTLTVK
+2891 
-2899 ATDVAGNTATETLN
+2899 
-2913 FIIDTTLST
+2913 
-2922 PTITL
+2922 
-2927 DSADDSGTA
+2927 
-2936 NDNKTNV
+2936 
-2943 KTPGFII
+2943 
-2950 GGIDSDV
+2950 
-2957 TQVVVQV
+2957 
-2964 MRDGHSEEVEL
+2964 
-2975 TQTNG
+2975 
-2980 QWRFVPG
+2980 
-2987 SAWTDGDYTLTVTVK
+2987 
-3002 DEAGNIRH
+3002 
-3010 SAPLTV
+3010 
-3016 TIDTQITIDHI
+3016 IDHI

-3172 LTATKGATGIW
+3172 LTATKDATGNWSVTPTGTWADGDYTLTVRVEDEAGNEKHSASLTVTVDTQITIDAIELVNDNGIPGDNMTNDAHPQFRVTVPGDVNEVSLSIDGGVTWVKATQSATPGVWNYTWPGTVPDGDYTLNVKATDNAGNTVTETLHFTIDTTLSVPVIVLNSADDTGVQGDNMTNSTQPTFALQHIDDDAVRVTVSVEHGGVTTTFDATKGVGGWSFTPTGAWADGDYTLSVSVEDKAGNTSHSASLTVTVDTQIAINNIELVNDSGIPDDNLTNNVRPHFQVKVPTDVNEVRLSIDGGKTWFNATQSATPGVWDYTWLADVGEGKHTLTVEATDKAGNQTTQKLDFIIDTMLSEPTIVLDSTDDSGTKGDNLTNANKPTFILGNIDADARYVTVEVQYGGTKEVLTATKGATGIW

-3192 DGDYTLTV
+3192 DGDYMLTV

-3322 PTIAMDSRD
+3322 PTITMDSRD

-3348 TIGNIDADA
+3348 TIGNIDSDA
-3357 HSVILRITQGGNS
+3357 QSVILRITQGGNS

-3411 TPLVVTVDTQT
+3411 TPLIVTVDTQT

-3468 WVSATQGI
+3468 WVSAAQGI

-3621 AIDRIELV
+3621 AIDHIELV

-3716 ITLLTPTIELAPDQ
+3716 ITLMTPTIELAPDQ

-3847 PVFDIHQVDSD
+3847 PVFDIRQVDSD

-4304 TSAELRI
+4304 TSAELKI

-4533 VTTPRFVIGNVP
+4533 VTKPRFVIGNVP

-4558 SYSVTAN
+4558 SYPVTAN

-4893 STAVDVTID
+4893 STAVDLTID

-5299 DLITNHNKPVL
+5299 DLITSHNKPVL

-5384 PAMVAGSDNGIFS
+5384 PVMMAGSDNGIFS

-5583 KVFTSELD
+5583 QVFTSELD

-5599 EWWSNSDLIT
+5599 DWWSNSSTIT
-5609 MRGTGEI
+5609 MRGMGEI

-5630 TAVVAATGRWE
+5630 TAVVAANGQWE
-5641 LSTDKLPEGTY
+5641 LSTDQLPEGKY
-5652 DISLVIEDSAGNRW
+5652 DITLSIEDNAGNRK
-5666 EDVRE
+5666 EEVHE

-5706 IITDSEGN
+5706 IITDSNGN

-5999 EPSAAEESVVK
+5999 VPSAAEESVVK
-6010 VTAYSITLLNADS
+6010 ETAYSITLLNADS

-6040 VPENIVNVSIMFEG
+6040 VPENIVNVSVMFEG

-6088 DNDFL
+6088 DDDFL

-6109 NAMNVRG
+6109 NAMNARG

>member
-113 EEEELKKQLDDAEN
+113 EEEELKKQLDEAEN

-152 AFEVQNSSKQI
+152 AFEVQNSSKQM
-163 EEMLQNFLAD
+163 EEMLQEFLAD

-448 KNDNITN
+448 KNDSITN

-540 TNDSGIVGDN
+540 TDDSGIVGDN

-596 DSVEGINNLTF
+596 DSVEGVNNLTF

-621 SYVIDTIAP
+621 SYVIDTVAP

-639 YVVLPNGIILSG
+639 FVVLPNGIILSG

-1033 DSGISD
+1033 DSGIAD

-1107 GNKANSAIFDFTID
+1107 GNKANSAVFDFTID

-1185 WLFIPGNTWAD
+1185 WLFTPGNTWAD

-1384 WTFTPPT
+1384 WSFTPT
-1391 SWADGDY
+1391 GAWADGDY

-1430 ELVNDSGIPD
+1430 ELVNDSGIPN

-1476 QSATPGV
+1476 QSATPGA

-1502 ATDEAGNKATQ
+1502 ATDKAGNKTTQ
-1513 TLDFTI
+1513 ELDFTI

-1553 NNIDTDVSRVIVEVM
+1553 NNIDTDVSRVTVEVM

-1672 FDATQSATSGVW
+1672 FDATQSATPGVW

-1709 KTTQKLDFTI
+1709 KTTQKLDFII
-1719 DTILSEPT
+1719 DTMLSEPT

-2022 ITIDHIELVND
+2022 IAIDHIELVND
-2033 SGIPDDNLTNNVRPH
+2033 SGIPDDNLTN
-2048 FQVTVPTDVNVVRLS
+2048 
-2063 IDGGKTWFN
+2063 
-2072 ATQSAT
+2072 
-2078 PGVWDYTWLAD
+2078 
-2089 VGEGKHTLTV
+2089 
-2099 EATDKAGNKTT
+2099 EA
-2110 QQLDFIIDTLLSE
+2110 
-2123 PTIVL
+2123 
-2128 DNTDDSGTKGDHLTN
+2128 
-2143 VNKPTFLL
+2143 
-2151 GNIDADARYVTV
+2151 
-2163 EVQHGGTKEVLTA
+2163 
-2176 TKDATGNWSVTPT
+2176 
-2189 GTWAD
+2189 
-2194 GDYTLTVRVED
+2194 
-2205 EAGNEKHSASLTVT
+2205 
-2219 VDTQITIDVIE
+2219 
-2230 LVNDNGIPGDNMT
+2230 
-2243 NDAHPQFR
+2243 
-2251 VTVPGDV
+2251 
-2258 NEVSLSIDGGVTWV
+2258 
-2272 KATQS
+2272 
-2277 ATPGVWNYTWPG
+2277 
-2289 TVPDGDYTLN
+2289 
-2299 VKATDN
+2299 
-2305 AGNTVTETLHFTIDT
+2305 
-2320 TLSTPVIVLDSAD
+2320 
-2333 DSGVHGDNMTN
+2333 
-2344 HTQPTFALQ
+2344 
-2353 HIDDDAVRVTVSV
+2353 
-2366 EHGGVTT
+2366 
-2373 TFDAT
+2373 
-2378 KDAGGWT
+2378 
-2385 FTPTGAWADGDYTLS
+2385 
-2400 VSVEDKA
+2400 
-2407 GNTSHSASLTVTVD
+2407 
-2421 TQIAINNIE
+2421 
-2430 LVNDS
+2430 
-2435 GIPDDNLTN
+2435 
-2444 NVRPHFQVTVPTDV
+2444 
-2458 NVVRLSIDGGKT
+2458 
-2470 WFNAT
+2470 
-2475 QSATPGVWDYIWPD
+2475 
-2489 DVADGGYTLT
+2489 
-2499 VEATD
+2499 
-2504 EAGNKATQTLDFT
+2504 
-2517 IDTTLSVPTLSL
+2517 
-2529 DSADDSGIAGDNITN
+2529 
-2544 VKTPGFTLNNID
+2544 
-2556 TDVSRVIVEV
+2556 
-2566 MHNGIKQEVPLVQTG
+2566 
-2581 GQWRF
+2581 
-2586 APTSDWAD
+2586 
-2594 GDYIL
+2594 
-2599 TVKVEDRA
+2599 
-2607 GNVKQSAPLTVTVDT
+2607 
-2622 HIAIDRIE
+2622 
-2630 LVNDSGIPGDNLTNE
+2630 
-2645 ARPHFQVTVPADVNG
+2645 
-2660 VRLSIDGGKTW
+2660 
-2671 FDATQSAT
+2671 
-2679 SGVWDYTWLTNVANG
+2679 
-2694 PHTLM
+2694 
-2699 VEASDKAG
+2699 
-2707 NKTTQKLDFTID
+2707 
-2719 TILSEPTITLDS
+2719 
-2731 ADDSAAGDNITN
+2731 
-2743 VKMPGFTL
+2743 
-2751 GNIDAD
+2751 
-2757 VTKVVVTV
+2757 
-2765 AHDGKNQQIELIKNG
+2765 
-2780 GVWRFTP
+2780 
-2787 GAAWTDGDY
+2787 
-2796 TLTVKVEDKAGNTN
+2796 
-2810 YSAPLTVTIDTQTS
+2810 
-2824 IDRIE
+2824 
-2829 LLNDTGIVGDNLTNE
+2829 
-2844 ARPQFHITVPT
+2844 
-2855 DVNSVQLSLDGGIN
+2855 
-2869 WVNATLTSD
+2869 
-2878 GVWEY
+2878 
-2883 IWPTDLVE
+2883 
-2891 NTYTLTVK
+2891 
-2899 ATDVAGNTATETLN
+2899 
-2913 FIIDTTLST
+2913 
-2922 PTITL
+2922 
-2927 DSADDSGTA
+2927 
-2936 NDNKTNV
+2936 
-2943 KTPGFII
+2943 
-2950 GGIDSDV
+2950 
-2957 TQVVVQV
+2957 
-2964 MRDGHSEEVEL
+2964 
-2975 TQTNG
+2975 
-2980 QWRFVPG
+2980 
-2987 SAWTDGDYTLTVTVK
+2987 
-3002 DEAGNIRH
+3002 
-3010 SAPLTV
+3010 
-3016 TIDTQITIDHI
+3016 
-3027 ELVNDSGIPDD
+3027 
-3038 NLTNNVR
+3038 R

-3172 LTATKGATGIW
+3172 LTATKDATGNWSVTPTGTWADGDYTLTVRVEDEAGNEKHSASLTVTVDTQITIDAIELVNDNGIPGDNMTNDAHPQFRVTVPGDVNEVSLSIDGGVTWVKATQSATPGVWNYTWPGTVPDGDYTLNVKATDNAGNTVTETLHFTIDTTLSTPVIVLDSADDTGIQGDNMTNRTQPTFNLQHIDDDAVRVTVSVEHGGVTTTFDATKGVGGWTFTPPTSWGAGDYTLSVSVEDKAGNTSHSASLTVTVDTQIAINNIELVNDSGIPDDNLTNNVRPQFQVKVPTDVNEVRLSIDGGKTWFNATQSATPGVWDYTWLADVGEGKHTLTVEATDKAGNQTTQKLDFIIDTLLSEPTIVLDSTDDSGTKGDNLTNANKPTFLLGNIDADARYVTVEVQHGSTKEVLTATKGATGIW

-3200 RVEDD
+3200 RVEDE

-3213 PLTVTVDTQITIDVI
+3213 PLTVTVDTQITIDAI

-3322 PTIAMDSRD
+3322 PTITMDSRD

-3348 TIGNIDADA
+3348 TIGNIDSDA
-3357 HSVILRITQGGNS
+3357 QSVILRITQGGNS

-3411 TPLVVTVDTQT
+3411 TPLIVTVDTQT

-3468 WVSATQGI
+3468 WVSAAQGI

-3489 DGKHTLTVMVTD
+3489 DGKHILTVMVTD

-3621 AIDRIELV
+3621 AIDHIELV

-3691 QHTLT
+3691 QHTLI
-3696 VEVTDGAGNKMTET
+3696 VEVTDGAGNKMTGT
-3710 LNFTID
+3710 LDFTID

-3745 PVFVLGSIDK
+3745 PIFVLGSIDK

-3847 PVFDIHQVDSD
+3847 PVFDIRQVDSD

-3938 NDQLTNVAKPSFRI
+3938 DDQLTNVAKPSFRI
-3952 DVPGDVVQVRVTL
+3952 DVPGDVIQVRVTL

-4002 DEAGN
+4002 DQAGN

-4179 IFNVGSALPDGQHTL
+4179 IFNVGSALPDGKHTL

-4304 TSAELRI
+4304 TSAELQI

-4533 VTTPRFVIGNVP
+4533 VTKPRFVIGNVP

-4558 SYSVTAN
+4558 SYPVTAN

-4618 SDTGNSNSDN
+4618 SDTGSSNSDN

-4658 EVLKQTIT
+4658 EVLKHTIT

-4721 SIDDQH
+4721 SIDDQY
-4727 EATSLRPEFKGFAE
+4727 EATSLRPEFKGLAE

-4829 NKTPTLIGS
+4829 NKTPTLVGN
-4838 TLPNTIVSIYVDGVK
+4838 TLPNAIVSIYVDGVK

-4971 ELTFKVEDVAGNI
+4971 VLTFKVEDVAGNI

-5075 DKAGNSQQKEI
+5075 DKAGNSQQKDI

-5299 DLITNHNKPVL
+5299 DLITSHNKPVL

-5384 PAMVAGSDNGIFS
+5384 PVMMAGSDNGIFS

-5405 RPTFSIFGEMNQSVQ
+5405 RPAFSIYGEMNQSVQ

-5535 WVNEKGHWQMP
+5535 WVNDKGHWQMP

-5583 KVFTSELD
+5583 QVFTSELD

-5599 EWWSNSDLIT
+5599 DWWSNSSTIT
-5609 MRGTGEI
+5609 MRGMGEI

-5630 TAVVAATGRWE
+5630 TAVVAANGQWE
-5641 LSTDKLPEGTY
+5641 LSTDQLPEGKY
-5652 DISLVIEDSAGNRW
+5652 DITLSIEDNAGNRK
-5666 EDVRE
+5666 EEVHE

-5706 IITDSEGN
+5706 IITDSNGN

-5753 PLDIMKEVPVISLS
+5753 PLDIMKETPVISLS

-5782 KQPTFII
+5782 NQPTFII

-5864 LAAGEDNGASDSDN
+5864 LAAGEGNGASDSDN
-5878 VTNHTQPKF
+5878 VTNHNHTQPKF

-5924 PPAAWNDGN
+5924 PPAAWNDGT

-5945 NSQQSAS
+5945 NSLQSAS
-5952 LAVTV
+5952 LEVTV

-5999 EPSAAEESVVK
+5999 VPSAAEESVVK
-6010 VTAYSITLLNADS
+6010 ETAYSITLLNADS

-6040 VPENIVNVSIMFEG
+6040 VPENIVNVSVMFEG

-6088 DNDFL
+6088 DDDFL

-6109 NAMNVRG
+6109 NAMNARG

>member
-426 ITDTIAP
+426 ITDTIPP

-1033 DSGISD
+1033 DSGIAD

-1107 GNKANSAIFDFTID
+1107 GNKANSAVFDFTID

-1271 SWVQATP
+1271 SWVQTTP

-1328 VLDSADDTGIQG
+1328 VLDSADDTGVQG
-1340 DNMTNSTQPTF
+1340 DNMTNRTQPTF

-1430 ELVNDSGIPD
+1430 ELVNDSGIPN

-1476 QSATPGV
+1476 QSATTGV

-2128 DNTDDSGTKGDHLTN
+2128 DSTDDSGTKGDNLTN

-2320 TLSTPVIVLDSAD
+2320 TLSVPVIVLNSAD
-2333 DSGVHGDNMTN
+2333 DTGVQGDNMTN
-2344 HTQPTFALQ
+2344 STQPTFALQ

-2378 KDAGGWT
+2378 KGVGGWS

-2444 NVRPHFQVTVPTDV
+2444 NVRPHFQVKVPTDV
-2458 NVVRLSIDGGKT
+2458 N
-2470 WFNAT
+2470 
-2475 QSATPGVWDYIWPD
+2475 
-2489 DVADGGYTLT
+2489 
-2499 VEATD
+2499 E
-2504 EAGNKATQTLDFT
+2504 
-2517 IDTTLSVPTLSL
+2517 
-2529 DSADDSGIAGDNITN
+2529 
-2544 VKTPGFTLNNID
+2544 
-2556 TDVSRVIVEV
+2556 
-2566 MHNGIKQEVPLVQTG
+2566 
-2581 GQWRF
+2581 
-2586 APTSDWAD
+2586 
-2594 GDYIL
+2594 
-2599 TVKVEDRA
+2599 
-2607 GNVKQSAPLTVTVDT
+2607 
-2622 HIAIDRIE
+2622 
-2630 LVNDSGIPGDNLTNE
+2630 
-2645 ARPHFQVTVPADVNG
+2645 
-2660 VRLSIDGGKTW
+2660 
-2671 FDATQSAT
+2671 
-2679 SGVWDYTWLTNVANG
+2679 
-2694 PHTLM
+2694 
-2699 VEASDKAG
+2699 
-2707 NKTTQKLDFTID
+2707 
-2719 TILSEPTITLDS
+2719 
-2731 ADDSAAGDNITN
+2731 
-2743 VKMPGFTL
+2743 
-2751 GNIDAD
+2751 
-2757 VTKVVVTV
+2757 
-2765 AHDGKNQQIELIKNG
+2765 
-2780 GVWRFTP
+2780 
-2787 GAAWTDGDY
+2787 
-2796 TLTVKVEDKAGNTN
+2796 
-2810 YSAPLTVTIDTQTS
+2810 
-2824 IDRIE
+2824 
-2829 LLNDTGIVGDNLTNE
+2829 
-2844 ARPQFHITVPT
+2844 
-2855 DVNSVQLSLDGGIN
+2855 
-2869 WVNATLTSD
+2869 
-2878 GVWEY
+2878 
-2883 IWPTDLVE
+2883 
-2891 NTYTLTVK
+2891 
-2899 ATDVAGNTATETLN
+2899 
-2913 FIIDTTLST
+2913 
-2922 PTITL
+2922 
-2927 DSADDSGTA
+2927 
-2936 NDNKTNV
+2936 
-2943 KTPGFII
+2943 
-2950 GGIDSDV
+2950 
-2957 TQVVVQV
+2957 
-2964 MRDGHSEEVEL
+2964 
-2975 TQTNG
+2975 
-2980 QWRFVPG
+2980 
-2987 SAWTDGDYTLTVTVK
+2987 
-3002 DEAGNIRH
+3002 
-3010 SAPLTV
+3010 
-3016 TIDTQITIDHI
+3016 
-3027 ELVNDSGIPDD
+3027 
-3038 NLTNNVR
+3038 
-3045 PHFQVTVPTDV
+3045 
-3056 NVVRLSIDGGKTWFN
+3056 VRLSIDGGKTWFN

-3098 EATDKAGNKTTQ
+3098 EATDKAGNQTTQ
-3110 QLDFIIDTLL
+3110 KLDFIIDTLL
-3120 SEPTIVLDNTDDSGT
+3120 SEPTIVLDSTDDSGT
-3135 KGDNLTNVNKPTF
+3135 KGDNLTNANKPTF
-3148 LLGNIDADARY
+3148 ILGNIDADARY

-3278 GIWDYTWPKDVT
+3278 GTWDYTWPKDVT

-3348 TIGNIDADA
+3348 TIGNIDSDA
-3357 HSVILRITQGGNS
+3357 QSVILRITQGGNS

-3411 TPLVVTVDTQT
+3411 TPLIVTVDTQT

-3621 AIDRIELV
+3621 AIDHIELV

-3716 ITLLTPTIELAPDQ
+3716 ITLMTPTIELAPDQ

-3784 RPDSALADGSYTF
+3784 RPDSALVDGSYTF

-4533 VTTPRFVIGNVP
+4533 VTKPRFVIGNVP

-4558 SYSVTAN
+4558 SYPVTAN

-4893 STAVDVTID
+4893 STAVDLTID

-5299 DLITNHNKPVL
+5299 DLITSHNKPVL

-5384 PAMVAGSDNGIFS
+5384 PVMMAGSDNGIFS

-5405 RPTFSIFGEMNQSVQ
+5405 RPAFSIYGEMNQSVQ

-5476 FNTTPVAIDSI
+5476 LNTTPVAIDSI

-5535 WVNEKGHWQMP
+5535 WVNDKGHWQMP

-5583 KVFTSELD
+5583 QVFTSELD

-5599 EWWSNSDLIT
+5599 DWWSNSSTIT
-5609 MRGTGEI
+5609 MRGMGEI

-5630 TAVVAATGRWE
+5630 TAVVAANGQWE
-5641 LSTDKLPEGTY
+5641 LSTDQLPEGKY
-5652 DISLVIEDSAGNRW
+5652 DITLSIEDNAGNRK
-5666 EDVRE
+5666 EEVHE

-5706 IITDSEGN
+5706 IITDSNGN

-5753 PLDIMKEVPVISLS
+5753 SLDIMKEVPVISLS

-5864 LAAGEDNGASDSDN
+5864 LAAGEDNGVSDSDN

-5907 VTDIYQATQG
+5907 VTDTYQATQG

-5924 PPAAWNDGN
+5924 PPAAWNDGT

-5977 ATAVTPPESETV
+5977 PTAVTPLESETV
-5989 NAESA
+5989 NAESD

-5999 EPSAAEESVVK
+5999 VPSAAEESVVK
-6010 VTAYSITLLNADS
+6010 ETAYSITLLNADS

-6040 VPENIVNVSIMFEG
+6040 VPENIVNVSVMFEG

-6109 NAMNVRG
+6109 NAMNARG
-6116 KTEDDINDS
+6116 KAEDDINDS

>member
-1185 WLFIPGNTWAD
+1185 WLFIPGNTWTD

-1483 WDYIW
+1483 WDY
-1488 PDDVADGGYTLTVE
+1488 
-1502 ATDEAGNKATQ
+1502 
-1513 TLDFTI
+1513 
-1519 DTTLSVPTLSLD
+1519 
-1531 SADDSGIAG
+1531 
-1540 DNITNVKTPGFTL
+1540 
-1553 NNIDTDVSRVIVEVM
+1553 
-1568 HNGIKQEVPL
+1568 
-1578 VQTGGQWRFAPTSD
+1578 
-1592 WADGDYIL
+1592 
-1600 TVKVEDR
+1600 
-1607 AGNVKQSAPLTV
+1607 
-1619 TVDTHIAIDRI
+1619 
-1630 ELVNDSGIPGD
+1630 
-1641 NLTNEARPH
+1641 
-1650 FQVTVPADVNGVRLS
+1650 
-1665 IDGGKTW
+1665 
-1672 FDATQSATSGVW
+1672 
-1684 DYTWLTNVANGPH
+1684 
-1697 TLMVEASDKAGN
+1697 
-1709 KTTQKLDFTI
+1709 
-1719 DTILSEPT
+1719 
-1727 ITLDSADDSAAGD
+1727 
-1740 NITNVKMPGFTL
+1740 
-1752 GNIDADVT
+1752 
-1760 KVVVTVA
+1760 
-1767 HDGKNQQIE
+1767 
-1776 LIKNG
+1776 
-1781 GVWRF
+1781 
-1786 TPGAAWT
+1786 
-1793 DGDYTLTVKVEDKA
+1793 
-1807 GNTNYSAPLTVTIDT
+1807 
-1822 QTSIDRIELLNDTGI
+1822 
-1837 VGDNL
+1837 
-1842 TNEARPQFH
+1842 
-1851 ITVPTDVNSVQL
+1851 
-1863 SLDGGINWVNATLT
+1863 
-1877 SDGVWEY
+1877 
-1884 IWPTDLVENTY
+1884 
-1895 TLTVKATD
+1895 
-1903 VAGNTATETLNF
+1903 
-1915 IIDTTLSTPTITL
+1915 
-1928 DSADDSGTANDNKTN
+1928 
-1943 VKTPG
+1943 
-1948 FIIGGID
+1948 
-1955 SDVTQVVVQVMRDGH
+1955 
-1970 SEEVEL
+1970 
-1976 TQTNGQWRFV
+1976 
-1986 PGSAWT
+1986 
-1992 DGDYTLTVTVKD
+1992 
-2004 EAGNIRHSAPLTV
+2004 
-2017 TIDTQ
+2017 
-2022 ITIDHIELVND
+2022 
-2033 SGIPDDNLTNNVRPH
+2033 
-2048 FQVTVPTDVNVVRLS
+2048 
-2063 IDGGKTWFN
+2063 
-2072 ATQSAT
+2072 
-2078 PGVWDYTWLAD
+2078 TWLAD

-2099 EATDKAGNKTT
+2099 EATDK
-2110 QQLDFIIDTLLSE
+2110 
-2123 PTIVL
+2123 V
-2128 DNTDDSGTKGDHLTN
+2128 
-2143 VNKPTFLL
+2143 
-2151 GNIDADARYVTV
+2151 
-2163 EVQHGGTKEVLTA
+2163 
-2176 TKDATGNWSVTPT
+2176 
-2189 GTWAD
+2189 
-2194 GDYTLTVRVED
+2194 
-2205 EAGNEKHSASLTVT
+2205 
-2219 VDTQITIDVIE
+2219 
-2230 LVNDNGIPGDNMT
+2230 
-2243 NDAHPQFR
+2243 
-2251 VTVPGDV
+2251 
-2258 NEVSLSIDGGVTWV
+2258 
-2272 KATQS
+2272 
-2277 ATPGVWNYTWPG
+2277 
-2289 TVPDGDYTLN
+2289 
-2299 VKATDN
+2299 
-2305 AGNTVTETLHFTIDT
+2305 
-2320 TLSTPVIVLDSAD
+2320 
-2333 DSGVHGDNMTN
+2333 
-2344 HTQPTFALQ
+2344 
-2353 HIDDDAVRVTVSV
+2353 
-2366 EHGGVTT
+2366 
-2373 TFDAT
+2373 
-2378 KDAGGWT
+2378 
-2385 FTPTGAWADGDYTLS
+2385 
-2400 VSVEDKA
+2400 
-2407 GNTSHSASLTVTVD
+2407 
-2421 TQIAINNIE
+2421 
-2430 LVNDS
+2430 
-2435 GIPDDNLTN
+2435 
-2444 NVRPHFQVTVPTDV
+2444 
-2458 NVVRLSIDGGKT
+2458 
-2470 WFNAT
+2470 
-2475 QSATPGVWDYIWPD
+2475 
-2489 DVADGGYTLT
+2489 
-2499 VEATD
+2499 
-2504 EAGNKATQTLDFT
+2504 
-2517 IDTTLSVPTLSL
+2517 
-2529 DSADDSGIAGDNITN
+2529 
-2544 VKTPGFTLNNID
+2544 
-2556 TDVSRVIVEV
+2556 
-2566 MHNGIKQEVPLVQTG
+2566 
-2581 GQWRF
+2581 
-2586 APTSDWAD
+2586 
-2594 GDYIL
+2594 
-2599 TVKVEDRA
+2599 
-2607 GNVKQSAPLTVTVDT
+2607 
-2622 HIAIDRIE
+2622 
-2630 LVNDSGIPGDNLTNE
+2630 
-2645 ARPHFQVTVPADVNG
+2645 
-2660 VRLSIDGGKTW
+2660 
-2671 FDATQSAT
+2671 
-2679 SGVWDYTWLTNVANG
+2679 
-2694 PHTLM
+2694 
-2699 VEASDKAG
+2699 
-2707 NKTTQKLDFTID
+2707 
-2719 TILSEPTITLDS
+2719 
-2731 ADDSAAGDNITN
+2731 
-2743 VKMPGFTL
+2743 
-2751 GNIDAD
+2751 
-2757 VTKVVVTV
+2757 
-2765 AHDGKNQQIELIKNG
+2765 
-2780 GVWRFTP
+2780 
-2787 GAAWTDGDY
+2787 
-2796 TLTVKVEDKAGNTN
+2796 
-2810 YSAPLTVTIDTQTS
+2810 
-2824 IDRIE
+2824 
-2829 LLNDTGIVGDNLTNE
+2829 
-2844 ARPQFHITVPT
+2844 
-2855 DVNSVQLSLDGGIN
+2855 
-2869 WVNATLTSD
+2869 
-2878 GVWEY
+2878 
-2883 IWPTDLVE
+2883 
-2891 NTYTLTVK
+2891 
-2899 ATDVAGNTATETLN
+2899 
-2913 FIIDTTLST
+2913 
-2922 PTITL
+2922 
-2927 DSADDSGTA
+2927 
-2936 NDNKTNV
+2936 
-2943 KTPGFII
+2943 
-2950 GGIDSDV
+2950 
-2957 TQVVVQV
+2957 
-2964 MRDGHSEEVEL
+2964 
-2975 TQTNG
+2975 
-2980 QWRFVPG
+2980 
-2987 SAWTDGDYTLTVTVK
+2987 
-3002 DEAGNIRH
+3002 
-3010 SAPLTV
+3010 
-3016 TIDTQITIDHI
+3016 
-3027 ELVNDSGIPDD
+3027 
-3038 NLTNNVR
+3038 
-3045 PHFQVTVPTDV
+3045 
-3056 NVVRLSIDGGKTWFN
+3056 
-3071 ATQSATPGVWDY
+3071 
-3083 TWLADVGEG
+3083 
-3092 KHTLTV
+3092 
-3098 EATDKAGNKTTQ
+3098 GNKTTQ

-4558 SYSVTAN
+4558 SYPVTAN

-5492 AEMTGSDGKIYIT
+5492 AEVTGSDGKIYIT

>member
-1 MGNKSIQKFFADQNS
+1 MRNKSIQKFFADQNS

-113 EEEELKKQLDDAEN
+113 EEEELKKQLDEAEN

-152 AFEVQNSSKQI
+152 AFEVQNSSKQM
-163 EEMLQNFLAD
+163 EEMLQEFLAD

-448 KNDNITN
+448 KNDSITN

-540 TNDSGIVGDN
+540 TDDSGIVGDN

-596 DSVEGINNLTF
+596 DSVEGVNNLTF

-621 SYVIDTIAP
+621 SYVIDTVAP

-639 YVVLPNGIILSG
+639 FVVLPNGIILSG

-1033 DSGISD
+1033 DSGIAD

-1107 GNKANSAIFDFTID
+1107 GNKANSAVFDFTID

-1185 WLFIPGNTWAD
+1185 WLFTPGNTWAD

-1384 WTFTPPT
+1384 WSFTPT
-1391 SWADGDY
+1391 GAWADGDY

-1430 ELVNDSGIPD
+1430 ELVNDSGIPN

-1476 QSATPGV
+1476 QSATPGA

-1502 ATDEAGNKATQ
+1502 ATDKAGNKTTQ
-1513 TLDFTI
+1513 ELDFTI

-1553 NNIDTDVSRVIVEVM
+1553 NNIDTDVSRVTVEVM

-1672 FDATQSATSGVW
+1672 FDATQSATPGVW

-1709 KTTQKLDFTI
+1709 KTTQKLDFII
-1719 DTILSEPT
+1719 DTMLSEPT

-2022 ITIDHIELVND
+2022 IAIDHIELVND
-2033 SGIPDDNLTNNVRPH
+2033 SGIPDDNLTN
-2048 FQVTVPTDVNVVRLS
+2048 
-2063 IDGGKTWFN
+2063 
-2072 ATQSAT
+2072 
-2078 PGVWDYTWLAD
+2078 
-2089 VGEGKHTLTV
+2089 
-2099 EATDKAGNKTT
+2099 EA
-2110 QQLDFIIDTLLSE
+2110 
-2123 PTIVL
+2123 
-2128 DNTDDSGTKGDHLTN
+2128 
-2143 VNKPTFLL
+2143 
-2151 GNIDADARYVTV
+2151 
-2163 EVQHGGTKEVLTA
+2163 
-2176 TKDATGNWSVTPT
+2176 
-2189 GTWAD
+2189 
-2194 GDYTLTVRVED
+2194 
-2205 EAGNEKHSASLTVT
+2205 
-2219 VDTQITIDVIE
+2219 
-2230 LVNDNGIPGDNMT
+2230 
-2243 NDAHPQFR
+2243 
-2251 VTVPGDV
+2251 
-2258 NEVSLSIDGGVTWV
+2258 
-2272 KATQS
+2272 
-2277 ATPGVWNYTWPG
+2277 
-2289 TVPDGDYTLN
+2289 
-2299 VKATDN
+2299 
-2305 AGNTVTETLHFTIDT
+2305 
-2320 TLSTPVIVLDSAD
+2320 
-2333 DSGVHGDNMTN
+2333 
-2344 HTQPTFALQ
+2344 
-2353 HIDDDAVRVTVSV
+2353 
-2366 EHGGVTT
+2366 
-2373 TFDAT
+2373 
-2378 KDAGGWT
+2378 
-2385 FTPTGAWADGDYTLS
+2385 
-2400 VSVEDKA
+2400 
-2407 GNTSHSASLTVTVD
+2407 
-2421 TQIAINNIE
+2421 
-2430 LVNDS
+2430 
-2435 GIPDDNLTN
+2435 
-2444 NVRPHFQVTVPTDV
+2444 
-2458 NVVRLSIDGGKT
+2458 
-2470 WFNAT
+2470 
-2475 QSATPGVWDYIWPD
+2475 
-2489 DVADGGYTLT
+2489 
-2499 VEATD
+2499 
-2504 EAGNKATQTLDFT
+2504 
-2517 IDTTLSVPTLSL
+2517 
-2529 DSADDSGIAGDNITN
+2529 
-2544 VKTPGFTLNNID
+2544 
-2556 TDVSRVIVEV
+2556 
-2566 MHNGIKQEVPLVQTG
+2566 
-2581 GQWRF
+2581 
-2586 APTSDWAD
+2586 
-2594 GDYIL
+2594 
-2599 TVKVEDRA
+2599 
-2607 GNVKQSAPLTVTVDT
+2607 
-2622 HIAIDRIE
+2622 
-2630 LVNDSGIPGDNLTNE
+2630 
-2645 ARPHFQVTVPADVNG
+2645 
-2660 VRLSIDGGKTW
+2660 
-2671 FDATQSAT
+2671 
-2679 SGVWDYTWLTNVANG
+2679 
-2694 PHTLM
+2694 
-2699 VEASDKAG
+2699 
-2707 NKTTQKLDFTID
+2707 
-2719 TILSEPTITLDS
+2719 
-2731 ADDSAAGDNITN
+2731 
-2743 VKMPGFTL
+2743 
-2751 GNIDAD
+2751 
-2757 VTKVVVTV
+2757 
-2765 AHDGKNQQIELIKNG
+2765 
-2780 GVWRFTP
+2780 
-2787 GAAWTDGDY
+2787 
-2796 TLTVKVEDKAGNTN
+2796 
-2810 YSAPLTVTIDTQTS
+2810 
-2824 IDRIE
+2824 
-2829 LLNDTGIVGDNLTNE
+2829 
-2844 ARPQFHITVPT
+2844 
-2855 DVNSVQLSLDGGIN
+2855 
-2869 WVNATLTSD
+2869 
-2878 GVWEY
+2878 
-2883 IWPTDLVE
+2883 
-2891 NTYTLTVK
+2891 
-2899 ATDVAGNTATETLN
+2899 
-2913 FIIDTTLST
+2913 
-2922 PTITL
+2922 
-2927 DSADDSGTA
+2927 
-2936 NDNKTNV
+2936 
-2943 KTPGFII
+2943 
-2950 GGIDSDV
+2950 
-2957 TQVVVQV
+2957 
-2964 MRDGHSEEVEL
+2964 
-2975 TQTNG
+2975 
-2980 QWRFVPG
+2980 
-2987 SAWTDGDYTLTVTVK
+2987 
-3002 DEAGNIRH
+3002 
-3010 SAPLTV
+3010 
-3016 TIDTQITIDHI
+3016 
-3027 ELVNDSGIPDD
+3027 
-3038 NLTNNVR
+3038 R

-3172 LTATKGATGIW
+3172 LTATKDATGNWSVTPTGTWADGDYTLTVRVEDEAGNEKHSASLTVTVDTQITIDAIELVNDNGIPGDNMTNDAHPQFRVTVPGDVNEVSLSIDGGVTWVKATQSATPGVWNYTWPGTVPDGDYTLNVKATDNAGNTVTETLHFTIDTTLSTPVIVLDSADDTGIQGDNMTNRTQPTFNLQHIDDDAVRVTVSVEHGGVTTTFDATKGVGGWTFTPPTSWGAGDYTLSVSVEDKAGNTSHSASLTVTVDTQIAINNIELVNDSGIPDDNLTNNVRPQFQVKVPTDVNEVRLSIDGGKTWFNATQSATPGVWDYTWLADVGEGKHTLTVEATDKAGNQTTQKLDFIIDTLLSEPTIVLDSTDDSGTKGDNLTNANKPTFLLGNIDADARYVTVEVQHGSTKEVLTATKGATGIW

-3200 RVEDD
+3200 RVEDE

-3213 PLTVTVDTQITIDVI
+3213 PLTVTVDTQITIDAI

-3322 PTIAMDSRD
+3322 PTITMDSRD

-3348 TIGNIDADA
+3348 TIGNIDSDA
-3357 HSVILRITQGGNS
+3357 QSVILRITQGGNS

-3411 TPLVVTVDTQT
+3411 TPLIVTVDTQT

-3468 WVSATQGI
+3468 WVSAAQGI

-3489 DGKHTLTVMVTD
+3489 DGKHILTVMVTD

-3621 AIDRIELV
+3621 AIDHIELV

-3691 QHTLT
+3691 QHTLI
-3696 VEVTDGAGNKMTET
+3696 VEVTDGAGNKMTGT
-3710 LNFTID
+3710 LDFTID

-3745 PVFVLGSIDK
+3745 PIFVLGSIDK

-3847 PVFDIHQVDSD
+3847 PVFDIRQVDSD

-3952 DVPGDVVQVRVTL
+3952 DVPGDVIQVRVTL

-4002 DEAGN
+4002 DQAGN

-4179 IFNVGSALPDGQHTL
+4179 IFNVGSALPDGKHTL

-4304 TSAELRI
+4304 TSAELQI

-4533 VTTPRFVIGNVP
+4533 VTKPRFVIGNVP

-4558 SYSVTAN
+4558 SYPVTAN

-4618 SDTGNSNSDN
+4618 SDTGSSNSDN

-4658 EVLKQTIT
+4658 EVLKHTIT

-4721 SIDDQH
+4721 SIDDQY
-4727 EATSLRPEFKGFAE
+4727 EATSLRPEFKGLAE

-4829 NKTPTLIGS
+4829 NKTPTLVGN
-4838 TLPNTIVSIYVDGVK
+4838 TLPNAIVSIYVDGVK

-4971 ELTFKVEDVAGNI
+4971 VLTFKVEDVAGNI

-5075 DKAGNSQQKEI
+5075 DKAGNSQQKDI

-5299 DLITNHNKPVL
+5299 DLITSHNKPVL

-5384 PAMVAGSDNGIFS
+5384 PVMMAGSDNGIFS

-5405 RPTFSIFGEMNQSVQ
+5405 RPAFSIYGEMNQSVQ

-5535 WVNEKGHWQMP
+5535 WVNDKGHWQMP

-5583 KVFTSELD
+5583 QVFTSELD

-5599 EWWSNSDLIT
+5599 DWWSNSSTIT
-5609 MRGTGEI
+5609 MRGMGEI

-5630 TAVVAATGRWE
+5630 TAVVAANGQWE
-5641 LSTDKLPEGTY
+5641 LSTDQLPEGKY
-5652 DISLVIEDSAGNRW
+5652 DITLSIEDNAGNRK
-5666 EDVRE
+5666 EEVHE

-5706 IITDSEGN
+5706 IITDSNGN

-5753 PLDIMKEVPVISLS
+5753 PLDIMKETPVISLS

-5782 KQPTFII
+5782 NQPTFII

-5864 LAAGEDNGASDSDN
+5864 LAAGEGNGASDSDN
-5878 VTNHTQPKF
+5878 VTNHNHTQPKF

-5924 PPAAWNDGN
+5924 PPAAWNDGT

-5945 NSQQSAS
+5945 NSLQSAS
-5952 LAVTV
+5952 LEVTV

-5999 EPSAAEESVVK
+5999 VPSAAEESVVK
-6010 VTAYSITLLNADS
+6010 ETAYSITLLNADS

-6040 VPENIVNVSIMFEG
+6040 VPENIVNVSVMFEG

-6088 DNDFL
+6088 DDDFL

-6109 NAMNVRG
+6109 NAMNARG

>member
-127 AKKEADKAKEEAEKA
+127 AKKEADKAKEEADKA

-237 EPLKVTLALAAE
+237 EPLKVTLALATE

-407 IKVVAVDKAGN
+407 IKVVAIDKAGN

-621 SYVIDTIAP
+621 SYVIDTVAP

-639 YVVLPNGIILSG
+639 FVVLPNGIILSG

-1033 DSGISD
+1033 DSGVSD

-1063 VWDAMSDT
+1063 VWDAASDT

-1107 GNKANSAIFDFTID
+1107 GNKANSAVFDFTID

-1211 TNYSAPLTVVI
+1211 TSYSAPLTVVI

-1384 WTFTPPT
+1384 WSFTPT
-1391 SWADGDY
+1391 GAWADGDY

-1430 ELVNDSGIPD
+1430 ELVNDSGIPN

-1476 QSATPGV
+1476 QSATPGA

-1502 ATDEAGNKATQ
+1502 ATDKAGNKTTQ
-1513 TLDFTI
+1513 ELDFTI

-1781 GVWRF
+1781 GMWRF

-2128 DNTDDSGTKGDHLTN
+2128 DSTDDSGTKGDNLTN

-2320 TLSTPVIVLDSAD
+2320 TLSVPVIVLNSAD
-2333 DSGVHGDNMTN
+2333 DTGVQGDNMTN
-2344 HTQPTFALQ
+2344 STQPTFALQ

-2378 KDAGGWT
+2378 KGTGGWS

-2444 NVRPHFQVTVPTDV
+2444 NVRPHFQVKVPMDV
-2458 NVVRLSIDGGKT
+2458 N
-2470 WFNAT
+2470 
-2475 QSATPGVWDYIWPD
+2475 
-2489 DVADGGYTLT
+2489 
-2499 VEATD
+2499 E
-2504 EAGNKATQTLDFT
+2504 
-2517 IDTTLSVPTLSL
+2517 
-2529 DSADDSGIAGDNITN
+2529 
-2544 VKTPGFTLNNID
+2544 
-2556 TDVSRVIVEV
+2556 
-2566 MHNGIKQEVPLVQTG
+2566 
-2581 GQWRF
+2581 
-2586 APTSDWAD
+2586 
-2594 GDYIL
+2594 
-2599 TVKVEDRA
+2599 
-2607 GNVKQSAPLTVTVDT
+2607 
-2622 HIAIDRIE
+2622 
-2630 LVNDSGIPGDNLTNE
+2630 
-2645 ARPHFQVTVPADVNG
+2645 
-2660 VRLSIDGGKTW
+2660 
-2671 FDATQSAT
+2671 
-2679 SGVWDYTWLTNVANG
+2679 
-2694 PHTLM
+2694 
-2699 VEASDKAG
+2699 
-2707 NKTTQKLDFTID
+2707 
-2719 TILSEPTITLDS
+2719 
-2731 ADDSAAGDNITN
+2731 
-2743 VKMPGFTL
+2743 
-2751 GNIDAD
+2751 
-2757 VTKVVVTV
+2757 
-2765 AHDGKNQQIELIKNG
+2765 
-2780 GVWRFTP
+2780 
-2787 GAAWTDGDY
+2787 
-2796 TLTVKVEDKAGNTN
+2796 
-2810 YSAPLTVTIDTQTS
+2810 
-2824 IDRIE
+2824 
-2829 LLNDTGIVGDNLTNE
+2829 
-2844 ARPQFHITVPT
+2844 
-2855 DVNSVQLSLDGGIN
+2855 
-2869 WVNATLTSD
+2869 
-2878 GVWEY
+2878 
-2883 IWPTDLVE
+2883 
-2891 NTYTLTVK
+2891 
-2899 ATDVAGNTATETLN
+2899 
-2913 FIIDTTLST
+2913 
-2922 PTITL
+2922 
-2927 DSADDSGTA
+2927 
-2936 NDNKTNV
+2936 
-2943 KTPGFII
+2943 
-2950 GGIDSDV
+2950 
-2957 TQVVVQV
+2957 
-2964 MRDGHSEEVEL
+2964 
-2975 TQTNG
+2975 
-2980 QWRFVPG
+2980 
-2987 SAWTDGDYTLTVTVK
+2987 
-3002 DEAGNIRH
+3002 
-3010 SAPLTV
+3010 
-3016 TIDTQITIDHI
+3016 
-3027 ELVNDSGIPDD
+3027 
-3038 NLTNNVR
+3038 
-3045 PHFQVTVPTDV
+3045 
-3056 NVVRLSIDGGKTWFN
+3056 VRLSIDGGKTWFN

-3098 EATDKAGNKTTQ
+3098 EATDKAGNQTTQ
-3110 QLDFIIDTLL
+3110 KLDFIIDTLL
-3120 SEPTIVLDNTDDSGT
+3120 SEPTIVLDSTDDSGT
-3135 KGDNLTNVNKPTF
+3135 KGDNLTNANKPTF
-3148 LLGNIDADARY
+3148 ILGNIDADARY
-3159 VTVEVQHGGTKEV
+3159 VTVEVQYGGTKEV

-3322 PTIAMDSRD
+3322 PTITMDSRD

-3348 TIGNIDADA
+3348 TIGNIDSDA
-3357 HSVILRITQGGNS
+3357 QSVILRITQGGNS

-3411 TPLVVTVDTQT
+3411 TPLIVTVDTQT

-3468 WVSATQGI
+3468 WVSAAQGI

-3621 AIDRIELV
+3621 AIDHIELV

-3716 ITLLTPTIELAPDQ
+3716 ITLMTPTIELAPDQ

-3847 PVFDIHQVDSD
+3847 PVFDIRQVDSD

-4533 VTTPRFVIGNVP
+4533 VTKPRFVIGNVP

-4558 SYSVTAN
+4558 SYPVTAN

-4829 NKTPTLIGS
+4829 NKTPTLVGN
-4838 TLPNTIVSIYVDGVK
+4838 TLPNAIVSIYVDGVK

-4971 ELTFKVEDVAGNI
+4971 VLTFKVEDVAGNI

-5299 DLITNHNKPVL
+5299 DLITSHNKPVL

-5384 PAMVAGSDNGIFS
+5384 PVMMAGSDNGIFS

-5405 RPTFSIFGEMNQSVQ
+5405 RPAFSIYGEMNQSVQ

-5476 FNTTPVAIDSI
+5476 LNTTPVAIDSI

-5535 WVNEKGHWQMP
+5535 WVNDKGHWQMP

-5583 KVFTSELD
+5583 QVFTSELD

-5599 EWWSNSDLIT
+5599 DWWSNSSTIT
-5609 MRGTGEI
+5609 MRGMGEI

-5630 TAVVAATGRWE
+5630 TAVVAANGQWE
-5641 LSTDKLPEGTY
+5641 LSTDQLPEGKY
-5652 DISLVIEDSAGNRW
+5652 DITLSIEDNAGNRK
-5666 EDVRE
+5666 EEVHE

-5706 IITDSEGN
+5706 IITDSNGN

-5753 PLDIMKEVPVISLS
+5753 SLDIMKEVPVISLS

-5864 LAAGEDNGASDSDN
+5864 LAAGEDNGVSDSDN

-5907 VTDIYQATQG
+5907 VTDTYQATQG

-5924 PPAAWNDGN
+5924 PPAAWNDGT

-5999 EPSAAEESVVK
+5999 VPSAAEESVVK
-6010 VTAYSITLLNADS
+6010 ETAYSITLLNADS

-6109 NAMNVRG
+6109 NAMNARG

>member
-113 EEEELKKQLDDAEN
+113 EEEELKKQLDEAEN

-152 AFEVQNSSKQI
+152 AFEVQNSSKQM
-163 EEMLQNFLAD
+163 EEMLQEFLAD

-448 KNDNITN
+448 KNDSITN

-540 TNDSGIVGDN
+540 TDDSGIVGDN

-596 DSVEGINNLTF
+596 DSVEGVNNLTF

-621 SYVIDTIAP
+621 SYVIDTVAP

-639 YVVLPNGIILSG
+639 FVVLPNGIILSG

-1033 DSGISD
+1033 DSGIAD

-1107 GNKANSAIFDFTID
+1107 GNKANSAVFDFTID

-1185 WLFIPGNTWAD
+1185 WLFTPGNTWAD

-1384 WTFTPPT
+1384 WSFTPT
-1391 SWADGDY
+1391 GAWADGDY

-1430 ELVNDSGIPD
+1430 ELVNDSGIPN

-1476 QSATPGV
+1476 QSATPGA

-1502 ATDEAGNKATQ
+1502 ATDKAGNKTTQ
-1513 TLDFTI
+1513 ELDFTI

-1553 NNIDTDVSRVIVEVM
+1553 NNIDTDVSRVTVEVM

-1672 FDATQSATSGVW
+1672 FDATQSATPGVW

-1709 KTTQKLDFTI
+1709 KTTQKLDFII
-1719 DTILSEPT
+1719 DTMLSEPT

-2022 ITIDHIELVND
+2022 IAIDHIELVND
-2033 SGIPDDNLTNNVRPH
+2033 SGIPDDNLTN
-2048 FQVTVPTDVNVVRLS
+2048 
-2063 IDGGKTWFN
+2063 
-2072 ATQSAT
+2072 
-2078 PGVWDYTWLAD
+2078 
-2089 VGEGKHTLTV
+2089 
-2099 EATDKAGNKTT
+2099 EA
-2110 QQLDFIIDTLLSE
+2110 
-2123 PTIVL
+2123 
-2128 DNTDDSGTKGDHLTN
+2128 
-2143 VNKPTFLL
+2143 
-2151 GNIDADARYVTV
+2151 
-2163 EVQHGGTKEVLTA
+2163 
-2176 TKDATGNWSVTPT
+2176 
-2189 GTWAD
+2189 
-2194 GDYTLTVRVED
+2194 
-2205 EAGNEKHSASLTVT
+2205 
-2219 VDTQITIDVIE
+2219 
-2230 LVNDNGIPGDNMT
+2230 
-2243 NDAHPQFR
+2243 
-2251 VTVPGDV
+2251 
-2258 NEVSLSIDGGVTWV
+2258 
-2272 KATQS
+2272 
-2277 ATPGVWNYTWPG
+2277 
-2289 TVPDGDYTLN
+2289 
-2299 VKATDN
+2299 
-2305 AGNTVTETLHFTIDT
+2305 
-2320 TLSTPVIVLDSAD
+2320 
-2333 DSGVHGDNMTN
+2333 
-2344 HTQPTFALQ
+2344 
-2353 HIDDDAVRVTVSV
+2353 
-2366 EHGGVTT
+2366 
-2373 TFDAT
+2373 
-2378 KDAGGWT
+2378 
-2385 FTPTGAWADGDYTLS
+2385 
-2400 VSVEDKA
+2400 
-2407 GNTSHSASLTVTVD
+2407 
-2421 TQIAINNIE
+2421 
-2430 LVNDS
+2430 
-2435 GIPDDNLTN
+2435 
-2444 NVRPHFQVTVPTDV
+2444 
-2458 NVVRLSIDGGKT
+2458 
-2470 WFNAT
+2470 
-2475 QSATPGVWDYIWPD
+2475 
-2489 DVADGGYTLT
+2489 
-2499 VEATD
+2499 
-2504 EAGNKATQTLDFT
+2504 
-2517 IDTTLSVPTLSL
+2517 
-2529 DSADDSGIAGDNITN
+2529 
-2544 VKTPGFTLNNID
+2544 
-2556 TDVSRVIVEV
+2556 
-2566 MHNGIKQEVPLVQTG
+2566 
-2581 GQWRF
+2581 
-2586 APTSDWAD
+2586 
-2594 GDYIL
+2594 
-2599 TVKVEDRA
+2599 
-2607 GNVKQSAPLTVTVDT
+2607 
-2622 HIAIDRIE
+2622 
-2630 LVNDSGIPGDNLTNE
+2630 
-2645 ARPHFQVTVPADVNG
+2645 
-2660 VRLSIDGGKTW
+2660 
-2671 FDATQSAT
+2671 
-2679 SGVWDYTWLTNVANG
+2679 
-2694 PHTLM
+2694 
-2699 VEASDKAG
+2699 
-2707 NKTTQKLDFTID
+2707 
-2719 TILSEPTITLDS
+2719 
-2731 ADDSAAGDNITN
+2731 
-2743 VKMPGFTL
+2743 
-2751 GNIDAD
+2751 
-2757 VTKVVVTV
+2757 
-2765 AHDGKNQQIELIKNG
+2765 
-2780 GVWRFTP
+2780 
-2787 GAAWTDGDY
+2787 
-2796 TLTVKVEDKAGNTN
+2796 
-2810 YSAPLTVTIDTQTS
+2810 
-2824 IDRIE
+2824 
-2829 LLNDTGIVGDNLTNE
+2829 
-2844 ARPQFHITVPT
+2844 
-2855 DVNSVQLSLDGGIN
+2855 
-2869 WVNATLTSD
+2869 
-2878 GVWEY
+2878 
-2883 IWPTDLVE
+2883 
-2891 NTYTLTVK
+2891 
-2899 ATDVAGNTATETLN
+2899 
-2913 FIIDTTLST
+2913 
-2922 PTITL
+2922 
-2927 DSADDSGTA
+2927 
-2936 NDNKTNV
+2936 
-2943 KTPGFII
+2943 
-2950 GGIDSDV
+2950 
-2957 TQVVVQV
+2957 
-2964 MRDGHSEEVEL
+2964 
-2975 TQTNG
+2975 
-2980 QWRFVPG
+2980 
-2987 SAWTDGDYTLTVTVK
+2987 
-3002 DEAGNIRH
+3002 
-3010 SAPLTV
+3010 
-3016 TIDTQITIDHI
+3016 
-3027 ELVNDSGIPDD
+3027 
-3038 NLTNNVR
+3038 R

-3172 LTATKGATGIW
+3172 LTATKDATGNWSVTPTGTWADGDYTLTVRVEDEAGNEKHSASLTVTVDTQITIDAIELVNDNGIPGDNMTNDAHPQFRVTVPGDVNEVSLSIDGGVTWVKATQSATPGVWNYTWPGTVPDGDYTLNVKATDNAGNTVTETLHFTIDTTLSTPVIVLDSADDTGIQGDNMTNRTQPTFNLQHIDDDAVRVTVSVEHGGVTTTFDATKGVGGWTFTPPTSWGAGDYTLSVSVEDKAGNTSHSASLTVTVDTQIAINNIELVNDSGIPDDNLTNNVRPQFQVKVPTDVNEVRLSIDGGKTWFNATQSATPGVWDYTWLADVGEGKHTLTVEATDKAGNQTTQKLDFIIDTLLSEPTIVLDSTDDSGTKGDNLTNANKPTFLLGNIDADARYVTVEVQHGSTKEVLTATKGATGIW

-3200 RVEDD
+3200 RVEDE

-3213 PLTVTVDTQITIDVI
+3213 PLTVTVDTQITIDAI

-3322 PTIAMDSRD
+3322 PTITMDSRD

-3348 TIGNIDADA
+3348 TIGNIDSDA
-3357 HSVILRITQGGNS
+3357 QSVILRITQGGNS

-3411 TPLVVTVDTQT
+3411 TPLIVTVDTQT

-3468 WVSATQGI
+3468 WVSAAQGI

-3489 DGKHTLTVMVTD
+3489 DGKHILTVMVTD

-3621 AIDRIELV
+3621 AIDHIELV

-3691 QHTLT
+3691 QHTLI
-3696 VEVTDGAGNKMTET
+3696 VEVTDGAGNKMTGT
-3710 LNFTID
+3710 LDFTID

-3745 PVFVLGSIDK
+3745 PIFVLGSIDK

-3847 PVFDIHQVDSD
+3847 PVFDIRQVDSD

-3952 DVPGDVVQVRVTL
+3952 DVPGDVIQVRVTL

-4002 DEAGN
+4002 DQAGN

-4179 IFNVGSALPDGQHTL
+4179 IFNVGSALPDGKHTL

-4304 TSAELRI
+4304 TSAELQI

-4533 VTTPRFVIGNVP
+4533 VTKPRFVIGNVP

-4558 SYSVTAN
+4558 SYPVTAN

-4618 SDTGNSNSDN
+4618 SDTGSSNSDN

-4658 EVLKQTIT
+4658 EVLKHTIT

-4721 SIDDQH
+4721 SIDDQY
-4727 EATSLRPEFKGFAE
+4727 EATSLRPEFKGLAE

-4829 NKTPTLIGS
+4829 NKTPTLVGN
-4838 TLPNTIVSIYVDGVK
+4838 TLPNAIVSIYVDGVK

-4971 ELTFKVEDVAGNI
+4971 VLTFKVEDVAGNI

-5044 VIATLVVGN
+5044 VIVTLVVGN

-5075 DKAGNSQQKEI
+5075 DKAGNSQQKDI

-5299 DLITNHNKPVL
+5299 DLITSHNKPVL

-5384 PAMVAGSDNGIFS
+5384 PVMMAGSDNGIFS

-5405 RPTFSIFGEMNQSVQ
+5405 RPAFSIYGEMNQSVQ

-5535 WVNEKGHWQMP
+5535 WVNDKGHWQMP

-5583 KVFTSELD
+5583 QVFTSELD

-5599 EWWSNSDLIT
+5599 DWWSNSSTIT
-5609 MRGTGEI
+5609 MRGMGEI

-5630 TAVVAATGRWE
+5630 TAVVAANGQWE
-5641 LSTDKLPEGTY
+5641 LSTDQLPEGKY
-5652 DISLVIEDSAGNRW
+5652 DITLSIEDNAGNRK
-5666 EDVRE
+5666 EEVHE

-5706 IITDSEGN
+5706 IITDSNGN

-5753 PLDIMKEVPVISLS
+5753 PLDIMKETPVISLS

-5782 KQPTFII
+5782 NQPTFII

-5864 LAAGEDNGASDSDN
+5864 LAAGEGNGASDSDN
-5878 VTNHTQPKF
+5878 VTNHNHTQPKF

-5924 PPAAWNDGN
+5924 PPAAWNDGT

-5945 NSQQSAS
+5945 NSLQSAS
-5952 LAVTV
+5952 LEVTV

-5999 EPSAAEESVVK
+5999 VPSAAEESVVK
-6010 VTAYSITLLNADS
+6010 ETAYSITLLNADS

-6040 VPENIVNVSIMFEG
+6040 VPENIVNVSVMFEG

-6088 DNDFL
+6088 DDDFL

-6109 NAMNVRG
+6109 NAMNARG

>member
-2128 DNTDDSGTKGDHLTN
+2128 DSTDDSGTKGDHLTN

-2151 GNIDADARYVTV
+2151 GNIDADAWYVTV

-2421 TQIAINNIE
+2421 TQIAINN
-2430 LVNDS
+2430 
-2435 GIPDDNLTN
+2435 
-2444 NVRPHFQVTVPTDV
+2444 
-2458 NVVRLSIDGGKT
+2458 
-2470 WFNAT
+2470 
-2475 QSATPGVWDYIWPD
+2475 
-2489 DVADGGYTLT
+2489 
-2499 VEATD
+2499 
-2504 EAGNKATQTLDFT
+2504 
-2517 IDTTLSVPTLSL
+2517 
-2529 DSADDSGIAGDNITN
+2529 
-2544 VKTPGFTLNNID
+2544 
-2556 TDVSRVIVEV
+2556 
-2566 MHNGIKQEVPLVQTG
+2566 
-2581 GQWRF
+2581 
-2586 APTSDWAD
+2586 
-2594 GDYIL
+2594 
-2599 TVKVEDRA
+2599 
-2607 GNVKQSAPLTVTVDT
+2607 
-2622 HIAIDRIE
+2622 
-2630 LVNDSGIPGDNLTNE
+2630 
-2645 ARPHFQVTVPADVNG
+2645 
-2660 VRLSIDGGKTW
+2660 
-2671 FDATQSAT
+2671 
-2679 SGVWDYTWLTNVANG
+2679 
-2694 PHTLM
+2694 
-2699 VEASDKAG
+2699 
-2707 NKTTQKLDFTID
+2707 
-2719 TILSEPTITLDS
+2719 
-2731 ADDSAAGDNITN
+2731 
-2743 VKMPGFTL
+2743 
-2751 GNIDAD
+2751 
-2757 VTKVVVTV
+2757 
-2765 AHDGKNQQIELIKNG
+2765 
-2780 GVWRFTP
+2780 
-2787 GAAWTDGDY
+2787 
-2796 TLTVKVEDKAGNTN
+2796 
-2810 YSAPLTVTIDTQTS
+2810 
-2824 IDRIE
+2824 
-2829 LLNDTGIVGDNLTNE
+2829 
-2844 ARPQFHITVPT
+2844 
-2855 DVNSVQLSLDGGIN
+2855 
-2869 WVNATLTSD
+2869 
-2878 GVWEY
+2878 
-2883 IWPTDLVE
+2883 
-2891 NTYTLTVK
+2891 
-2899 ATDVAGNTATETLN
+2899 
-2913 FIIDTTLST
+2913 
-2922 PTITL
+2922 
-2927 DSADDSGTA
+2927 
-2936 NDNKTNV
+2936 
-2943 KTPGFII
+2943 
-2950 GGIDSDV
+2950 
-2957 TQVVVQV
+2957 
-2964 MRDGHSEEVEL
+2964 
-2975 TQTNG
+2975 
-2980 QWRFVPG
+2980 
-2987 SAWTDGDYTLTVTVK
+2987 
-3002 DEAGNIRH
+3002 
-3010 SAPLTV
+3010 
-3016 TIDTQITIDHI
+3016 I

-4558 SYSVTAN
+4558 SYPVTAN

>member
-30 VSLSGPDMNITTPRG
+30 VSLSGPDMNITTPHG
-45 SVIIVNGAL
+45 AVIIVNGAL

-426 ITDTIAP
+426 ITDTIPP

-448 KNDNITN
+448 KNDNVTN

-540 TNDSGIVGDN
+540 TDDSGIVGDN

-596 DSVEGINNLTF
+596 DSVEGVNNLTF

-621 SYVIDTIAP
+621 SYVIDTVAP

-639 YVVLPNGIILSG
+639 FVVLPNGIILSG

-1033 DSGISD
+1033 DSGIAD

-1063 VWDAMSDT
+1063 VWDAASDT

-1107 GNKANSAIFDFTID
+1107 GNKANSAVFDFTID

-1328 VLDSADDTGIQG
+1328 VLDSADDTGVQG
-1340 DNMTNSTQPTF
+1340 DNMTNRTQPTF

-1430 ELVNDSGIPD
+1430 ELVNDSGIPN

-1476 QSATPGV
+1476 QSATTGV

-1607 AGNVKQSAPLTV
+1607 AGNVKLSAPLTV

-2128 DNTDDSGTKGDHLTN
+2128 DSTDDSGTKGDNLTN

-2320 TLSTPVIVLDSAD
+2320 TLSVPVIVLNSAD
-2333 DSGVHGDNMTN
+2333 DTGVQGDNMTN
-2344 HTQPTFALQ
+2344 RTQPTFALQ

-2378 KDAGGWT
+2378 KGTGGWT
-2385 FTPTGAWADGDYTLS
+2385 FTPPTSWADGDYTLS

-2435 GIPDDNLTN
+2435 GIPNDNLTN

-2458 NVVRLSIDGGKT
+2458 N
-2470 WFNAT
+2470 
-2475 QSATPGVWDYIWPD
+2475 
-2489 DVADGGYTLT
+2489 
-2499 VEATD
+2499 E
-2504 EAGNKATQTLDFT
+2504 
-2517 IDTTLSVPTLSL
+2517 
-2529 DSADDSGIAGDNITN
+2529 
-2544 VKTPGFTLNNID
+2544 
-2556 TDVSRVIVEV
+2556 
-2566 MHNGIKQEVPLVQTG
+2566 
-2581 GQWRF
+2581 
-2586 APTSDWAD
+2586 
-2594 GDYIL
+2594 
-2599 TVKVEDRA
+2599 
-2607 GNVKQSAPLTVTVDT
+2607 
-2622 HIAIDRIE
+2622 
-2630 LVNDSGIPGDNLTNE
+2630 
-2645 ARPHFQVTVPADVNG
+2645 
-2660 VRLSIDGGKTW
+2660 
-2671 FDATQSAT
+2671 
-2679 SGVWDYTWLTNVANG
+2679 
-2694 PHTLM
+2694 
-2699 VEASDKAG
+2699 
-2707 NKTTQKLDFTID
+2707 
-2719 TILSEPTITLDS
+2719 
-2731 ADDSAAGDNITN
+2731 
-2743 VKMPGFTL
+2743 
-2751 GNIDAD
+2751 
-2757 VTKVVVTV
+2757 
-2765 AHDGKNQQIELIKNG
+2765 
-2780 GVWRFTP
+2780 
-2787 GAAWTDGDY
+2787 
-2796 TLTVKVEDKAGNTN
+2796 
-2810 YSAPLTVTIDTQTS
+2810 
-2824 IDRIE
+2824 
-2829 LLNDTGIVGDNLTNE
+2829 
-2844 ARPQFHITVPT
+2844 
-2855 DVNSVQLSLDGGIN
+2855 
-2869 WVNATLTSD
+2869 
-2878 GVWEY
+2878 
-2883 IWPTDLVE
+2883 
-2891 NTYTLTVK
+2891 
-2899 ATDVAGNTATETLN
+2899 
-2913 FIIDTTLST
+2913 
-2922 PTITL
+2922 
-2927 DSADDSGTA
+2927 
-2936 NDNKTNV
+2936 
-2943 KTPGFII
+2943 
-2950 GGIDSDV
+2950 
-2957 TQVVVQV
+2957 
-2964 MRDGHSEEVEL
+2964 
-2975 TQTNG
+2975 
-2980 QWRFVPG
+2980 
-2987 SAWTDGDYTLTVTVK
+2987 
-3002 DEAGNIRH
+3002 
-3010 SAPLTV
+3010 
-3016 TIDTQITIDHI
+3016 
-3027 ELVNDSGIPDD
+3027 
-3038 NLTNNVR
+3038 
-3045 PHFQVTVPTDV
+3045 
-3056 NVVRLSIDGGKTWFN
+3056 VRLSIDGGKTWFN

-3098 EATDKAGNKTTQ
+3098 EATDKAGNQTTQ
-3110 QLDFIIDTLL
+3110 KLDFIIDTLL
-3120 SEPTIVLDNTDDSGT
+3120 SEPTIVLDSTDDSGT
-3135 KGDNLTNVNKPTF
+3135 KGDNLTNANKPTF
-3148 LLGNIDADARY
+3148 ILGNIDADARY

-3213 PLTVTVDTQITIDVI
+3213 PLTVTVDIQITIDVI

-3322 PTIAMDSRD
+3322 PTITMDSRD

-3348 TIGNIDADA
+3348 TIGNIDSDA
-3357 HSVILRITQGGNS
+3357 QSVILRITQGGNS

-3411 TPLVVTVDTQT
+3411 TPLIVTVDTQT

-3468 WVSATQGI
+3468 WVSAAQGI

-3621 AIDRIELV
+3621 AIDHIELV

-3716 ITLLTPTIELAPDQ
+3716 ITLMTPTIELAPDQ

-4304 TSAELRI
+4304 TSAELKI

-4533 VTTPRFVIGNVP
+4533 VTKPRFVIGNVP

-4558 SYSVTAN
+4558 SYPVTAN

-4893 STAVDVTID
+4893 STAVDLTID

-5075 DKAGNSQQKEI
+5075 DKAGNSQQKDI

-5405 RPTFSIFGEMNQSVQ
+5405 RPTFSISGEMNQSVQ

-5535 WVNEKGHWQMP
+5535 WVNDKGHWQMP

-5583 KVFTSELD
+5583 QVFTSELD

-5599 EWWSNSDLIT
+5599 DWWSNSSTIT
-5609 MRGTGEI
+5609 MRGMGEI

-5630 TAVVAATGRWE
+5630 TAVVAANGQWE
-5641 LSTDKLPEGTY
+5641 LSTDQLPEGKY
-5652 DISLVIEDSAGNRW
+5652 DITLSIEDNAGNRK
-5666 EDVRE
+5666 EEVHE

-5706 IITDSEGN
+5706 IITDSNGN

-5999 EPSAAEESVVK
+5999 VPSAAEESVVK
-6010 VTAYSITLLNADS
+6010 ETAYSITLLNADS

-6109 NAMNVRG
+6109 NAMNARG